1 MNKTYN
7 IIWNAARG
15 MYIVTSELARSGS
28 RAIVS
33 VSASCAVTL
42 LAMDAA
48 PAVAEETRVSIPSQT
63 TTYTLSGATPFV
75 VETGNTVAT
84 DTATSAA
91 IVGDNSNDWDLLIE
105 SGAVVGS
112 SLTDSQAMNL
122 DSSTGATSVH
132 NQGTITGSNEDGT
145 IMLQN
150 GGSVINDAR
159 IENNAT
165 YEHDPEDIPQEYAGV
180 YMLNG
185 GSYVS
190 SESGVLEGVSG
201 VIVQSGEAHITN
213 GGMINSDGSWRSYG
227 VEFRDGTYGTIVNTG
242 TIITTASDGSGKI
255 EDAAIYVHTLND
267 MAVSGSVSV
276 DNSGLM
282 QSDFITVAL
291 YYGSHFE
298 VVNRVGGVITAGNS
312 SLVGIK
318 STAMELKVGVDNL
331 VTNDGTISAYGTAN
345 TYGIHYGESTSGGV
359 ITNTGSITT
368 TGGGSG
374 DASVYVHGNG
384 DGTVVNNSGTMSSTV
399 YGVYLDSA
407 RSKGH
412 TLNNQAGGA
421 ISANT
426 AVAINGNGNTISN
439 QGKMTGVSDGL
450 VLSGNNNI
458 VTTSGGEISG
468 KNGIRVSKGSGN
480 QITAKSG
487 SKITATSTGIS
498 IAGGNNQVTT
508 ESGSTIVAKDNGILI
523 NSGANNVTNGGSI
536 TATGSSISYGIQYNS
551 GTSGTIT
558 NTGTITTTG
567 KGAGDASVYAHG
579 GAVTI
584 NNSGTMDSSVFGVYV
599 TTGHTLNNLAGGS
612 ITANTAVQLNGN
624 NNTLANAGAILGD
637 TNGVTING
645 SGNTLTSQGKITG
658 GTNAILINSGSKN
671 NTLTLNTGTEISG
684 SITDDN
690 NSASANN
697 NLILDGE
704 GTLGSSISGL
714 NSVTSSGDWTLS
726 GATMNLSGTTNSALW
741 VKSGT
746 LILNGA
752 MTAKGATVD
761 SGTTLQIGNG
771 GTLGAFNG
779 DIVDNGTLTFNRS
792 DAAAYGSVI
801 SGSGNVI
808 KQGGGELTLSNN
820 NSYSGGTTI
829 AEGTLTA
836 TAGGALGSGNID
848 NRAYLKL
855 DAANASDP
863 FIVADLTTHSGA
875 TVEIGAGSTLQA
887 NTLTQQDGST
897 LTADLTATSGPAIRA
912 KNVNLDGTLNVASPA
927 SQEPIRST
935 DDLISLALI
944 ESDNA
949 ISGDFDGITINGN
962 AMNPDAFITVVGQK
976 NVNDT
981 HYDLVETLTWYA
993 DRYNAAIDA
1002 HGTFNLA
1009 DADDSFTVNTVL
1021 ENVDANSG
1029 WNGQSLTKTGAGT
1042 LILNA
1047 ENTYTGGT
1055 TISDGTLVATNVEA
1069 LGTGNVT
1076 DNATLE
1082 LNTGGDFDNA
1092 ISGSGQVVKSGDETL
1107 TLSGS
1112 NTYTGGTII
1121 SGGTLVATNVEALG
1135 TGDVTDN
1142 ATLELNTGG
1151 DFDNAIG
1158 GTGSVVKSGDKT
1170 LTLSGAN
1177 SYTGGTTIS
1186 GGTLVASNVEA
1197 LGSGDVTDNATLEL
1211 NTGGDFANNIGGT
1224 GSVVKSG
1231 DKTLTL
1237 SGTNSYTGGT
1247 TISGGT
1253 LVANNVEALGTGDV
1267 TNNATLELNT
1277 GGDFDNAISGSGQV
1291 VKSGDETLTLSGANS
1306 YTGGTTISGGTL
1318 VATNVEAL
1326 GTGDITDNATLELN
1340 AGGDFTNNIGGT
1352 GSVEK
1357 SGDKTL
1363 TLSGTNTYRGG
1374 TLISGGTLVASNV
1387 EALGSGDVTD
1397 NATLEMNTGGDF
1409 ANNIGGTGSVVKS
1422 GDKTLTLSGAN
1433 SYTGGTTISGGTLV
1447 ASNVEAL
1454 GTGNVTDNATL
1465 ELNTGG
1471 DFDNAISGSGQV
1483 VKSGDGALTLSGA
1496 NSYSGATTISGG
1508 TLIAANVNALGTGAI
1523 DNRASL
1529 LLDASG
1535 QFTVTDLTTESGGN
1549 TEIGAGSTLQAT
1561 TLTQKSDSTLTI
1573 NLNSNTVDPVI
1584 HAASQVSLA
1593 GTLDI
1598 TGVGD
1603 VLDSDPASTDDL
1615 DTFTLIAS
1623 DKTIAGDFEK
1633 LTVAGMD
1640 ADLADFITVDGRID
1654 DTGKQYELTT
1664 ALTWYADR
1672 DDAVTDAH
1680 GTFNLTNADGS
1691 FAVNTVLENVD
1702 ATLDPASATGWDG
1715 TSLIKQGAGTL
1726 ILNAEN
1732 TYTGGTTISGGT
1744 LVATNVDALGSGD
1757 VTDDAT
1763 LELNTGGTF
1772 DNAIS
1777 GSGQVVK
1784 SGDDVLT
1791 LSGAN
1796 SYSGGTLISDGTL
1809 VASNVDALG
1818 SGDVTNN
1825 ATLEMNTGGDFI
1837 NNIGGTGRVEKSGD
1851 DTLTLSGSNT
1861 YTGGTLISDGTLV
1874 ASNVEALGTGDVT
1887 NNATLELNTGGTFD
1901 NAISGS
1907 GQVVKSGD
1915 DVLTLSGAN
1924 SYSGGTLISGGTLVA
1939 NNVEALGTGDVTD
1952 NATLEMN
1959 TGGDFIN
1966 NIGGTGRVEKSG
1978 DDALTLSGSNTYTGG
1993 TTIND
1998 GTLIATSVD
2007 ALGSGDVTNNAVL
2020 ELNTGGDFI
2029 NNIGGTGRVE
2039 KSGDET
2045 LTLSG
2050 SNTYTG
2056 GTLIS
2061 GGTLVATNVEALGT
2075 GDVTDNAVLEL
2086 NTGGDFINNI
2096 GGTGRVEKSGDDTL
2110 TLSGSNSY
2118 TGGTLISSGTLVAT
2132 NVDALGSGDVTDNA
2146 TLELNTGG
2154 DFTNNI
2160 SGSGQVVKSGDETL
2174 TLSGSNTY
2182 TGGTTIN
2189 DGTLVAT
2196 SVEALGSGDVTNDAV
2211 LALNTGGDFANNIG
2225 GTGSVVKSGDET
2237 LTLSGTNSYTGGT
2250 TISGGTLVAT
2260 NVEALGTGDVTN
2272 NATLELNTGGDFTNN
2287 ISGNGQVVK
2296 SGDDTLTF
2304 SGSNTYTGGTT
2315 INDGTLVATSVEA
2328 LGSGDVTNDAVLA
2341 LNTGGDFANNI
2352 GGTGSVVKSG
2362 DETLTLSGSNTYTG
2376 STLISSGTLVAN
2388 DVNALGTGD
2397 VTDNATLMLNTGGD
2411 FINNIGGTG
2420 RVEKS
2425 GDDTLTLSGSNS
2437 YTGGT
2442 LISSGTL
2449 VATNV
2454 DALGSGDVTD
2464 NATLELN
2471 TGGTFDNAISGSGQV
2486 VKSGDETLTLSGANS
2501 YTGGTLIS
2509 SGTLVANDVNALGTG
2524 DVTDNAVL
2532 ELNTG
2537 GDFDNAISGSGQVV
2551 KSGDETLTLSGAN
2564 SYTGG
2569 TTISGGTLVASNVEA
2584 LGSGDIDNYA
2594 SLQLNA
2600 SGQFVTANLTT
2611 HDNAITAIGAGSAL
2625 RANTLTQEANSTLAV
2640 HLIDSNSGAIVTADH
2655 ANLGGTLDITGIG
2668 NVAKSWTR
2676 DAYAYTL
2683 IDTDSA
2689 INSDFAQ
2696 FTVAGMDAKQVDFLT
2711 VDGRVN
2717 ADDDTRY
2724 DVTASLSWYADSDN
2738 AATDA
2743 HGTFTLSE
2751 QGHSFTLN
2759 TALTDVDATLNPDS
2773 ATYWDGK
2780 SLIKR
2785 GAGTLI
2791 LGAQNTYSGD
2801 TDVQEGALWLAE
2813 TATIGSAGSAQAVNI
2828 AANAAFGGHNST
2840 VNGHVNNQ
2848 GSLYFVDTFT
2858 VNGDVVNSSAMISGS
2873 DQPNNTLTIAGNYTG
2888 NDGHLYLNTQ
2898 LGDDSSPTDKL
2909 IVTGDTAGSTTL
2921 HITNVNGLGAQT
2933 VNGIEVIEVG
2943 GQSDGDFRL
2952 YKGHVDINAWTYTLK
2967 QDGGDWYLR
2976 SESDDVPDDGGEV
2989 TPPDDGGEVTPPDDG
3004 GEVTPP
3010 DDGGEVTPPD
3020 DGGEVTP
3027 PDDDGEVTPPDDGG
3041 DITPPDD
3048 GGDITPPDGG
3058 DVTPVAPQYRAD
3070 IGVYLGN
3077 QWMARNLQ
3085 MQTLYDREGSQY
3097 RSADGSIWMRFKAG
3111 KAESQAVN
3119 GNVDIDSDYS
3129 QFQLGGDILTWS
3141 DGAQSVTVGLMGSYI
3156 NASTDST
3163 GNRGA
3168 DGSQFSANG
3177 SVDGYNLGLYATWF
3191 ADAQSHRGAY
3201 IDSWY
3206 QYGAYNNSVD
3216 NDGLSASR
3224 YDSAAHAVSL
3234 ETGYRYDIA
3243 LSNRNTVSLTPQAQ
3257 VTWQRYS
3264 ADTVIDDGGTRISG
3278 QNDDSWTTRLGVRVD
3293 GKLYKESGRIQP
3305 FMEVNWL
3312 HASDNASATF
3322 GDTKV
3327 SQDLPNDR
3335 VEVKVGIQANVS
3347 ERLSV
3352 YAQAAGQKGK
3362 NDYGDASFSLNMR
3375 YNW

>member
-75 VETGNTVAT
+75 VEAGNTIAT
-84 DTATSAA
+84 DTAASAA

-112 SLTDSQAMNL
+112 SLIDSQAMNL
-122 DSSTGATSVH
+122 DSLTGATSVH
-132 NQGTITGSNEDGT
+132 NQGTITGSSADGT
-145 IMLQN
+145 ILLQN
-150 GGSVINDAR
+150 GGSVINDGR
-159 IENNAT
+159 IENSAIYVHNLDLGA
-165 YEHDPEDIPQEYAGV
+165 PEIDAAI

-190 SESGVLEGVSG
+190 SENGVLKGVSG
-201 VIVQSGEAHITN
+201 VIVQSGEVHITN
-213 GGMINSDGSWRSYG
+213 GGTINSDGSWRSYG
-227 VEFRDGTYGTIVNTG
+227 VELRGGAYGTIVNTG
-242 TIITTASDGSGKI
+242 TIITTASDGSGEI
-255 EDAAIYVHTLND
+255 EDAAIYAHTFD
-267 MAVSGSVSV
+267 DIAAGDYVSV
-276 DNSGLM
+276 DNSGLL
-282 QSDFITVAL
+282 QSDFIAVAL
-291 YYGSHFE
+291 YHGAHFE
-298 VVNRVGGVITAGNS
+298 VINRAGGVITAGNS
-312 SLVGIK
+312 SLVGIQ
-318 STAMELKVGVDNL
+318 SAAMELKAGANNL

-368 TGGGSG
+368 TGGGAG

-426 AVAINGNGNTISN
+426 AVAINGNGNTITN

-450 VLSGNNNI
+450 LISGNNNI

-487 SKITATSTGIS
+487 SKITTTSTGIS
-498 IAGGNNQVTT
+498 IAGGNNQITT
-508 ESGSTIVAKDNGILI
+508 ESGSAIVAKDNGILI

-536 TATGSSISYGIQYNS
+536 TATGSSISYGIHYYS

-612 ITANTAVQLNGN
+612 ITANTAVQFHGN

-637 TNGVTING
+637 TNGVTISG
-645 SGNTLTSQGKITG
+645 SGNTLTNQGKITG

-761 SGTTLQIGNG
+761 SGTTLQIGNS
-771 GTLGAFNG
+771 GTLGTFNG

-801 SGSGNVI
+801 SGSGNVV

-855 DAANASDP
+855 DAASASDP

-1055 TISDGTLVATNVEA
+1055 TISEGTLVANNVEA

-1092 ISGSGQVVKSGDETL
+1092 ISGSGQVVKSGDKTL
-1107 TLSGS
+1107 TLSGANS
-1112 NTYTGGTII
+1112 YTGGTTI

-1135 TGDVTDN
+1135 SGDVTDN

-1151 DFDNAIG
+1151 TFDNVIS
-1158 GTGSVVKSGDKT
+1158 GSGQVVKSGDEM

-1211 NTGGDFANNIGGT
+1211 NTGGDFDNAIS
-1224 GSVVKSG
+1224 GSGQVVKSG
-1231 DKTLTL
+1231 DDALTL
-1237 SGTNSYTGGT
+1237 SGNNSYTGGT
-1247 TISGGT
+1247 LISDGT
-1253 LVANNVEALGTGDV
+1253 LVASNVEALGSGDV
-1267 TNNATLELNT
+1267 TNDAVLELNT
-1277 GGDFDNAISGSGQV
+1277 GGDFDNAISGSGQ
-1291 VKSGDETLTLSGANS
+1291 
-1306 YTGGTTISGGTL
+1306 
-1318 VATNVEAL
+1318 
-1326 GTGDITDNATLELN
+1326 
-1340 AGGDFTNNIGGT
+1340 
-1352 GSVEK
+1352 
-1357 SGDKTL
+1357 
-1363 TLSGTNTYRGG
+1363 
-1374 TLISGGTLVASNV
+1374 
-1387 EALGSGDVTD
+1387 
-1397 NATLEMNTGGDF
+1397 
-1409 ANNIGGTGSVVKS
+1409 VVKS

-1454 GTGNVTDNATL
+1454 GSGDITDNATL

-1483 VKSGDGALTLSGA
+1483 VKSGDETLTLSGT
-1496 NSYSGATTISGG
+1496 NTYTGGTTISGG
-1508 TLIAANVNALGTGAI
+1508 TLIATHVNALGTGAI

-1535 QFTVTDLTTESGGN
+1535 QFAVTDLTTESGGN

-1573 NLNSNTVDPVI
+1573 NLNSNTADPVI

-1702 ATLDPASATGWDG
+1702 ATLDPDSATGWDG

-1732 TYTGGTTISGGT
+1732 TYTVGTTISGGT

-1784 SGDDVLT
+1784 SGDKMLT
-1791 LSGAN
+1791 LSGTN
-1796 SYSGGTLISDGTL
+1796 SYSGGTLISGGTL
-1809 VASNVDALG
+1809 VATNVDALG
-1818 SGDVTNN
+1818 SGDVT
-1825 ATLEMNTGGDFI
+1825 
-1837 NNIGGTGRVEKSGD
+1837 D
-1851 DTLTLSGSNT
+1851 D
-1861 YTGGTLISDGTLV
+1861 
-1874 ASNVEALGTGDVT
+1874 
-1887 NNATLELNTGGTFD
+1887 ATLELNTGGTFD

-1915 DVLTLSGAN
+1915 DT
-1924 SYSGGTLISGGTLVA
+1924 
-1939 NNVEALGTGDVTD
+1939 
-1952 NATLEMN
+1952 
-1959 TGGDFIN
+1959 
-1966 NIGGTGRVEKSG
+1966 
-1978 DDALTLSGSNTYTGG
+1978 LTLSGSNTYTGG
-1993 TTIND
+1993 TIISG
-1998 GTLIATSVD
+1998 GTLVASNVE
-2007 ALGSGDVTNNAVL
+2007 ALGTGDVTNDAVL
-2020 ELNTGGDFI
+2020 ELNTGGDFDNAI
-2029 NNIGGTGRVE
+2029 SGSGQVV

-2061 GGTLVATNVEALGT
+2061 GGTLVASNVEALGSGDVTNDAVLELNTGGDFTNAISGSGQVVKSGDETLTLSGANSYTGGTLISGGTLIASNVEALGT

-2086 NTGGDFINNI
+2086 NTGGDF
-2096 GGTGRVEKSGDDTL
+2096 
-2110 TLSGSNSY
+2110 
-2118 TGGTLISSGTLVAT
+2118 
-2132 NVDALGSGDVTDNA
+2132 
-2146 TLELNTGG
+2146 
-2154 DFTNNI
+2154 
-2160 SGSGQVVKSGDETL
+2160 
-2174 TLSGSNTY
+2174 
-2182 TGGTTIN
+2182 
-2189 DGTLVAT
+2189 
-2196 SVEALGSGDVTNDAV
+2196 
-2211 LALNTGGDFANNIG
+2211 
-2225 GTGSVVKSGDET
+2225 
-2237 LTLSGTNSYTGGT
+2237 
-2250 TISGGTLVAT
+2250 
-2260 NVEALGTGDVTN
+2260 
-2272 NATLELNTGGDFTNN
+2272 
-2287 ISGNGQVVK
+2287 
-2296 SGDDTLTF
+2296 
-2304 SGSNTYTGGTT
+2304 
-2315 INDGTLVATSVEA
+2315 
-2328 LGSGDVTNDAVLA
+2328 
-2341 LNTGGDFANNI
+2341 
-2352 GGTGSVVKSG
+2352 
-2362 DETLTLSGSNTYTG
+2362 
-2376 STLISSGTLVAN
+2376 
-2388 DVNALGTGD
+2388 
-2397 VTDNATLMLNTGGD
+2397 
-2411 FINNIGGTG
+2411 
-2420 RVEKS
+2420 
-2425 GDDTLTLSGSNS
+2425 
-2437 YTGGT
+2437 
-2442 LISSGTL
+2442 
-2449 VATNV
+2449 
-2454 DALGSGDVTD
+2454 
-2464 NATLELN
+2464 
-2471 TGGTFDNAISGSGQV
+2471 DNAISGSGQV
-2486 VKSGDETLTLSGANS
+2486 EKSGDETLTLSGANS

-2537 GDFDNAISGSGQVV
+2537 GTFDNAISGSGQVV
-2551 KSGDETLTLSGAN
+2551 KSGDETLTLSGSN
-2564 SYTGG
+2564 TYTGG
-2569 TTISGGTLVASNVEA
+2569 TTINDGTLIATSVDA
-2584 LGSGDIDNYA
+2584 LGSGD
-2594 SLQLNA
+2594 
-2600 SGQFVTANLTT
+2600 VT
-2611 HDNAITAIGAGSAL
+2611 DNAVL
-2625 RANTLTQEANSTLAV
+2625 E
-2640 HLIDSNSGAIVTADH
+2640 
-2655 ANLGGTLDITGIG
+2655 
-2668 NVAKSWTR
+2668 
-2676 DAYAYTL
+2676 
-2683 IDTDSA
+2683 
-2689 INSDFAQ
+2689 
-2696 FTVAGMDAKQVDFLT
+2696 
-2711 VDGRVN
+2711 
-2717 ADDDTRY
+2717 
-2724 DVTASLSWYADSDN
+2724 
-2738 AATDA
+2738 
-2743 HGTFTLSE
+2743 
-2751 QGHSFTLN
+2751 LN
-2759 TALTDVDATLNPDS
+2759 
-2773 ATYWDGK
+2773 
-2780 SLIKR
+2780 
-2785 GAGTLI
+2785 
-2791 LGAQNTYSGD
+2791 
-2801 TDVQEGALWLAE
+2801 
-2813 TATIGSAGSAQAVNI
+2813 
-2828 AANAAFGGHNST
+2828 
-2840 VNGHVNNQ
+2840 
-2848 GSLYFVDTFT
+2848 
-2858 VNGDVVNSSAMISGS
+2858 
-2873 DQPNNTLTIAGNYTG
+2873 
-2888 NDGHLYLNTQ
+2888 
-2898 LGDDSSPTDKL
+2898 
-2909 IVTGDTAGSTTL
+2909 
-2921 HITNVNGLGAQT
+2921 
-2933 VNGIEVIEVG
+2933 
-2943 GQSDGDFRL
+2943 
-2952 YKGHVDINAWTYTLK
+2952 
-2967 QDGGDWYLR
+2967 
-2976 SESDDVPDDGGEV
+2976 
-2989 TPPDDGGEVTPPDDG
+2989 
-3004 GEVTPP
+3004 
-3010 DDGGEVTPPD
+3010 
-3020 DGGEVTP
+3020 
-3027 PDDDGEVTPPDDGG
+3027 
-3041 DITPPDD
+3041 
-3048 GGDITPPDGG
+3048 
-3058 DVTPVAPQYRAD
+3058 
-3070 IGVYLGN
+3070 
-3077 QWMARNLQ
+3077 
-3085 MQTLYDREGSQY
+3085 
-3097 RSADGSIWMRFKAG
+3097 
-3111 KAESQAVN
+3111 
-3119 GNVDIDSDYS
+3119 
-3129 QFQLGGDILTWS
+3129 
-3141 DGAQSVTVGLMGSYI
+3141 
-3156 NASTDST
+3156 
-3163 GNRGA
+3163 
-3168 DGSQFSANG
+3168 
-3177 SVDGYNLGLYATWF
+3177 
-3191 ADAQSHRGAY
+3191 
-3201 IDSWY
+3201 
-3206 QYGAYNNSVD
+3206 
-3216 NDGLSASR
+3216 
-3224 YDSAAHAVSL
+3224 
-3234 ETGYRYDIA
+3234 
-3243 LSNRNTVSLTPQAQ
+3243 
-3257 VTWQRYS
+3257 
-3264 ADTVIDDGGTRISG
+3264 
-3278 QNDDSWTTRLGVRVD
+3278 
-3293 GKLYKESGRIQP
+3293 
-3305 FMEVNWL
+3305 
-3312 HASDNASATF
+3312 
-3322 GDTKV
+3322 
-3327 SQDLPNDR
+3327 
-3335 VEVKVGIQANVS
+3335 
-3347 ERLSV
+3347 
-3352 YAQAAGQKGK
+3352 
-3362 NDYGDASFSLNMR
+3362 
-3375 YNW
+3375 

>member
-132 NQGTITGSNEDGT
+132 NQGTITGSNEDGA

-159 IENNAT
+159 IENSAT

-213 GGMINSDGSWRSYG
+213 GGMISSDGSWRSYG

-242 TIITTASDGSGKI
+242 TIITTASDGSNKI

-291 YYGSHFE
+291 YHGSHFE

-368 TGGGSG
+368 TGGGAG

-412 TLNNQAGGA
+412 TLNNQAGSA

-450 VLSGNNNI
+450 LISGNNNI

-487 SKITATSTGIS
+487 SKITTTSTGIS
-498 IAGGNNQVTT
+498 IAGGNNQITT
-508 ESGSTIVAKDNGILI
+508 ESGSAIVAKDNGILI

-536 TATGSSISYGIQYNS
+536 TATGSNMSYGIQYNS
-551 GTSGTIT
+551 GASGTIT

-612 ITANTAVQLNGN
+612 ISANTAVQFHGN
-624 NNTLANAGAILGD
+624 NNKLANAGAILGD

-658 GTNAILINSGSKN
+658 GINAILINSGSKN

-801 SGSGNVI
+801 SGSGNVV

-855 DAANASDP
+855 DAASASDP

-949 ISGDFDGITINGN
+949 ISGDFDDITINGN

-993 DRYNAAIDA
+993 DRDNAAIDA

-1047 ENTYTGGT
+1047 ENTYTGST
-1055 TISDGTLVATNVEA
+1055 TISEGTLIATNVEA
-1069 LGTGNVT
+1069 LGTGNVTDNATLEMNTGGDFDNAISGSGQVVKSGDETLTLSGANSYTGGTTISGGTLVASNVEALGTGDITDNATLELNAGGDFANNIGGTGSVVKSGDKTLTLSGSNTYTGGTTISGGTLVASNVEALGSGDVTDNATLEMNTGGDFANNIGGTGSVVKSGDETLTLSGANSYTGGTTISGGTLVASNVEALGTGDVT

-1092 ISGSGQVVKSGDETL
+1092 ISGSGQVVKSGDKTL
-1107 TLSGS
+1107 TLSGINS
-1112 NTYTGGTII
+1112 YTGGTTI
-1121 SGGTLVATNVEALG
+1121 SGGTLVASNVDALG
-1135 TGDVTDN
+1135 SGDVTDN

-1291 VKSGDETLTLSGANS
+1291 VKSGD
-1306 YTGGTTISGGTL
+1306 
-1318 VATNVEAL
+1318 
-1326 GTGDITDNATLELN
+1326 
-1340 AGGDFTNNIGGT
+1340 
-1352 GSVEK
+1352 
-1357 SGDKTL
+1357 KT
-1363 TLSGTNTYRGG
+1363 
-1374 TLISGGTLVASNV
+1374 
-1387 EALGSGDVTD
+1387 
-1397 NATLEMNTGGDF
+1397 
-1409 ANNIGGTGSVVKS
+1409 
-1422 GDKTLTLSGAN
+1422 
-1433 SYTGGTTISGGTLV
+1433 
-1447 ASNVEAL
+1447 
-1454 GTGNVTDNATL
+1454 
-1465 ELNTGG
+1465 
-1471 DFDNAISGSGQV
+1471 
-1483 VKSGDGALTLSGA
+1483 LTLSGA

-1508 TLIAANVNALGTGAI
+1508 TLIATHVNALGTGAI

-1573 NLNSNTVDPVI
+1573 NLDSNTADPVI

-1763 LELNTGGTF
+1763 LELNTGG
-1772 DNAIS
+1772 
-1777 GSGQVVK
+1777 
-1784 SGDDVLT
+1784 
-1791 LSGAN
+1791 
-1796 SYSGGTLISDGTL
+1796 
-1809 VASNVDALG
+1809 
-1818 SGDVTNN
+1818 
-1825 ATLEMNTGGDFI
+1825 DFI

-1851 DTLTLSGSNT
+1851 DKLTLSGSNT
-1861 YTGGTLISDGTLV
+1861 YTGG
-1874 ASNVEALGTGDVT
+1874 
-1887 NNATLELNTGGTFD
+1887 
-1901 NAISGS
+1901 
-1907 GQVVKSGD
+1907 
-1915 DVLTLSGAN
+1915 
-1924 SYSGGTLISGGTLVA
+1924 
-1939 NNVEALGTGDVTD
+1939 
-1952 NATLEMN
+1952 
-1959 TGGDFIN
+1959 
-1966 NIGGTGRVEKSG
+1966 
-1978 DDALTLSGSNTYTGG
+1978 
-1993 TTIND
+1993 
-1998 GTLIATSVD
+1998 
-2007 ALGSGDVTNNAVL
+2007 
-2020 ELNTGGDFI
+2020 
-2029 NNIGGTGRVE
+2029 
-2039 KSGDET
+2039 
-2045 LTLSG
+2045 
-2050 SNTYTG
+2050 
-2056 GTLIS
+2056 
-2061 GGTLVATNVEALGT
+2061 
-2075 GDVTDNAVLEL
+2075 
-2086 NTGGDFINNI
+2086 
-2096 GGTGRVEKSGDDTL
+2096 
-2110 TLSGSNSY
+2110 
-2118 TGGTLISSGTLVAT
+2118 
-2132 NVDALGSGDVTDNA
+2132 
-2146 TLELNTGG
+2146 
-2154 DFTNNI
+2154 
-2160 SGSGQVVKSGDETL
+2160 
-2174 TLSGSNTY
+2174 
-2182 TGGTTIN
+2182 
-2189 DGTLVAT
+2189 
-2196 SVEALGSGDVTNDAV
+2196 
-2211 LALNTGGDFANNIG
+2211 
-2225 GTGSVVKSGDET
+2225 
-2237 LTLSGTNSYTGGT
+2237 
-2250 TISGGTLVAT
+2250 
-2260 NVEALGTGDVTN
+2260 
-2272 NATLELNTGGDFTNN
+2272 
-2287 ISGNGQVVK
+2287 
-2296 SGDDTLTF
+2296 
-2304 SGSNTYTGGTT
+2304 
-2315 INDGTLVATSVEA
+2315 
-2328 LGSGDVTNDAVLA
+2328 
-2341 LNTGGDFANNI
+2341 
-2352 GGTGSVVKSG
+2352 
-2362 DETLTLSGSNTYTG
+2362 
-2376 STLISSGTLVAN
+2376 TLISSGTLVAN

-2411 FINNIGGTG
+2411 FTNNIGGTG

-2425 GDDTLTLSGSNS
+2425 GDDALTLSGSNTYTGGTLISGGTLVANDVNALGTGDITDNATLALNAVGDFDNAISGSGKVEKSGDDALTLSGSNTYTGGTLISSGTLVASNVEALGTGDVTDNATLELNTSGTFDNAISGSGQVVKSGDKMLTLSGANSYSGGTLISDGTLVASNVESLGTGDVTNNATLELNTGGDFTNNISGSGQVVKSGDDALALSGANS

-2486 VKSGDETLTLSGANS
+2486 VKSGDKTLTLSGSNTYTGGTLISDGTLVASNVEALGTGDVTDNATLELNTSGTFDNVISGSGQVVKSGDDALTLSGSNTYRGGTTISGGTLVATSVEALGTGDVTDNATLALNTGGDFINNIGGTGRVEKSGDQTLTLSGANS

-2509 SGTLVANDVNALGTG
+2509 SGTLVASNVNALGSG

-2537 GDFDNAISGSGQVV
+2537 GTFDNAISGSGQVE
-2551 KSGDETLTLSGAN
+2551 KSGDGTLTLSGSN
-2564 SYTGG
+2564 TYTGG
-2569 TTISGGTLVASNVEA
+2569 TLISDGTLVASNVEA

-2611 HDNAITAIGAGSAL
+2611 HDNATTAIGAGSAL

-2773 ATYWDGK
+2773 ATDWDGK

-2828 AANAAFGGHNST
+2828 AANAAFGGHNAT
-2840 VNGHVNNQ
+2840 VNGHVNNL
-2848 GSLYFVDTFT
+2848 GNLYFVDTFT

-3004 GEVTPP
+3004 GDVTPPDDGGDVTPP

-3027 PDDDGEVTPPDDGG
+3027 PDDGGDVTPPDDGG
-3041 DITPPDD
+3041 DVTPPDD

-3335 VEVKVGIQANVS
+3335 LEVKVGIQANVS

>member
-1 MNKTYN
+1 DKT
-7 IIWNAARG
+7 
-15 MYIVTSELARSGS
+15 L
-28 RAIVS
+28 
-33 VSASCAVTL
+33 
-42 LAMDAA
+42 
-48 PAVAEETRVSIPSQT
+48 
-63 TTYTLSGATPFV
+63 TLSGA
-75 VETGNTVAT
+75 
-84 DTATSAA
+84 
-91 IVGDNSNDWDLLIE
+91 NS
-105 SGAVVGS
+105 
-112 SLTDSQAMNL
+112 
-122 DSSTGATSVH
+122 
-132 NQGTITGSNEDGT
+132 
-145 IMLQN
+145 
-150 GGSVINDAR
+150 
-159 IENNAT
+159 
-165 YEHDPEDIPQEYAGV
+165 
-180 YMLNG
+180 
-185 GSYVS
+185 
-190 SESGVLEGVSG
+190 
-201 VIVQSGEAHITN
+201 
-213 GGMINSDGSWRSYG
+213 
-227 VEFRDGTYGTIVNTG
+227 
-242 TIITTASDGSGKI
+242 
-255 EDAAIYVHTLND
+255 
-267 MAVSGSVSV
+267 
-276 DNSGLM
+276 
-282 QSDFITVAL
+282 
-291 YYGSHFE
+291 
-298 VVNRVGGVITAGNS
+298 
-312 SLVGIK
+312 
-318 STAMELKVGVDNL
+318 
-331 VTNDGTISAYGTAN
+331 
-345 TYGIHYGESTSGGV
+345 
-359 ITNTGSITT
+359 
-368 TGGGSG
+368 
-374 DASVYVHGNG
+374 
-384 DGTVVNNSGTMSSTV
+384 
-399 YGVYLDSA
+399 
-407 RSKGH
+407 
-412 TLNNQAGGA
+412 
-421 ISANT
+421 
-426 AVAINGNGNTISN
+426 
-439 QGKMTGVSDGL
+439 
-450 VLSGNNNI
+450 
-458 VTTSGGEISG
+458 
-468 KNGIRVSKGSGN
+468 
-480 QITAKSG
+480 
-487 SKITATSTGIS
+487 
-498 IAGGNNQVTT
+498 
-508 ESGSTIVAKDNGILI
+508 
-523 NSGANNVTNGGSI
+523 
-536 TATGSSISYGIQYNS
+536 
-551 GTSGTIT
+551 
-558 NTGTITTTG
+558 
-567 KGAGDASVYAHG
+567 
-579 GAVTI
+579 
-584 NNSGTMDSSVFGVYV
+584 
-599 TTGHTLNNLAGGS
+599 
-612 ITANTAVQLNGN
+612 
-624 NNTLANAGAILGD
+624 
-637 TNGVTING
+637 
-645 SGNTLTSQGKITG
+645 
-658 GTNAILINSGSKN
+658 
-671 NTLTLNTGTEISG
+671 
-684 SITDDN
+684 
-690 NSASANN
+690 
-697 NLILDGE
+697 
-704 GTLGSSISGL
+704 
-714 NSVTSSGDWTLS
+714 
-726 GATMNLSGTTNSALW
+726 
-741 VKSGT
+741 
-746 LILNGA
+746 
-752 MTAKGATVD
+752 
-761 SGTTLQIGNG
+761 
-771 GTLGAFNG
+771 
-779 DIVDNGTLTFNRS
+779 
-792 DAAAYGSVI
+792 
-801 SGSGNVI
+801 
-808 KQGGGELTLSNN
+808 
-820 NSYSGGTTI
+820 
-829 AEGTLTA
+829 
-836 TAGGALGSGNID
+836 
-848 NRAYLKL
+848 
-855 DAANASDP
+855 
-863 FIVADLTTHSGA
+863 
-875 TVEIGAGSTLQA
+875 
-887 NTLTQQDGST
+887 
-897 LTADLTATSGPAIRA
+897 
-912 KNVNLDGTLNVASPA
+912 
-927 SQEPIRST
+927 
-935 DDLISLALI
+935 
-944 ESDNA
+944 
-949 ISGDFDGITINGN
+949 
-962 AMNPDAFITVVGQK
+962 
-976 NVNDT
+976 
-981 HYDLVETLTWYA
+981 
-993 DRYNAAIDA
+993 
-1002 HGTFNLA
+1002 
-1009 DADDSFTVNTVL
+1009 
-1021 ENVDANSG
+1021 
-1029 WNGQSLTKTGAGT
+1029 
-1042 LILNA
+1042 
-1047 ENTYTGGT
+1047 YTGGT
-1055 TISDGTLVATNVEA
+1055 T
-1069 LGTGNVT
+1069 
-1076 DNATLE
+1076 
-1082 LNTGGDFDNA
+1082 
-1092 ISGSGQVVKSGDETL
+1092 
-1107 TLSGS
+1107 
-1112 NTYTGGTII
+1112 I

-1135 TGDVTDN
+1135 SGDVTDN

-1151 DFDNAIG
+1151 TFDNVIS
-1158 GTGSVVKSGDKT
+1158 GSGQVVKSGDEM

-1211 NTGGDFANNIGGT
+1211 NTGGDFDNAIS
-1224 GSVVKSG
+1224 GSGQVVKSG
-1231 DKTLTL
+1231 DDALTL
-1237 SGTNSYTGGT
+1237 SGNNSYTGGT
-1247 TISGGT
+1247 LISDGT
-1253 LVANNVEALGTGDV
+1253 LVASNVEALGSGDV
-1267 TNNATLELNT
+1267 TNDAVLELNT
-1277 GGDFDNAISGSGQV
+1277 GGDFDNAISGSGQ
-1291 VKSGDETLTLSGANS
+1291 
-1306 YTGGTTISGGTL
+1306 
-1318 VATNVEAL
+1318 
-1326 GTGDITDNATLELN
+1326 
-1340 AGGDFTNNIGGT
+1340 
-1352 GSVEK
+1352 
-1357 SGDKTL
+1357 
-1363 TLSGTNTYRGG
+1363 
-1374 TLISGGTLVASNV
+1374 
-1387 EALGSGDVTD
+1387 
-1397 NATLEMNTGGDF
+1397 
-1409 ANNIGGTGSVVKS
+1409 VVKS

-1454 GTGNVTDNATL
+1454 GSGDITDNATL

-1483 VKSGDGALTLSGA
+1483 VKSGDETLTLSGT
-1496 NSYSGATTISGG
+1496 NTYTGGTTISGG
-1508 TLIAANVNALGTGAI
+1508 TLIATHVNALGTGAI

-1535 QFTVTDLTTESGGN
+1535 QFAVTDLTTESGGN

-1573 NLNSNTVDPVI
+1573 NLNSNTADPVI

-1702 ATLDPASATGWDG
+1702 ATLDPDSATGWDG

-1732 TYTGGTTISGGT
+1732 TYTVGTTISGGT

-1784 SGDDVLT
+1784 SGDKMLT
-1791 LSGAN
+1791 LSGTN
-1796 SYSGGTLISDGTL
+1796 SYSGGTLISGGTL
-1809 VASNVDALG
+1809 VATNVDALG
-1818 SGDVTNN
+1818 SGDVT
-1825 ATLEMNTGGDFI
+1825 
-1837 NNIGGTGRVEKSGD
+1837 D
-1851 DTLTLSGSNT
+1851 D
-1861 YTGGTLISDGTLV
+1861 
-1874 ASNVEALGTGDVT
+1874 
-1887 NNATLELNTGGTFD
+1887 ATLELNTGGTFD

-1915 DVLTLSGAN
+1915 DT
-1924 SYSGGTLISGGTLVA
+1924 
-1939 NNVEALGTGDVTD
+1939 
-1952 NATLEMN
+1952 
-1959 TGGDFIN
+1959 
-1966 NIGGTGRVEKSG
+1966 
-1978 DDALTLSGSNTYTGG
+1978 LTLSGSNTYTGG
-1993 TTIND
+1993 TIISG
-1998 GTLIATSVD
+1998 GTLVASNVE
-2007 ALGSGDVTNNAVL
+2007 ALGTGDVTNDAVL
-2020 ELNTGGDFI
+2020 ELNTGGDFDNAI
-2029 NNIGGTGRVE
+2029 SGSGQVV

-2061 GGTLVATNVEALGT
+2061 GGTLVASNVEALGSGDVTNDAVLELNTGGDFTNAISGSGQVVKSGDETLTLSGANSYTGGTLISGGTLIASNVEALGT

-2086 NTGGDFINNI
+2086 NTGGDF
-2096 GGTGRVEKSGDDTL
+2096 
-2110 TLSGSNSY
+2110 
-2118 TGGTLISSGTLVAT
+2118 
-2132 NVDALGSGDVTDNA
+2132 
-2146 TLELNTGG
+2146 
-2154 DFTNNI
+2154 
-2160 SGSGQVVKSGDETL
+2160 
-2174 TLSGSNTY
+2174 
-2182 TGGTTIN
+2182 
-2189 DGTLVAT
+2189 
-2196 SVEALGSGDVTNDAV
+2196 
-2211 LALNTGGDFANNIG
+2211 
-2225 GTGSVVKSGDET
+2225 
-2237 LTLSGTNSYTGGT
+2237 
-2250 TISGGTLVAT
+2250 
-2260 NVEALGTGDVTN
+2260 
-2272 NATLELNTGGDFTNN
+2272 
-2287 ISGNGQVVK
+2287 
-2296 SGDDTLTF
+2296 
-2304 SGSNTYTGGTT
+2304 
-2315 INDGTLVATSVEA
+2315 
-2328 LGSGDVTNDAVLA
+2328 
-2341 LNTGGDFANNI
+2341 
-2352 GGTGSVVKSG
+2352 
-2362 DETLTLSGSNTYTG
+2362 
-2376 STLISSGTLVAN
+2376 
-2388 DVNALGTGD
+2388 
-2397 VTDNATLMLNTGGD
+2397 
-2411 FINNIGGTG
+2411 
-2420 RVEKS
+2420 
-2425 GDDTLTLSGSNS
+2425 
-2437 YTGGT
+2437 
-2442 LISSGTL
+2442 
-2449 VATNV
+2449 
-2454 DALGSGDVTD
+2454 
-2464 NATLELN
+2464 
-2471 TGGTFDNAISGSGQV
+2471 DNAISGSGQV
-2486 VKSGDETLTLSGANS
+2486 EKSGDETLTLSGANS

-2537 GDFDNAISGSGQVV
+2537 GTFDNAISGSGQVVKSGDETLTLSGSNTYTGGTTINDGTLIATSVDALGSGDVTDNAVLELNTGGDFDNAISGSGQVV
-2551 KSGDETLTLSGAN
+2551 KSGDETLTLSGTN
-2564 SYTGG
+2564 SYTDGTLISGGTLVATNLEALGTGDVTNNATLELNTGGTFDNAISGSGQVVKSGDDALTLSGSNTYTGG
-2569 TTISGGTLVASNVEA
+2569 TTISGGTLIATSVDALGSGDVTDNAVLELNTGGTFDNAISGSGQVVKSGDKTLTLSGSNTYTGGTTISGGTLIASNVEA
-2584 LGSGDIDNYA
+2584 LGSGNIDNYA

-2611 HDNAITAIGAGSAL
+2611 HDNATTAIGAGSTL

-2640 HLIDSNSGAIVTADH
+2640 HLTDSNSGAIVTADH

-2717 ADDDTRY
+2717 AADDTRY

-2773 ATYWDGK
+2773 ATDWDGK

-2828 AANAAFGGHNST
+2828 AANAAFGGHNAT
-2840 VNGHVNNQ
+2840 VNGHVNNL

-2943 GQSDGDFRL
+2943 GQSDGDFTL

-2976 SESDDVPDDGGEV
+2976 SESDDVPDDGG
-2989 TPPDDGGEVTPPDDG
+2989 D
-3004 GEVTPP
+3004 
-3010 DDGGEVTPPD
+3010 
-3020 DGGEVTP
+3020 
-3027 PDDDGEVTPPDDGG
+3027 VTPPDDGG
-3041 DITPPDD
+3041 DVTPPDD
-3048 GGDITPPDGG
+3048 GGDVTPPDDGGDVTPPDDGGDVTPPDDDGDITPPDGG

-3097 RSADGSIWMRFKAG
+3097 RSADGSVWMRFKAG

-3278 QNDDSWTTRLGVRVD
+3278 QNDDSWTTRLGMRVD

>member
-1 MNKTYN
+1 
-7 IIWNAARG
+7 
-15 MYIVTSELARSGS
+15 S
-28 RAIVS
+28 
-33 VSASCAVTL
+33 
-42 LAMDAA
+42 
-48 PAVAEETRVSIPSQT
+48 
-63 TTYTLSGATPFV
+63 
-75 VETGNTVAT
+75 
-84 DTATSAA
+84 
-91 IVGDNSNDWDLLIE
+91 
-105 SGAVVGS
+105 
-112 SLTDSQAMNL
+112 
-122 DSSTGATSVH
+122 
-132 NQGTITGSNEDGT
+132 
-145 IMLQN
+145 
-150 GGSVINDAR
+150 
-159 IENNAT
+159 
-165 YEHDPEDIPQEYAGV
+165 
-180 YMLNG
+180 
-185 GSYVS
+185 
-190 SESGVLEGVSG
+190 
-201 VIVQSGEAHITN
+201 
-213 GGMINSDGSWRSYG
+213 
-227 VEFRDGTYGTIVNTG
+227 
-242 TIITTASDGSGKI
+242 
-255 EDAAIYVHTLND
+255 
-267 MAVSGSVSV
+267 
-276 DNSGLM
+276 
-282 QSDFITVAL
+282 
-291 YYGSHFE
+291 
-298 VVNRVGGVITAGNS
+298 
-312 SLVGIK
+312 
-318 STAMELKVGVDNL
+318 
-331 VTNDGTISAYGTAN
+331 
-345 TYGIHYGESTSGGV
+345 
-359 ITNTGSITT
+359 
-368 TGGGSG
+368 
-374 DASVYVHGNG
+374 
-384 DGTVVNNSGTMSSTV
+384 
-399 YGVYLDSA
+399 
-407 RSKGH
+407 
-412 TLNNQAGGA
+412 
-421 ISANT
+421 
-426 AVAINGNGNTISN
+426 
-439 QGKMTGVSDGL
+439 
-450 VLSGNNNI
+450 
-458 VTTSGGEISG
+458 
-468 KNGIRVSKGSGN
+468 
-480 QITAKSG
+480 
-487 SKITATSTGIS
+487 
-498 IAGGNNQVTT
+498 
-508 ESGSTIVAKDNGILI
+508 
-523 NSGANNVTNGGSI
+523 
-536 TATGSSISYGIQYNS
+536 
-551 GTSGTIT
+551 
-558 NTGTITTTG
+558 
-567 KGAGDASVYAHG
+567 
-579 GAVTI
+579 
-584 NNSGTMDSSVFGVYV
+584 
-599 TTGHTLNNLAGGS
+599 
-612 ITANTAVQLNGN
+612 
-624 NNTLANAGAILGD
+624 
-637 TNGVTING
+637 
-645 SGNTLTSQGKITG
+645 
-658 GTNAILINSGSKN
+658 
-671 NTLTLNTGTEISG
+671 
-684 SITDDN
+684 
-690 NSASANN
+690 
-697 NLILDGE
+697 
-704 GTLGSSISGL
+704 
-714 NSVTSSGDWTLS
+714 
-726 GATMNLSGTTNSALW
+726 
-741 VKSGT
+741 
-746 LILNGA
+746 
-752 MTAKGATVD
+752 
-761 SGTTLQIGNG
+761 
-771 GTLGAFNG
+771 
-779 DIVDNGTLTFNRS
+779 
-792 DAAAYGSVI
+792 
-801 SGSGNVI
+801 
-808 KQGGGELTLSNN
+808 
-820 NSYSGGTTI
+820 
-829 AEGTLTA
+829 
-836 TAGGALGSGNID
+836 
-848 NRAYLKL
+848 
-855 DAANASDP
+855 
-863 FIVADLTTHSGA
+863 
-875 TVEIGAGSTLQA
+875 
-887 NTLTQQDGST
+887 
-897 LTADLTATSGPAIRA
+897 
-912 KNVNLDGTLNVASPA
+912 
-927 SQEPIRST
+927 
-935 DDLISLALI
+935 
-944 ESDNA
+944 
-949 ISGDFDGITINGN
+949 
-962 AMNPDAFITVVGQK
+962 
-976 NVNDT
+976 
-981 HYDLVETLTWYA
+981 
-993 DRYNAAIDA
+993 
-1002 HGTFNLA
+1002 
-1009 DADDSFTVNTVL
+1009 
-1021 ENVDANSG
+1021 
-1029 WNGQSLTKTGAGT
+1029 
-1042 LILNA
+1042 
-1047 ENTYTGGT
+1047 
-1055 TISDGTLVATNVEA
+1055 NVEA
-1069 LGTGNVT
+1069 LG
-1076 DNATLE
+1076 
-1082 LNTGGDFDNA
+1082 
-1092 ISGSGQVVKSGDETL
+1092 S
-1107 TLSGS
+1107 
-1112 NTYTGGTII
+1112 
-1121 SGGTLVATNVEALG
+1121 
-1135 TGDVTDN
+1135 GDVTDN

-1151 DFDNAIG
+1151 DFDNNIG

-1170 LTLSGAN
+1170 LTLSGANSYTGGTTISGGTLVATNVEALGSGDVTDNATLELNTGGTFDNVISGSGQVVKSGDEMLTLSGAN

-1211 NTGGDFANNIGGT
+1211 NTGGDFDNAIS
-1224 GSVVKSG
+1224 GSGQVVKSG
-1231 DKTLTL
+1231 DDALTL
-1237 SGTNSYTGGT
+1237 SGNNSYTGGT
-1247 TISGGT
+1247 LISDGT
-1253 LVANNVEALGTGDV
+1253 LVASNVEALGSGDV
-1267 TNNATLELNT
+1267 TNDAVLELNT
-1277 GGDFDNAISGSGQV
+1277 GGDFDNAISGSGQ
-1291 VKSGDETLTLSGANS
+1291 
-1306 YTGGTTISGGTL
+1306 
-1318 VATNVEAL
+1318 
-1326 GTGDITDNATLELN
+1326 
-1340 AGGDFTNNIGGT
+1340 
-1352 GSVEK
+1352 
-1357 SGDKTL
+1357 
-1363 TLSGTNTYRGG
+1363 
-1374 TLISGGTLVASNV
+1374 
-1387 EALGSGDVTD
+1387 
-1397 NATLEMNTGGDF
+1397 
-1409 ANNIGGTGSVVKS
+1409 VVKS

-1454 GTGNVTDNATL
+1454 GSGDITDNATL

-1483 VKSGDGALTLSGA
+1483 VKSGDETLTLSGT
-1496 NSYSGATTISGG
+1496 NTYTGGTTISGG
-1508 TLIAANVNALGTGAI
+1508 TLIATHVNALGTGAI

-1535 QFTVTDLTTESGGN
+1535 QFAVTDLTTESGGN

-1573 NLNSNTVDPVI
+1573 NLNSNTADPVI

-1702 ATLDPASATGWDG
+1702 ATLDPDSATGWDG

-1732 TYTGGTTISGGT
+1732 TYTVGTTISGGT

-1784 SGDDVLT
+1784 SGDKMLT
-1791 LSGAN
+1791 LSGTN
-1796 SYSGGTLISDGTL
+1796 SYSGGTLISGGTL
-1809 VASNVDALG
+1809 VATNVDALG
-1818 SGDVTNN
+1818 SGDVT
-1825 ATLEMNTGGDFI
+1825 
-1837 NNIGGTGRVEKSGD
+1837 D
-1851 DTLTLSGSNT
+1851 D
-1861 YTGGTLISDGTLV
+1861 
-1874 ASNVEALGTGDVT
+1874 
-1887 NNATLELNTGGTFD
+1887 ATLELNTGGTFD

-1915 DVLTLSGAN
+1915 DT
-1924 SYSGGTLISGGTLVA
+1924 
-1939 NNVEALGTGDVTD
+1939 
-1952 NATLEMN
+1952 
-1959 TGGDFIN
+1959 
-1966 NIGGTGRVEKSG
+1966 
-1978 DDALTLSGSNTYTGG
+1978 LTLSGSNTYTGG
-1993 TTIND
+1993 TIISG
-1998 GTLIATSVD
+1998 GTLVASNVE
-2007 ALGSGDVTNNAVL
+2007 ALGTGDVTNDAVL
-2020 ELNTGGDFI
+2020 ELNTGGDFDNAI
-2029 NNIGGTGRVE
+2029 SGSGQVV

-2061 GGTLVATNVEALGT
+2061 GGTLVASNVEALGSGDVTNDAVLELNTGGDFTNAISGSGQVVKSGDETLTLSGANSYTGGTLISGGTLIASNVEALGT

-2086 NTGGDFINNI
+2086 NTGGDF
-2096 GGTGRVEKSGDDTL
+2096 
-2110 TLSGSNSY
+2110 
-2118 TGGTLISSGTLVAT
+2118 
-2132 NVDALGSGDVTDNA
+2132 
-2146 TLELNTGG
+2146 
-2154 DFTNNI
+2154 
-2160 SGSGQVVKSGDETL
+2160 
-2174 TLSGSNTY
+2174 
-2182 TGGTTIN
+2182 
-2189 DGTLVAT
+2189 
-2196 SVEALGSGDVTNDAV
+2196 
-2211 LALNTGGDFANNIG
+2211 
-2225 GTGSVVKSGDET
+2225 
-2237 LTLSGTNSYTGGT
+2237 
-2250 TISGGTLVAT
+2250 
-2260 NVEALGTGDVTN
+2260 
-2272 NATLELNTGGDFTNN
+2272 
-2287 ISGNGQVVK
+2287 
-2296 SGDDTLTF
+2296 
-2304 SGSNTYTGGTT
+2304 
-2315 INDGTLVATSVEA
+2315 
-2328 LGSGDVTNDAVLA
+2328 
-2341 LNTGGDFANNI
+2341 
-2352 GGTGSVVKSG
+2352 
-2362 DETLTLSGSNTYTG
+2362 
-2376 STLISSGTLVAN
+2376 
-2388 DVNALGTGD
+2388 
-2397 VTDNATLMLNTGGD
+2397 
-2411 FINNIGGTG
+2411 
-2420 RVEKS
+2420 
-2425 GDDTLTLSGSNS
+2425 
-2437 YTGGT
+2437 
-2442 LISSGTL
+2442 
-2449 VATNV
+2449 
-2454 DALGSGDVTD
+2454 
-2464 NATLELN
+2464 
-2471 TGGTFDNAISGSGQV
+2471 DNAISGSGQV
-2486 VKSGDETLTLSGANS
+2486 EKSGDETLTLSGANS

-2537 GDFDNAISGSGQVV
+2537 GTFDNAISGSGQVVKSGDETLTLSGSNTYTGGTTINDGTLIATSVDALGSGDVTDNAVLELNTGGDFDNAISGSGQVV
-2551 KSGDETLTLSGAN
+2551 KSGDETLTLSGTN
-2564 SYTGG
+2564 SYTDGTLISGGTLVATNLEALGTGDVTNNATLELNTGGTFDNAISGSGQVVKSGDDALTLSGSNTYTGG
-2569 TTISGGTLVASNVEA
+2569 TTISGGTLIATSVDALGSGDVTDNAVLELNTGGTFDNAISGSGQVVKSGDKTLTLSGSNTYTGGTTISGGTLIASNVEA
-2584 LGSGDIDNYA
+2584 LGSGNIDNYA

-2611 HDNAITAIGAGSAL
+2611 HDNATTAIGAGSTL

-2640 HLIDSNSGAIVTADH
+2640 HLTDSNSGAIVTADH

-2717 ADDDTRY
+2717 AADDTRY

-2773 ATYWDGK
+2773 ATDWDGK

-2828 AANAAFGGHNST
+2828 AANAAFGGHNAT
-2840 VNGHVNNQ
+2840 VNGHVNNL

-2943 GQSDGDFRL
+2943 GQSDGDFTL

-2976 SESDDVPDDGGEV
+2976 SESDDVPDDGG
-2989 TPPDDGGEVTPPDDG
+2989 D
-3004 GEVTPP
+3004 
-3010 DDGGEVTPPD
+3010 
-3020 DGGEVTP
+3020 
-3027 PDDDGEVTPPDDGG
+3027 VTPPDDGG
-3041 DITPPDD
+3041 DVIPPDDGGDVTPPDD
-3048 GGDITPPDGG
+3048 GGDVTPPDDGGDVTPPDDGGDVTPPDDGGDVTPPDDDGDITPPDGG

-3097 RSADGSIWMRFKAG
+3097 RSADGSVWMRFKAG

-3278 QNDDSWTTRLGVRVD
+3278 QNDDSWTTRLGMRVD

>member
-75 VETGNTVAT
+75 VETDNTIAT
-84 DTATSAA
+84 DTAASAA

-145 IMLQN
+145 ILLQN
-150 GGSVINDAR
+150 GGSVVNDAL
-159 IENNAT
+159 IENSAT
-165 YEHDPEDIPQEYAGV
+165 YVHEPQDIPQEYAGV

-426 AVAINGNGNTISN
+426 AVAINGNGNTITN

-450 VLSGNNNI
+450 LISGNNNI

-487 SKITATSTGIS
+487 SKITTTSTGIS
-498 IAGGNNQVTT
+498 IAGGNNQITT
-508 ESGSTIVAKDNGILI
+508 ESGSAIVAKDNGILI
-523 NSGANNVTNGGSI
+523 NSGTNNVTNGGSI

-658 GTNAILINSGSKN
+658 GTNAILISSGSKN

-746 LILNGA
+746 LIVNGA

-771 GTLGAFNG
+771 GTLGTFNG

-855 DAANASDP
+855 DAASASDP

-949 ISGDFDGITINGN
+949 ISGDFDDITINGN

-1055 TISDGTLVATNVEA
+1055 TISEGTLIAN
-1069 LGTGNVT
+1069 
-1076 DNATLE
+1076 
-1082 LNTGGDFDNA
+1082 
-1092 ISGSGQVVKSGDETL
+1092 
-1107 TLSGS
+1107 
-1112 NTYTGGTII
+1112 
-1121 SGGTLVATNVEALG
+1121 NVEALG

-1142 ATLELNTGG
+1142 AVLELNTGG
-1151 DFDNAIG
+1151 DFDNNIG

-1231 DKTLTL
+1231 DETLTL
-1237 SGTNSYTGGT
+1237 SGANSYTGGT

-1267 TNNATLELNT
+1267 TNNAVLELNT

-1291 VKSGDETLTLSGANS
+1291 VKSGD
-1306 YTGGTTISGGTL
+1306 
-1318 VATNVEAL
+1318 
-1326 GTGDITDNATLELN
+1326 
-1340 AGGDFTNNIGGT
+1340 
-1352 GSVEK
+1352 
-1357 SGDKTL
+1357 KT
-1363 TLSGTNTYRGG
+1363 
-1374 TLISGGTLVASNV
+1374 
-1387 EALGSGDVTD
+1387 
-1397 NATLEMNTGGDF
+1397 
-1409 ANNIGGTGSVVKS
+1409 
-1422 GDKTLTLSGAN
+1422 
-1433 SYTGGTTISGGTLV
+1433 
-1447 ASNVEAL
+1447 
-1454 GTGNVTDNATL
+1454 
-1465 ELNTGG
+1465 
-1471 DFDNAISGSGQV
+1471 
-1483 VKSGDGALTLSGA
+1483 LTLSGA

-1508 TLIAANVNALGTGAI
+1508 TLIATHVNALGTGAI

-1744 LVATNVDALGSGD
+1744 LVATNVEALGSGD

-1784 SGDDVLT
+1784 SGDETLT
-1791 LSGAN
+1791 LSGTN
-1796 SYSGGTLISDGTL
+1796 TYSGGTLISGGTL
-1809 VASNVDALG
+1809 VASNVEALGTGDVTNDATLELNTSGTFDNVISGSGQVVKSGDDTLTLSGSNTYTGGTTINDGTLVATSVDALG
-1818 SGDVTNN
+1818 SGDVTDN
-1825 ATLEMNTGGDFI
+1825 ATLELNTSGTFDNAISGSGNVVKSGDGTLTLSGSNTYTGGTLISGGTLVANDVNALGTGDVTDNAALMLNTGGDFI

-1851 DTLTLSGSNT
+1851 ETLTLSGANSYTGGTLISGGTLVASNVEALGSGDVTDNAVLELNTGGDFDNAISGSGQVVKSGDETLTLSGSNT
-1861 YTGGTLISDGTLV
+1861 YTGGTLISGGTLV

-1887 NNATLELNTGGTFD
+1887 DNAVLEL
-1901 NAISGS
+1901 
-1907 GQVVKSGD
+1907 
-1915 DVLTLSGAN
+1915 
-1924 SYSGGTLISGGTLVA
+1924 
-1939 NNVEALGTGDVTD
+1939 
-1952 NATLEMN
+1952 N

-2007 ALGSGDVTNNAVL
+2007 ALGSGDVT
-2020 ELNTGGDFI
+2020 
-2029 NNIGGTGRVE
+2029 
-2039 KSGDET
+2039 
-2045 LTLSG
+2045 
-2050 SNTYTG
+2050 
-2056 GTLIS
+2056 
-2061 GGTLVATNVEALGT
+2061 
-2075 GDVTDNAVLEL
+2075 
-2086 NTGGDFINNI
+2086 
-2096 GGTGRVEKSGDDTL
+2096 
-2110 TLSGSNSY
+2110 
-2118 TGGTLISSGTLVAT
+2118 
-2132 NVDALGSGDVTDNA
+2132 DNA
-2146 TLELNTGG
+2146 TLELNTSGTF
-2154 DFTNNI
+2154 DNVI
-2160 SGSGQVVKSGDETL
+2160 SGSGQVVKSGDDAL
-2174 TLSGSNTY
+2174 TLSGANT
-2182 TGGTTIN
+2182 
-2189 DGTLVAT
+2189 
-2196 SVEALGSGDVTNDAV
+2196 
-2211 LALNTGGDFANNIG
+2211 
-2225 GTGSVVKSGDET
+2225 
-2237 LTLSGTNSYTGGT
+2237 YTGGT
-2250 TISGGTLVAT
+2250 TISGGTLLAS

-2272 NATLELNTGGDFTNN
+2272 NATLELNTGGDF
-2287 ISGNGQVVK
+2287 
-2296 SGDDTLTF
+2296 
-2304 SGSNTYTGGTT
+2304 
-2315 INDGTLVATSVEA
+2315 
-2328 LGSGDVTNDAVLA
+2328 
-2341 LNTGGDFANNI
+2341 
-2352 GGTGSVVKSG
+2352 
-2362 DETLTLSGSNTYTG
+2362 
-2376 STLISSGTLVAN
+2376 
-2388 DVNALGTGD
+2388 
-2397 VTDNATLMLNTGGD
+2397 
-2411 FINNIGGTG
+2411 
-2420 RVEKS
+2420 
-2425 GDDTLTLSGSNS
+2425 
-2437 YTGGT
+2437 
-2442 LISSGTL
+2442 
-2449 VATNV
+2449 
-2454 DALGSGDVTD
+2454 
-2464 NATLELN
+2464 
-2471 TGGTFDNAISGSGQV
+2471 DNAISGSGQV
-2486 VKSGDETLTLSGANS
+2486 VKSGGDTLTLSGNNS

-2509 SGTLVANDVNALGTG
+2509 D
-2524 DVTDNAVL
+2524 
-2532 ELNTG
+2532 
-2537 GDFDNAISGSGQVV
+2537 
-2551 KSGDETLTLSGAN
+2551 
-2564 SYTGG
+2564 
-2569 TTISGGTLVASNVEA
+2569 GTLVASNVEA
-2584 LGSGDIDNYA
+2584 LGSGNIDNYA

-2611 HDNAITAIGAGSAL
+2611 HDNATTAIGAGSAL

-2640 HLIDSNSGAIVTADH
+2640 HLTDSNSDAIVTADH

-2683 IDTDSA
+2683 IDSDSA

-2813 TATIGSAGSAQAVNI
+2813 TATIGSEGSAQAVNI
-2828 AANAAFGGHNST
+2828 AANAAFGGHNAT
-2840 VNGHVNNQ
+2840 VNGHVNNL

-2943 GQSDGDFRL
+2943 GQSDGDFTL

-3027 PDDDGEVTPPDDGG
+3027 PDDGGEVTPPDDDGEVTPPDDGG
-3041 DITPPDD
+3041 DV
-3048 GGDITPPDGG
+3048 TPPDGG
-3058 DVTPVAPQYRAD
+3058 DVTPVTPQYRAD

-3097 RSADGSIWMRFKAG
+3097 RSADGSVWMRFKAG

-3156 NASTDST
+3156 NANTDST

-3206 QYGAYNNSVD
+3206 QYGVYNNSVD

-3293 GKLYKESGRIQP
+3293 GKLYKDSGRIQP

>member
-165 YEHDPEDIPQEYAGV
+165 YEHDPQDIPQEYAGV

-242 TIITTASDGSGKI
+242 TIITTASDGSNKI

-291 YYGSHFE
+291 YHGSHFE

-368 TGGGSG
+368 TGGGAG

-384 DGTVVNNSGTMSSTV
+384 DGTVVNNSGTMSSSV

-412 TLNNQAGGA
+412 TLNNQAGSA

-426 AVAINGNGNTISN
+426 AVAINGNGNIITN

-450 VLSGNNNI
+450 LISGNNNI

-487 SKITATSTGIS
+487 SKITTTSTGIS
-498 IAGGNNQVTT
+498 IAGGNNQITT
-508 ESGSTIVAKDNGILI
+508 ESGSVIVAKDNGILI

-536 TATGSSISYGIQYNS
+536 TATGSNMSYGIQYNS
-551 GTSGTIT
+551 GASGTIT

-612 ITANTAVQLNGN
+612 ISANTAVQFHGN
-624 NNTLANAGAILGD
+624 NNKLANAGAILGD
-637 TNGVTING
+637 TNGVTISG

-658 GTNAILINSGSKN
+658 GTNAVLINSGSKN
-671 NTLTLNTGTEISG
+671 NTITLNTGTEISG

-801 SGSGNVI
+801 SGSGNVV

-855 DAANASDP
+855 DAASASDP

-949 ISGDFDGITINGN
+949 ISGDFDDITINGN

-993 DRYNAAIDA
+993 DHDNAAIDA

-1055 TISDGTLVATNVEA
+1055 TISEGTL
-1069 LGTGNVT
+1069 
-1076 DNATLE
+1076 
-1082 LNTGGDFDNA
+1082 
-1092 ISGSGQVVKSGDETL
+1092 I
-1107 TLSGS
+1107 
-1112 NTYTGGTII
+1112 
-1121 SGGTLVATNVEALG
+1121 ATNVEALG

-1197 LGSGDVTDNATLEL
+1197 LGTGDITDNATLEL

-1291 VKSGDETLTLSGANS
+1291 VKSGD
-1306 YTGGTTISGGTL
+1306 
-1318 VATNVEAL
+1318 
-1326 GTGDITDNATLELN
+1326 
-1340 AGGDFTNNIGGT
+1340 
-1352 GSVEK
+1352 
-1357 SGDKTL
+1357 KT
-1363 TLSGTNTYRGG
+1363 
-1374 TLISGGTLVASNV
+1374 
-1387 EALGSGDVTD
+1387 
-1397 NATLEMNTGGDF
+1397 
-1409 ANNIGGTGSVVKS
+1409 
-1422 GDKTLTLSGAN
+1422 
-1433 SYTGGTTISGGTLV
+1433 
-1447 ASNVEAL
+1447 
-1454 GTGNVTDNATL
+1454 
-1465 ELNTGG
+1465 
-1471 DFDNAISGSGQV
+1471 
-1483 VKSGDGALTLSGA
+1483 LTLSGA

-1508 TLIAANVNALGTGAI
+1508 TLIATHVNALGTGAI

-1573 NLNSNTVDPVI
+1573 NLNGNTVDPVI

-1809 VASNVDALG
+1809 VASNVEALG
-1818 SGDVTNN
+1818 SGDVTDN
-1825 ATLEMNTGGDFI
+1825 ATLELNTGGTFDNAI
-1837 NNIGGTGRVEKSGD
+1837 SGSGKVEKSGD
-1851 DTLTLSGSNT
+1851 DALTLSGANT

-1887 NNATLELNTGGTFD
+1887 DNAVLELNTGGDFDNAISGSGQVEKSGDGTLTLSGSNTYTGGTTINGGTLVASNVEALGSGDVTDNATLALNTGGTFD

-1924 SYSGGTLISGGTLVA
+1924 SYSGGTLISDGTLVA
-1939 NNVEALGTGDVTD
+1939 SNVE
-1952 NATLEMN
+1952 
-1959 TGGDFIN
+1959 
-1966 NIGGTGRVEKSG
+1966 
-1978 DDALTLSGSNTYTGG
+1978 
-1993 TTIND
+1993 
-1998 GTLIATSVD
+1998 
-2007 ALGSGDVTNNAVL
+2007 
-2020 ELNTGGDFI
+2020 
-2029 NNIGGTGRVE
+2029 
-2039 KSGDET
+2039 
-2045 LTLSG
+2045 
-2050 SNTYTG
+2050 
-2056 GTLIS
+2056 
-2061 GGTLVATNVEALGT
+2061 
-2075 GDVTDNAVLEL
+2075 
-2086 NTGGDFINNI
+2086 
-2096 GGTGRVEKSGDDTL
+2096 
-2110 TLSGSNSY
+2110 
-2118 TGGTLISSGTLVAT
+2118 
-2132 NVDALGSGDVTDNA
+2132 ALGSGDVTDDA

-2154 DFTNNI
+2154 TFDNAI

-2174 TLSGSNTY
+2174 TLSGTNTY
-2182 TGGTTIN
+2182 SGGTLISG
-2189 DGTLVAT
+2189 GTLVA
-2196 SVEALGSGDVTNDAV
+2196 SNVEALGTGDVTNDAV
-2211 LALNTGGDFANNIG
+2211 LELNTGGTFDNAIS
-2225 GTGSVVKSGDET
+2225 GSGQVVKSGDKM
-2237 LTLSGTNSYTGGT
+2237 LTLSGANSY
-2250 TISGGTLVAT
+2250 SGGTLISDGTLVAS

-2287 ISGNGQVVK
+2287 ISGSGQVVK
-2296 SGDDTLTF
+2296 SGDKMLTL

-2315 INDGTLVATSVEA
+2315 INDGMLVATSVEA

-2376 STLISSGTLVAN
+2376 GTLISSGTLVAN

-2425 GDDTLTLSGSNS
+2425 GDDTLTLSGTNS

-2442 LISSGTL
+2442 TISGGTL

-2454 DALGSGDVTD
+2454 EALGTGDVTN

-2471 TGGTFDNAISGSGQV
+2471 TGGDFTNNISGSGQV

-2569 TTISGGTLVASNVEA
+2569 TLISGGTLVASNVNA

-2611 HDNAITAIGAGSAL
+2611 HDNATTAIGAGSAL

-2640 HLIDSNSGAIVTADH
+2640 HLIGSNSGAIVTADH

-2773 ATYWDGK
+2773 ATDWDGK

-2976 SESDDVPDDGGEV
+2976 SESDDV
-2989 TPPDDGGEVTPPDDG
+2989 PDDGGEVTPPDDG

-3335 VEVKVGIQANVS
+3335 MEVKVGIQANVS

>member
-75 VETGNTVAT
+75 VETGNTIAT
-84 DTATSAA
+84 DTAASAA

-112 SLTDSQAMNL
+112 SLIDSQAMNL
-122 DSSTGATSVH
+122 DSLTGATSVH
-132 NQGTITGSNEDGT
+132 NQGTIIGSSADGT
-145 IMLQN
+145 ILLQN
-150 GGSVINDAR
+150 GGSVINDGR
-159 IENNAT
+159 IENSAIYVHNLDLGA
-165 YEHDPEDIPQEYAGV
+165 PEIDAAI

-190 SESGVLEGVSG
+190 SENGVLKGVSG
-201 VIVQSGEAHITN
+201 VIVQSGEVHITN
-213 GGMINSDGSWRSYG
+213 GGTINSDGSWRSYG
-227 VEFRDGTYGTIVNTG
+227 VELRGGAYGTIVNTG
-242 TIITTASDGSGKI
+242 TIITTASDGSGEI
-255 EDAAIYVHTLND
+255 EDAAIYAHTFD
-267 MAVSGSVSV
+267 DIAAGDYVSV
-276 DNSGLM
+276 DNSGLL
-282 QSDFITVAL
+282 QSDFIAVAL
-291 YYGSHFE
+291 YHGAHFE
-298 VVNRVGGVITAGNS
+298 VINRAGGVITAGNS
-312 SLVGIK
+312 SLVGIQ
-318 STAMELKVGVDNL
+318 SAAMELKAGANNL

-368 TGGGSG
+368 TGGGAG

-426 AVAINGNGNTISN
+426 AVAINGNGNTITN

-450 VLSGNNNI
+450 LISGNNNI

-498 IAGGNNQVTT
+498 IASGNNQVTT
-508 ESGSTIVAKDNGILI
+508 ESGSAIVAKDNGILI

-637 TNGVTING
+637 TNGVTISG
-645 SGNTLTSQGKITG
+645 SGNTLTNQGKITG
-658 GTNAILINSGSKN
+658 GTNAVLINSGSKN
-671 NTLTLNTGTEISG
+671 NTLTLNTGTEMSG
-684 SITDDN
+684 SITDGN

-792 DAAAYGSVI
+792 DAAVYGSVI
-801 SGSGNVI
+801 SGSGNVV

-855 DAANASDP
+855 DAASASDP

-949 ISGDFDGITINGN
+949 ISGDFDDITINGN

-993 DRYNAAIDA
+993 DRDNAAIDA

-1055 TISDGTLVATNVEA
+1055 TISDGTLVANNVEA
-1069 LGTGNVT
+1069 LGTGNVTDNATLELNTGGTFDNVISGSGQVVKSGDEMLTLSGANSYTGGTTISGGTLVVSNVEALGSGDVT

-1092 ISGSGQVVKSGDETL
+1092 ISGSGQVVKSG
-1107 TLSGS
+1107 G
-1112 NTYTGGTII
+1112 
-1121 SGGTLVATNVEALG
+1121 
-1135 TGDVTDN
+1135 
-1142 ATLELNTGG
+1142 
-1151 DFDNAIG
+1151 
-1158 GTGSVVKSGDKT
+1158 
-1170 LTLSGAN
+1170 
-1177 SYTGGTTIS
+1177 
-1186 GGTLVASNVEA
+1186 
-1197 LGSGDVTDNATLEL
+1197 
-1211 NTGGDFANNIGGT
+1211 
-1224 GSVVKSG
+1224 
-1231 DKTLTL
+1231 
-1237 SGTNSYTGGT
+1237 
-1247 TISGGT
+1247 
-1253 LVANNVEALGTGDV
+1253 
-1267 TNNATLELNT
+1267 
-1277 GGDFDNAISGSGQV
+1277 
-1291 VKSGDETLTLSGANS
+1291 
-1306 YTGGTTISGGTL
+1306 
-1318 VATNVEAL
+1318 
-1326 GTGDITDNATLELN
+1326 
-1340 AGGDFTNNIGGT
+1340 
-1352 GSVEK
+1352 
-1357 SGDKTL
+1357 
-1363 TLSGTNTYRGG
+1363 
-1374 TLISGGTLVASNV
+1374 
-1387 EALGSGDVTD
+1387 
-1397 NATLEMNTGGDF
+1397 
-1409 ANNIGGTGSVVKS
+1409 
-1422 GDKTLTLSGAN
+1422 
-1433 SYTGGTTISGGTLV
+1433 
-1447 ASNVEAL
+1447 
-1454 GTGNVTDNATL
+1454 
-1465 ELNTGG
+1465 
-1471 DFDNAISGSGQV
+1471 
-1483 VKSGDGALTLSGA
+1483 
-1496 NSYSGATTISGG
+1496 
-1508 TLIAANVNALGTGAI
+1508 
-1523 DNRASL
+1523 
-1529 LLDASG
+1529 
-1535 QFTVTDLTTESGGN
+1535 
-1549 TEIGAGSTLQAT
+1549 
-1561 TLTQKSDSTLTI
+1561 
-1573 NLNSNTVDPVI
+1573 
-1584 HAASQVSLA
+1584 
-1593 GTLDI
+1593 
-1598 TGVGD
+1598 
-1603 VLDSDPASTDDL
+1603 
-1615 DTFTLIAS
+1615 
-1623 DKTIAGDFEK
+1623 
-1633 LTVAGMD
+1633 
-1640 ADLADFITVDGRID
+1640 
-1654 DTGKQYELTT
+1654 
-1664 ALTWYADR
+1664 
-1672 DDAVTDAH
+1672 
-1680 GTFNLTNADGS
+1680 
-1691 FAVNTVLENVD
+1691 
-1702 ATLDPASATGWDG
+1702 
-1715 TSLIKQGAGTL
+1715 
-1726 ILNAEN
+1726 
-1732 TYTGGTTISGGT
+1732 
-1744 LVATNVDALGSGD
+1744 
-1757 VTDDAT
+1757 
-1763 LELNTGGTF
+1763 
-1772 DNAIS
+1772 
-1777 GSGQVVK
+1777 
-1784 SGDDVLT
+1784 
-1791 LSGAN
+1791 
-1796 SYSGGTLISDGTL
+1796 
-1809 VASNVDALG
+1809 
-1818 SGDVTNN
+1818 
-1825 ATLEMNTGGDFI
+1825 
-1837 NNIGGTGRVEKSGD
+1837 
-1851 DTLTLSGSNT
+1851 DTLTLSGNNS

-1874 ASNVEALGTGDVT
+1874 AT
-1887 NNATLELNTGGTFD
+1887 
-1901 NAISGS
+1901 
-1907 GQVVKSGD
+1907 
-1915 DVLTLSGAN
+1915 
-1924 SYSGGTLISGGTLVA
+1924 
-1939 NNVEALGTGDVTD
+1939 
-1952 NATLEMN
+1952 
-1959 TGGDFIN
+1959 
-1966 NIGGTGRVEKSG
+1966 
-1978 DDALTLSGSNTYTGG
+1978 
-1993 TTIND
+1993 
-1998 GTLIATSVD
+1998 
-2007 ALGSGDVTNNAVL
+2007 
-2020 ELNTGGDFI
+2020 
-2029 NNIGGTGRVE
+2029 
-2039 KSGDET
+2039 
-2045 LTLSG
+2045 
-2050 SNTYTG
+2050 
-2056 GTLIS
+2056 
-2061 GGTLVATNVEALGT
+2061 
-2075 GDVTDNAVLEL
+2075 
-2086 NTGGDFINNI
+2086 
-2096 GGTGRVEKSGDDTL
+2096 
-2110 TLSGSNSY
+2110 
-2118 TGGTLISSGTLVAT
+2118 
-2132 NVDALGSGDVTDNA
+2132 
-2146 TLELNTGG
+2146 
-2154 DFTNNI
+2154 
-2160 SGSGQVVKSGDETL
+2160 
-2174 TLSGSNTY
+2174 
-2182 TGGTTIN
+2182 
-2189 DGTLVAT
+2189 
-2196 SVEALGSGDVTNDAV
+2196 
-2211 LALNTGGDFANNIG
+2211 
-2225 GTGSVVKSGDET
+2225 
-2237 LTLSGTNSYTGGT
+2237 
-2250 TISGGTLVAT
+2250 
-2260 NVEALGTGDVTN
+2260 
-2272 NATLELNTGGDFTNN
+2272 
-2287 ISGNGQVVK
+2287 
-2296 SGDDTLTF
+2296 
-2304 SGSNTYTGGTT
+2304 
-2315 INDGTLVATSVEA
+2315 
-2328 LGSGDVTNDAVLA
+2328 
-2341 LNTGGDFANNI
+2341 
-2352 GGTGSVVKSG
+2352 
-2362 DETLTLSGSNTYTG
+2362 
-2376 STLISSGTLVAN
+2376 
-2388 DVNALGTGD
+2388 
-2397 VTDNATLMLNTGGD
+2397 
-2411 FINNIGGTG
+2411 
-2420 RVEKS
+2420 
-2425 GDDTLTLSGSNS
+2425 
-2437 YTGGT
+2437 
-2442 LISSGTL
+2442 
-2449 VATNV
+2449 
-2454 DALGSGDVTD
+2454 
-2464 NATLELN
+2464 
-2471 TGGTFDNAISGSGQV
+2471 
-2486 VKSGDETLTLSGANS
+2486 
-2501 YTGGTLIS
+2501 
-2509 SGTLVANDVNALGTG
+2509 
-2524 DVTDNAVL
+2524 
-2532 ELNTG
+2532 
-2537 GDFDNAISGSGQVV
+2537 
-2551 KSGDETLTLSGAN
+2551 
-2564 SYTGG
+2564 
-2569 TTISGGTLVASNVEA
+2569 NVEA

-2611 HDNAITAIGAGSAL
+2611 HDNATTAIGAGSAL

-2640 HLIDSNSGAIVTADH
+2640 HLTNSNSGAIVTADR

-2683 IDTDSA
+2683 IDSDSA
-2689 INSDFAQ
+2689 IDSDFAQ

-2801 TDVQEGALWLAE
+2801 TDVQEGVLWLAE

-2828 AANAAFGGHNST
+2828 AANAAFGGHNAT

-2848 GSLYFVDTFT
+2848 GSLYFIDTFT

-2943 GQSDGDFRL
+2943 GQSDGDFTL

-2989 TPPDDGGEVTPPDDG
+2989 TPPDDGGDVTPPDDGGDVTPPDDG

-3010 DDGGEVTPPD
+3010 DDGGD
-3020 DGGEVTP
+3020 
-3027 PDDDGEVTPPDDGG
+3027 VTPPDDGG
-3041 DITPPDD
+3041 DVTPPDD
-3048 GGDITPPDGG
+3048 GGDVTPPDDGGDVTPPDDDGDITPPDGG

-3156 NASTDST
+3156 NANTDST

-3278 QNDDSWTTRLGVRVD
+3278 QNDDSWTTRLGMRVD

-3312 HASDNASATF
+3312 HASDNASSTF

-3327 SQDLPNDR
+3327 SQDLPNGR

>member
-122 DSSTGATSVH
+122 DSLTGATSVH

-145 IMLQN
+145 ILLQN
-150 GGSVINDAR
+150 GGSVINDGR
-159 IENNAT
+159 IENSAIYVHNLDYGA
-165 YEHDPEDIPQEYAGV
+165 PEIDAAI

-190 SESGVLEGVSG
+190 SENGVLKGVSG
-201 VIVQSGEAHITN
+201 VIVQSGEVHITN
-213 GGMINSDGSWRSYG
+213 GGTINSDGSWRSYG
-227 VEFRDGTYGTIVNTG
+227 VELRGGAYGTIVNTG
-242 TIITTASDGSGKI
+242 TIITTASDGSNKI
-255 EDAAIYVHTLND
+255 EDAAIYAHTFD
-267 MAVSGSVSV
+267 DIAAGDSVSV
-276 DNSGLM
+276 DNSGLL
-282 QSDFITVAL
+282 QSDFIAVAL
-291 YYGSHFE
+291 YHGAHFE
-298 VVNRVGGVITAGNS
+298 VFNRAGGVITAGNS
-312 SLVGIK
+312 SLVGIQ
-318 STAMELKVGVDNL
+318 SAAMELKAGADNL

-368 TGGGSG
+368 TGGGAG

-384 DGTVVNNSGTMSSTV
+384 DGTVVNNSGTMSSSV

-426 AVAINGNGNTISN
+426 AVAINGNGNTITN

-450 VLSGNNNI
+450 LISGNNNI

-487 SKITATSTGIS
+487 SKITTTSTGIS

-508 ESGSTIVAKDNGILI
+508 ESGSAIVAKDNGILI

-551 GTSGTIT
+551 GASGTIT

-637 TNGVTING
+637 TDGVTISG

-658 GTNAILINSGSKN
+658 GTNAVLINSGSKN
-671 NTLTLNTGTEISG
+671 NTITLNTGTEISG

-761 SGTTLQIGNG
+761 SGTTLQIGNS

-801 SGSGNVI
+801 SGSGNVV

-829 AEGTLTA
+829 AEGALTA

-855 DAANASDP
+855 DAASASDP

-897 LTADLTATSGPAIRA
+897 LTTDLTATSGPAIRA

-993 DRYNAAIDA
+993 DRDNAAIDA

-1055 TISDGTLVATNVEA
+1055 TISDGTLVANNVEA

-1076 DNATLE
+1076 DNAR
-1082 LNTGGDFDNA
+1082 
-1092 ISGSGQVVKSGDETL
+1092 
-1107 TLSGS
+1107 
-1112 NTYTGGTII
+1112 
-1121 SGGTLVATNVEALG
+1121 
-1135 TGDVTDN
+1135 
-1142 ATLELNTGG
+1142 
-1151 DFDNAIG
+1151 
-1158 GTGSVVKSGDKT
+1158 
-1170 LTLSGAN
+1170 
-1177 SYTGGTTIS
+1177 
-1186 GGTLVASNVEA
+1186 
-1197 LGSGDVTDNATLEL
+1197 
-1211 NTGGDFANNIGGT
+1211 
-1224 GSVVKSG
+1224 
-1231 DKTLTL
+1231 
-1237 SGTNSYTGGT
+1237 
-1247 TISGGT
+1247 
-1253 LVANNVEALGTGDV
+1253 
-1267 TNNATLELNT
+1267 LELNT

-1318 VATNVEAL
+1318 VASNVEAL
-1326 GTGDITDNATLELN
+1326 GT
-1340 AGGDFTNNIGGT
+1340 
-1352 GSVEK
+1352 
-1357 SGDKTL
+1357 
-1363 TLSGTNTYRGG
+1363 
-1374 TLISGGTLVASNV
+1374 
-1387 EALGSGDVTD
+1387 GDVTD
-1397 NATLEMNTGGDF
+1397 NATLELNTGGTFD
-1409 ANNIGGTGSVVKS
+1409 NVISGSGQVVKS
-1422 GDKTLTLSGAN
+1422 GDETLTLSGAN

-1454 GTGNVTDNATL
+1454 GTGDITDNATLELNAGGDFANNIGGTGSVVKSGDKTLTLSGTNTYTGGTTISGGTLVASNVNALGSGNVTDNATLELSTGGDFANNIGGTGSVVKSGDETLTLSGANSYTGGTTISGGTLVASNVEALGTGDVTDNATL

-1483 VKSGDGALTLSGA
+1483 VKSGDKTLTLSGA

-1508 TLIAANVNALGTGAI
+1508 TLIATHVNALGTGAI

-1573 NLNSNTVDPVI
+1573 NLNSNTADPVI

-1924 SYSGGTLISGGTLVA
+1924 SYSGGTLISDGTLVA
-1939 NNVEALGTGDVTD
+1939 SNVEALGTGDVTD
-1952 NATLEMN
+1952 DAT
-1959 TGGDFIN
+1959 
-1966 NIGGTGRVEKSG
+1966 
-1978 DDALTLSGSNTYTGG
+1978 
-1993 TTIND
+1993 
-1998 GTLIATSVD
+1998 
-2007 ALGSGDVTNNAVL
+2007 L
-2020 ELNTGGDFI
+2020 ELNTGGTFD
-2029 NNIGGTGRVE
+2029 NAIGGSGNVV
-2039 KSGDET
+2039 KSGADT

-2050 SNTYTG
+2050 SNSYTG
-2056 GTLIS
+2056 GTTIS
-2061 GGTLVATNVEALGT
+2061 GGTLVASNVEALGT
-2075 GDVTDNAVLEL
+2075 GDVTNNATLEL

-2110 TLSGSNSY
+2110 TLSGSNTY
-2118 TGGTLISSGTLVAT
+2118 TGGTLINGGTLVAS
-2132 NVDALGSGDVTDNA
+2132 NVEALGTGDVTDNA
-2146 TLELNTGG
+2146 TLALNTGG
-2154 DFTNNI
+2154 TFDNAI
-2160 SGSGQVVKSGDETL
+2160 SGSGQ
-2174 TLSGSNTY
+2174 
-2182 TGGTTIN
+2182 
-2189 DGTLVAT
+2189 
-2196 SVEALGSGDVTNDAV
+2196 
-2211 LALNTGGDFANNIG
+2211 
-2225 GTGSVVKSGDET
+2225 VVKSGDET

-2260 NVEALGTGDVTN
+2260 NVEALG
-2272 NATLELNTGGDFTNN
+2272 
-2287 ISGNGQVVK
+2287 
-2296 SGDDTLTF
+2296 
-2304 SGSNTYTGGTT
+2304 
-2315 INDGTLVATSVEA
+2315 
-2328 LGSGDVTNDAVLA
+2328 
-2341 LNTGGDFANNI
+2341 
-2352 GGTGSVVKSG
+2352 
-2362 DETLTLSGSNTYTG
+2362 
-2376 STLISSGTLVAN
+2376 
-2388 DVNALGTGD
+2388 
-2397 VTDNATLMLNTGGD
+2397 
-2411 FINNIGGTG
+2411 
-2420 RVEKS
+2420 
-2425 GDDTLTLSGSNS
+2425 
-2437 YTGGT
+2437 
-2442 LISSGTL
+2442 
-2449 VATNV
+2449 
-2454 DALGSGDVTD
+2454 SGDVTD
-2464 NATLELN
+2464 DATLELN

-2486 VKSGDETLTLSGANS
+2486 VKSGDKMLTLSGANS
-2501 YTGGTLIS
+2501 YSGGTLISDGTLVASNVEALGTGDVTNNATLELNTGGDFTNNISGSGQVEKSGDDALTLSGANSYSGGTLISDGTLVASNVEALGTGDVTDDATLELNTGGDFDNAISGSGQVVKSGDETLTLSGSNTYTGGTLIS

-2524 DVTDNAVL
+2524 DVTDNAVLELNTGGDFINSIGGTGRVEKSGDETLTLSGSNTYTGGTTINDGTLVATSVDALGSGDVTDNATLELNTGGDFTNNIGGTGRVEKSGDGTLTLSGSNTYTGGTTINDGTLVATSVDALGTGDVTDDATL

-2611 HDNAITAIGAGSAL
+2611 HDNATTAIGAGSAL

-2640 HLIDSNSGAIVTADH
+2640 HLTDSNSGAIVTADH

-2683 IDTDSA
+2683 IDTDST

-2717 ADDDTRY
+2717 AADDTRY

-2801 TDVQEGALWLAE
+2801 TDVQEGTLWLAE

-2828 AANAAFGGHNST
+2828 AANAAFGGHNAT
-2840 VNGHVNNQ
+2840 VNGHVNNL
-2848 GSLYFVDTFT
+2848 GNLYFVDTFT

-2943 GQSDGDFRL
+2943 GQSDGDFTL

-2976 SESDDVPDDGGEV
+2976 SESDDVPDDGGDV
-2989 TPPDDGGEVTPPDDG
+2989 TPPDDGGDVTPPDDG
-3004 GEVTPP
+3004 GDVTPP
-3010 DDGGEVTPPD
+3010 DDGGDITPPD
-3020 DGGEVTP
+3020 GGG
-3027 PDDDGEVTPPDDGG
+3027 DVTPPDDGG

-3352 YAQAAGQKGK
+3352 YAQAVGQKGK

>member
-75 VETGNTVAT
+75 VETGNTIAT
-84 DTATSAA
+84 DTAASAA

-122 DSSTGATSVH
+122 DSLTGATSVH

-145 IMLQN
+145 ILLQN
-150 GGSVINDAR
+150 GGSVINDGR
-159 IENNAT
+159 IENSAIYVHNLDLGA
-165 YEHDPEDIPQEYAGV
+165 PEIDAAI

-190 SESGVLEGVSG
+190 SENGVLKGVSG
-201 VIVQSGEAHITN
+201 VIVQSGEVHITN
-213 GGMINSDGSWRSYG
+213 GGTINSDGSWRSYG
-227 VEFRDGTYGTIVNTG
+227 VELRGGAYGTIVNTG
-242 TIITTASDGSGKI
+242 TIITTASDGSGEI
-255 EDAAIYVHTLND
+255 EDAAIYAHTFD
-267 MAVSGSVSV
+267 DIAAGDYVSV
-276 DNSGLM
+276 DNSGLL
-282 QSDFITVAL
+282 QSDFIAVAL
-291 YYGSHFE
+291 YHGAHFE
-298 VVNRVGGVITAGNS
+298 VINRAGGVITAGNS
-312 SLVGIK
+312 SLVGIQ
-318 STAMELKVGVDNL
+318 SAAMELKAGANNL

-368 TGGGSG
+368 TGGGAG

-426 AVAINGNGNTISN
+426 AVAINGNGNTITN

-450 VLSGNNNI
+450 LISGNNNI

-498 IAGGNNQVTT
+498 IASGNNQVTT
-508 ESGSTIVAKDNGILI
+508 ESGSAIVAKDNGILI

-658 GTNAILINSGSKN
+658 GTNAILISSGSKN

-761 SGTTLQIGNG
+761 SGTTLQIGNS

-792 DAAAYGSVI
+792 DAAVYGSVI
-801 SGSGNVI
+801 SGSGNVV

-855 DAANASDP
+855 DAASASDP

-949 ISGDFDGITINGN
+949 ISGDFDDITINGN

-993 DRYNAAIDA
+993 DRDNAAIDA

-1055 TISDGTLVATNVEA
+1055 TISDGTLVANNVEA

-1076 DNATLE
+1076 D
-1082 LNTGGDFDNA
+1082 
-1092 ISGSGQVVKSGDETL
+1092 
-1107 TLSGS
+1107 
-1112 NTYTGGTII
+1112 
-1121 SGGTLVATNVEALG
+1121 
-1135 TGDVTDN
+1135 
-1142 ATLELNTGG
+1142 
-1151 DFDNAIG
+1151 
-1158 GTGSVVKSGDKT
+1158 
-1170 LTLSGAN
+1170 
-1177 SYTGGTTIS
+1177 
-1186 GGTLVASNVEA
+1186 
-1197 LGSGDVTDNATLEL
+1197 
-1211 NTGGDFANNIGGT
+1211 
-1224 GSVVKSG
+1224 
-1231 DKTLTL
+1231 
-1237 SGTNSYTGGT
+1237 
-1247 TISGGT
+1247 
-1253 LVANNVEALGTGDV
+1253 
-1267 TNNATLELNT
+1267 NATLELNT

-1326 GTGDITDNATLELN
+1326 GSGDVTDNATLELN
-1340 AGGDFTNNIGGT
+1340 TGGT
-1352 GSVEK
+1352 FDNVISGSGQVVK
-1357 SGDKTL
+1357 SGDEML
-1363 TLSGTNTYRGG
+1363 TLSGANSYTGG
-1374 TLISGGTLVASNV
+1374 TTISGGTLVVSNV

-1397 NATLEMNTGGDF
+1397 NATLELNTGGDF
-1409 ANNIGGTGSVVKS
+1409 DNNIGGTGSVVKS

-1447 ASNVEAL
+1447 ATSVEALGSGDVTDNAVLELNTGGTFDNVISGSGQVVKSGDEMLTLSGANSYTGGTTISGGTLVATNVEALGSGDVTDNATLELNTGGTFDNVISGSGQVVKSGDDALTLSGNNSYTGGTLISDGTLVASNVEAL
-1454 GTGNVTDNATL
+1454 GSGDVTNDAVLELNTGGDFDNAISGSGQVVKSGDKTLTLSGANSYTGGTTISGGTLVATNVDALGTGDVIDNATL

-1483 VKSGDGALTLSGA
+1483 VKSGDKTLTLSGA

-1549 TEIGAGSTLQAT
+1549 TEIGAGSTLQTT

-1573 NLNSNTVDPVI
+1573 NLNSNTADPVI

-1784 SGDDVLT
+1784 SGDETLTLSGTNTYSGGTLISGGTLVASNVEALGTGDVTNDAVLELNTGGTFDNAISGSGQVEKSGDDVLT

-1809 VASNVDALG
+1809 VAS
-1818 SGDVTNN
+1818 
-1825 ATLEMNTGGDFI
+1825 
-1837 NNIGGTGRVEKSGD
+1837 
-1851 DTLTLSGSNT
+1851 
-1861 YTGGTLISDGTLV
+1861 
-1874 ASNVEALGTGDVT
+1874 
-1887 NNATLELNTGGTFD
+1887 
-1901 NAISGS
+1901 
-1907 GQVVKSGD
+1907 
-1915 DVLTLSGAN
+1915 
-1924 SYSGGTLISGGTLVA
+1924 
-1939 NNVEALGTGDVTD
+1939 NVEALGTGDVTD

-2050 SNTYTG
+2050 ANSYTG
-2056 GTLIS
+2056 GTTIS
-2061 GGTLVATNVEALGT
+2061 GGTLVATSVDALGT
-2075 GDVTDNAVLEL
+2075 GDVTDNATLAL
-2086 NTGGDFINNI
+2086 N
-2096 GGTGRVEKSGDDTL
+2096 
-2110 TLSGSNSY
+2110 
-2118 TGGTLISSGTLVAT
+2118 A
-2132 NVDALGSGDVTDNA
+2132 
-2146 TLELNTGG
+2146 GG

-2160 SGSGQVVKSGDETL
+2160 SGSGQVVKSGDDTL

-2182 TGGTTIN
+2182 TGGT
-2189 DGTLVAT
+2189 L
-2196 SVEALGSGDVTNDAV
+2196 
-2211 LALNTGGDFANNIG
+2211 
-2225 GTGSVVKSGDET
+2225 
-2237 LTLSGTNSYTGGT
+2237 
-2250 TISGGTLVAT
+2250 ISGGTLVAS
-2260 NVEALGTGDVTN
+2260 NVE
-2272 NATLELNTGGDFTNN
+2272 
-2287 ISGNGQVVK
+2287 
-2296 SGDDTLTF
+2296 
-2304 SGSNTYTGGTT
+2304 
-2315 INDGTLVATSVEA
+2315 
-2328 LGSGDVTNDAVLA
+2328 
-2341 LNTGGDFANNI
+2341 
-2352 GGTGSVVKSG
+2352 
-2362 DETLTLSGSNTYTG
+2362 
-2376 STLISSGTLVAN
+2376 
-2388 DVNALGTGD
+2388 
-2397 VTDNATLMLNTGGD
+2397 
-2411 FINNIGGTG
+2411 
-2420 RVEKS
+2420 
-2425 GDDTLTLSGSNS
+2425 
-2437 YTGGT
+2437 
-2442 LISSGTL
+2442 
-2449 VATNV
+2449 
-2454 DALGSGDVTD
+2454 
-2464 NATLELN
+2464 
-2471 TGGTFDNAISGSGQV
+2471 
-2486 VKSGDETLTLSGANS
+2486 
-2501 YTGGTLIS
+2501 
-2509 SGTLVANDVNALGTG
+2509 ALGTG

-2551 KSGDETLTLSGAN
+2551 KSGDETLTLSGTNSYTDGTLISGGTLVATNLEALGTGDVTNNATLELNTGGDFTNNISGSGQVVKTGDETLTLSGANSYTGGTTISGGTLVASNVEALGSGDVTDNATLEMNTGGDFDNAISGSGQVVKSGDKTLTLSGAN

-2611 HDNAITAIGAGSAL
+2611 HDNATTAIGAGSAL
-2625 RANTLTQEANSTLAV
+2625 RANTLTQEANGTLAV
-2640 HLIDSNSGAIVTADH
+2640 HLTDSNSGAIVTADH

-2689 INSDFAQ
+2689 IDSDFAQ

-2828 AANAAFGGHNST
+2828 AANAAFGGHNAT
-2840 VNGHVNNQ
+2840 VNGHVNNL

-2943 GQSDGDFRL
+2943 GQSDGDFTL

-2976 SESDDVPDDGGEV
+2976 SESDDVPDDGGDVTPPDDGGDVTPPDDGGDV

-3004 GEVTPP
+3004 G
-3010 DDGGEVTPPD
+3010 D
-3020 DGGEVTP
+3020 
-3027 PDDDGEVTPPDDGG
+3027 VTPPDDGG
-3041 DITPPDD
+3041 DVTPPDD
-3048 GGDITPPDGG
+3048 GGDVTPPDDGGDVTPPDDDGDITPPDGG

-3097 RSADGSIWMRFKAG
+3097 RSADGSVWMRFKAG

-3278 QNDDSWTTRLGVRVD
+3278 QNDDSWTTRLGMRVD

-3335 VEVKVGIQANVS
+3335 AEVKVGIQANVS

>member
-122 DSSTGATSVH
+122 DSLTGATSVH

-145 IMLQN
+145 ILLQN

-159 IENNAT
+159 IENSAT
-165 YEHDPEDIPQEYAGV
+165 YEHDPQDIPQEYAGV

-190 SESGVLEGVSG
+190 SESGVLEGISG

-242 TIITTASDGSGKI
+242 TIITTASDGSNKI

-291 YYGSHFE
+291 YHGSHFE

-368 TGGGSG
+368 TGGGAG

-426 AVAINGNGNTISN
+426 AVAINGNGNTITN

-658 GTNAILINSGSKN
+658 GTNAIFINSGSKN

-684 SITDDN
+684 SITDGN

-746 LILNGA
+746 LIVNGA

-779 DIVDNGTLTFNRS
+779 NIVDNGTLTFNRS

-801 SGSGNVI
+801 SGSGNVV

-855 DAANASDP
+855 DAASASDP

-912 KNVNLDGTLNVASPA
+912 KNVNLNGTLNVASPA

-949 ISGDFDGITINGN
+949 ISGDFDDITINGN

-993 DRYNAAIDA
+993 DRDNAAIDA

-1055 TISDGTLVATNVEA
+1055 TISDGTLIATNVEA

-1076 DNATLE
+1076 D
-1082 LNTGGDFDNA
+1082 
-1092 ISGSGQVVKSGDETL
+1092 
-1107 TLSGS
+1107 
-1112 NTYTGGTII
+1112 
-1121 SGGTLVATNVEALG
+1121 
-1135 TGDVTDN
+1135 
-1142 ATLELNTGG
+1142 
-1151 DFDNAIG
+1151 
-1158 GTGSVVKSGDKT
+1158 
-1170 LTLSGAN
+1170 
-1177 SYTGGTTIS
+1177 
-1186 GGTLVASNVEA
+1186 
-1197 LGSGDVTDNATLEL
+1197 
-1211 NTGGDFANNIGGT
+1211 
-1224 GSVVKSG
+1224 
-1231 DKTLTL
+1231 
-1237 SGTNSYTGGT
+1237 
-1247 TISGGT
+1247 
-1253 LVANNVEALGTGDV
+1253 
-1267 TNNATLELNT
+1267 NATLELNT

-1326 GTGDITDNATLELN
+1326 GSGDVTNNAVLELN
-1340 AGGDFTNNIGGT
+1340 TGGT
-1352 GSVEK
+1352 FDNAISGSGQVVK
-1357 SGDKTL
+1357 SGDETL
-1363 TLSGTNTYRGG
+1363 TLSGANSYTGG

-1387 EALGSGDVTD
+1387 EALGTGDVTDNAVLELNTGGDFDNAISGSGQVVKSGDETLTLSGSNTYTGGTLISGGTLVASNVEALGTGDVTNDAVLELNTGGDFDNAISGSGKVEKSGDGTLTLSGSNTYRGGTTISGGTLVATNVEALGSGDVTDNATLELNTGGTFDNAISGSGQVVKSGDDALTLSGNNSYTGGTLISDGTLVASNVDALGSGDVTD

-1409 ANNIGGTGSVVKS
+1409 DNAISGSGQVVKS
-1422 GDKTLTLSGAN
+1422 GDETLTLSGAN

-1447 ASNVEAL
+1447 ANNVEAL
-1454 GTGNVTDNATL
+1454 GTGDVTNNATL

-1483 VKSGDGALTLSGA
+1483 VKSGDKTLTLSGA

-1508 TLIAANVNALGTGAI
+1508 TLIATHVNALGTGAI

-1573 NLNSNTVDPVI
+1573 NLDSNTADPVI

-1809 VASNVDALG
+1809 VASNV
-1818 SGDVTNN
+1818 
-1825 ATLEMNTGGDFI
+1825 E
-1837 NNIGGTGRVEKSGD
+1837 
-1851 DTLTLSGSNT
+1851 
-1861 YTGGTLISDGTLV
+1861 
-1874 ASNVEALGTGDVT
+1874 
-1887 NNATLELNTGGTFD
+1887 
-1901 NAISGS
+1901 
-1907 GQVVKSGD
+1907 
-1915 DVLTLSGAN
+1915 
-1924 SYSGGTLISGGTLVA
+1924 
-1939 NNVEALGTGDVTD
+1939 
-1952 NATLEMN
+1952 
-1959 TGGDFIN
+1959 
-1966 NIGGTGRVEKSG
+1966 
-1978 DDALTLSGSNTYTGG
+1978 
-1993 TTIND
+1993 
-1998 GTLIATSVD
+1998 
-2007 ALGSGDVTNNAVL
+2007 
-2020 ELNTGGDFI
+2020 
-2029 NNIGGTGRVE
+2029 
-2039 KSGDET
+2039 
-2045 LTLSG
+2045 
-2050 SNTYTG
+2050 
-2056 GTLIS
+2056 
-2061 GGTLVATNVEALGT
+2061 
-2075 GDVTDNAVLEL
+2075 
-2086 NTGGDFINNI
+2086 
-2096 GGTGRVEKSGDDTL
+2096 
-2110 TLSGSNSY
+2110 
-2118 TGGTLISSGTLVAT
+2118 
-2132 NVDALGSGDVTDNA
+2132 
-2146 TLELNTGG
+2146 
-2154 DFTNNI
+2154 
-2160 SGSGQVVKSGDETL
+2160 
-2174 TLSGSNTY
+2174 
-2182 TGGTTIN
+2182 
-2189 DGTLVAT
+2189 
-2196 SVEALGSGDVTNDAV
+2196 
-2211 LALNTGGDFANNIG
+2211 
-2225 GTGSVVKSGDET
+2225 
-2237 LTLSGTNSYTGGT
+2237 
-2250 TISGGTLVAT
+2250 
-2260 NVEALGTGDVTN
+2260 
-2272 NATLELNTGGDFTNN
+2272 
-2287 ISGNGQVVK
+2287 
-2296 SGDDTLTF
+2296 
-2304 SGSNTYTGGTT
+2304 
-2315 INDGTLVATSVEA
+2315 
-2328 LGSGDVTNDAVLA
+2328 
-2341 LNTGGDFANNI
+2341 
-2352 GGTGSVVKSG
+2352 
-2362 DETLTLSGSNTYTG
+2362 
-2376 STLISSGTLVAN
+2376 
-2388 DVNALGTGD
+2388 
-2397 VTDNATLMLNTGGD
+2397 
-2411 FINNIGGTG
+2411 
-2420 RVEKS
+2420 
-2425 GDDTLTLSGSNS
+2425 
-2437 YTGGT
+2437 
-2442 LISSGTL
+2442 
-2449 VATNV
+2449 
-2454 DALGSGDVTD
+2454 
-2464 NATLELN
+2464 
-2471 TGGTFDNAISGSGQV
+2471 
-2486 VKSGDETLTLSGANS
+2486 
-2501 YTGGTLIS
+2501 
-2509 SGTLVANDVNALGTG
+2509 ALGTG

-2551 KSGDETLTLSGAN
+2551 KSGDETLTLSGTNSYTGGTLISGGTLVASNVEALGSGDVTDNATLELNTDGDFANNIGGTGSVVKSGDETLTLSGANSYTGGTTISGGTLVANDVNALGTGDVTDNATLELNTGGDFDNAIGGSGNVVKSGADTLTLSGSN

-2611 HDNAITAIGAGSAL
+2611 HDNATTAIGAGSAL
-2625 RANTLTQEANSTLAV
+2625 RANTLTQEANGTLAV
-2640 HLIDSNSGAIVTADH
+2640 HLTDSNSGAIVTADR
-2655 ANLGGTLDITGIG
+2655 ADLGGTLDITGIG
-2668 NVAKSWTR
+2668 NVTKSWTR

-2689 INSDFAQ
+2689 IDSDFAQ

-2773 ATYWDGK
+2773 ATDWDGK

-2828 AANAAFGGHNST
+2828 AANAAFGGHNAT

-2943 GQSDGDFRL
+2943 GQSDGDFTL

-2976 SESDDVPDDGGEV
+2976 SESDDVPDDGGDVTPPDDGGDV

-3010 DDGGEVTPPD
+3010 DDGGD
-3020 DGGEVTP
+3020 
-3027 PDDDGEVTPPDDGG
+3027 VTPPDDGG
-3041 DITPPDD
+3041 DVSPPDDGGDVTPPDD
-3048 GGDITPPDGG
+3048 GGDVTPPDDDGDITPPDGG

-3097 RSADGSIWMRFKAG
+3097 RSADGSVWMRFKAG

-3156 NASTDST
+3156 NANTDST

-3206 QYGAYNNSVD
+3206 QYGVYNNSVD

-3278 QNDDSWTTRLGVRVD
+3278 QNDDSWTTRLGMRVD
-3293 GKLYKESGRIQP
+3293 GELYKESGRIQP

>member
-75 VETGNTVAT
+75 VETGNTIAT
-84 DTATSAA
+84 DTAASAA

-122 DSSTGATSVH
+122 DSLTGATSVH

-145 IMLQN
+145 ILLQN
-150 GGSVINDAR
+150 GGSVINDGR
-159 IENNAT
+159 IENSAIYVHNLDLGA
-165 YEHDPEDIPQEYAGV
+165 PEIDAAI

-190 SESGVLEGVSG
+190 SENGVLKGVSG
-201 VIVQSGEAHITN
+201 VIVQSGEVHITN
-213 GGMINSDGSWRSYG
+213 GGTINSDGSWRSYG
-227 VEFRDGTYGTIVNTG
+227 VELRGGAYGTIVNTG
-242 TIITTASDGSGKI
+242 TIITTASDGSGEI
-255 EDAAIYVHTLND
+255 EDAAIYAHTFD
-267 MAVSGSVSV
+267 DIAAGDYVSV
-276 DNSGLM
+276 DNSGLL
-282 QSDFITVAL
+282 QSDFIAVAL
-291 YYGSHFE
+291 YHGAHFE
-298 VVNRVGGVITAGNS
+298 VINRAGGVITAGNS
-312 SLVGIK
+312 SLVGIQ
-318 STAMELKVGVDNL
+318 SAAMELKAGVDNL

-368 TGGGSG
+368 TGGGAG

-426 AVAINGNGNTISN
+426 AVAINGNGNTITN

-450 VLSGNNNI
+450 LISGNNNI

-498 IAGGNNQVTT
+498 IASGNNQVTT
-508 ESGSTIVAKDNGILI
+508 ESGSAIVAKDNGILI

-551 GTSGTIT
+551 GASGTIT

-637 TNGVTING
+637 TNGVTISG
-645 SGNTLTSQGKITG
+645 SGNTLTNQGKITG
-658 GTNAILINSGSKN
+658 GTNAVLINSGSKN

-684 SITDDN
+684 SITDGN

-746 LILNGA
+746 LIVNGA

-779 DIVDNGTLTFNRS
+779 NIVDNGTLTFNRS

-801 SGSGNVI
+801 SGSGNVV

-855 DAANASDP
+855 EAANAGDP

-993 DRYNAAIDA
+993 DRDNAAIDA

-1107 TLSGS
+1107 TLSG
-1112 NTYTGGTII
+1112 
-1121 SGGTLVATNVEALG
+1121 
-1135 TGDVTDN
+1135 
-1142 ATLELNTGG
+1142 
-1151 DFDNAIG
+1151 
-1158 GTGSVVKSGDKT
+1158 
-1170 LTLSGAN
+1170 AN

-1186 GGTLVASNVEA
+1186 GGTLVATNVEA

-1211 NTGGDFANNIGGT
+1211 NTGGTFDNVIS
-1224 GSVVKSG
+1224 GSGQVVKSG
-1231 DKTLTL
+1231 DDALTLSGNNSYTGGTLISGGTLVASNVDALGSGDVTDNATLEMNTGGDFDNAISGSGQVVKSGDETLTL
-1237 SGTNSYTGGT
+1237 SGANSYTGGT

-1291 VKSGDETLTLSGANS
+1291 VKSGD
-1306 YTGGTTISGGTL
+1306 
-1318 VATNVEAL
+1318 
-1326 GTGDITDNATLELN
+1326 
-1340 AGGDFTNNIGGT
+1340 
-1352 GSVEK
+1352 
-1357 SGDKTL
+1357 
-1363 TLSGTNTYRGG
+1363 
-1374 TLISGGTLVASNV
+1374 
-1387 EALGSGDVTD
+1387 
-1397 NATLEMNTGGDF
+1397 
-1409 ANNIGGTGSVVKS
+1409 
-1422 GDKTLTLSGAN
+1422 KTLTLSGAN
-1433 SYTGGTTISGGTLV
+1433 SYTGGTTISGGTLI
-1447 ASNVEAL
+1447 
-1454 GTGNVTDNATL
+1454 AT
-1465 ELNTGG
+1465 
-1471 DFDNAISGSGQV
+1471 
-1483 VKSGDGALTLSGA
+1483 
-1496 NSYSGATTISGG
+1496 
-1508 TLIAANVNALGTGAI
+1508 NVNALGTGAI

-1702 ATLDPASATGWDG
+1702 ATLDPDSATGWDG

-1796 SYSGGTLISDGTL
+1796 SYSGGSL
-1809 VASNVDALG
+1809 
-1818 SGDVTNN
+1818 
-1825 ATLEMNTGGDFI
+1825 
-1837 NNIGGTGRVEKSGD
+1837 
-1851 DTLTLSGSNT
+1851 
-1861 YTGGTLISDGTLV
+1861 
-1874 ASNVEALGTGDVT
+1874 
-1887 NNATLELNTGGTFD
+1887 
-1901 NAISGS
+1901 
-1907 GQVVKSGD
+1907 
-1915 DVLTLSGAN
+1915 
-1924 SYSGGTLISGGTLVA
+1924 
-1939 NNVEALGTGDVTD
+1939 
-1952 NATLEMN
+1952 
-1959 TGGDFIN
+1959 
-1966 NIGGTGRVEKSG
+1966 
-1978 DDALTLSGSNTYTGG
+1978 
-1993 TTIND
+1993 
-1998 GTLIATSVD
+1998 
-2007 ALGSGDVTNNAVL
+2007 
-2020 ELNTGGDFI
+2020 
-2029 NNIGGTGRVE
+2029 
-2039 KSGDET
+2039 
-2045 LTLSG
+2045 
-2050 SNTYTG
+2050 
-2056 GTLIS
+2056 
-2061 GGTLVATNVEALGT
+2061 
-2075 GDVTDNAVLEL
+2075 
-2086 NTGGDFINNI
+2086 
-2096 GGTGRVEKSGDDTL
+2096 
-2110 TLSGSNSY
+2110 
-2118 TGGTLISSGTLVAT
+2118 
-2132 NVDALGSGDVTDNA
+2132 
-2146 TLELNTGG
+2146 
-2154 DFTNNI
+2154 
-2160 SGSGQVVKSGDETL
+2160 
-2174 TLSGSNTY
+2174 
-2182 TGGTTIN
+2182 
-2189 DGTLVAT
+2189 
-2196 SVEALGSGDVTNDAV
+2196 
-2211 LALNTGGDFANNIG
+2211 
-2225 GTGSVVKSGDET
+2225 
-2237 LTLSGTNSYTGGT
+2237 
-2250 TISGGTLVAT
+2250 ISGGTLVAT

-2272 NATLELNTGGDFTNN
+2272 NA
-2287 ISGNGQVVK
+2287 V
-2296 SGDDTLTF
+2296 
-2304 SGSNTYTGGTT
+2304 
-2315 INDGTLVATSVEA
+2315 
-2328 LGSGDVTNDAVLA
+2328 
-2341 LNTGGDFANNI
+2341 
-2352 GGTGSVVKSG
+2352 
-2362 DETLTLSGSNTYTG
+2362 
-2376 STLISSGTLVAN
+2376 
-2388 DVNALGTGD
+2388 
-2397 VTDNATLMLNTGGD
+2397 
-2411 FINNIGGTG
+2411 
-2420 RVEKS
+2420 
-2425 GDDTLTLSGSNS
+2425 
-2437 YTGGT
+2437 
-2442 LISSGTL
+2442 
-2449 VATNV
+2449 
-2454 DALGSGDVTD
+2454 
-2464 NATLELN
+2464 LELN

-2509 SGTLVANDVNALGTG
+2509 GGTLVASNVEALGTG
-2524 DVTDNAVL
+2524 DVTDNATL

-2551 KSGDETLTLSGAN
+2551 KSGDETLTLSGSNTYTGGTLISGGTLVATNVEALGSGDVTDDATLELNTGGTFDNAISGSGQVVKSGDDVLTLSGANSYSGGSLISGGTLVATNVEALGTGDVTNNAVLELNTGGTFDNAISGSGQVVKSGDETLTLSGAN

-2569 TTISGGTLVASNVEA
+2569 TLISGGTLVASNVEA
-2584 LGSGDIDNYA
+2584 LGTGDVTDNATLELNTGGDFDNAISGSGQVVKSGDETLTLSGSNTYTGGTLISGGTLVASNVEALGTGDVTNDAVLELNTGGDFDNAISGSGKVEKSGDGTLTLSGSNTYRGGTTISGGTLLASNVEALGTGDVTNNATLELNTGGDFDNAISGSGQVVKSGGDTLTLSGNNSYTGGTLISDGTLVASNVEALGSGNIDNYA

-2611 HDNAITAIGAGSAL
+2611 HDNATTAIGAGSAL

-2640 HLIDSNSGAIVTADH
+2640 HLTDSNSDAIVTADH

-2683 IDTDSA
+2683 IDSDSA

-2773 ATYWDGK
+2773 ATGWDGK

-2801 TDVQEGALWLAE
+2801 TDVQEGTLWLAE

-2828 AANAAFGGHNST
+2828 AANAAFGGHNAT

-2943 GQSDGDFRL
+2943 GQSDGDFTL

-2976 SESDDVPDDGGEV
+2976 SESDDVPDDGGDVIPPDDGGDV
-2989 TPPDDGGEVTPPDDG
+2989 TPPDDGGD
-3004 GEVTPP
+3004 VTPP

-3027 PDDDGEVTPPDDGG
+3027 PDDDGDVTPPDDGG
-3041 DITPPDD
+3041 DVTPPDD
-3048 GGDITPPDGG
+3048 DGDITPPDGG
-3058 DVTPVAPQYRAD
+3058 DVTPVTPQYRAD

>member
-75 VETGNTVAT
+75 VETGNTIAT
-84 DTATSAA
+84 DTAASAA

-122 DSSTGATSVH
+122 DSLTGATSVH

-145 IMLQN
+145 ILLKN
-150 GGSVINDAR
+150 GGSVINDAL
-159 IENNAT
+159 IENSAT

-384 DGTVVNNSGTMSSTV
+384 DGTVVNNSGTMSSSV
-399 YGVYLDSA
+399 YGVYLDST

-426 AVAINGNGNTISN
+426 AVAINGNGNTITN
-439 QGKMTGVSDGL
+439 LGKMTGVSDGL
-450 VLSGNNNI
+450 LISGNNNI

-487 SKITATSTGIS
+487 SKITTTSTGIS

-508 ESGSTIVAKDNGILI
+508 ESGSAIVAKDNGILI

-612 ITANTAVQLNGN
+612 ISANTAVQFNGN
-624 NNTLANAGAILGD
+624 NNKLANAGAISGD
-637 TNGVTING
+637 TNGVTISG
-645 SGNTLTSQGKITG
+645 SGNTLTNQGKITG
-658 GTNAILINSGSKN
+658 GTNAVLINSGSKN
-671 NTLTLNTGTEISG
+671 NTLTLNTGTEMSG
-684 SITDDN
+684 SITDGN

-761 SGTTLQIGNG
+761 SGTTLQIGNS

-792 DAAAYGSVI
+792 DAAVYGSVI
-801 SGSGNVI
+801 SGSGNVV

-855 DAANASDP
+855 DAASASDP

-949 ISGDFDGITINGN
+949 ISGDFDDITINGN

-993 DRYNAAIDA
+993 DRDNAAIDA

-1029 WNGQSLTKTGAGT
+1029 WDGQSLTKTGAGT

-1047 ENTYTGGT
+1047 ENTYTGDT
-1055 TISDGTLVATNVEA
+1055 TISDGTLIANNVEA
-1069 LGTGNVT
+1069 LGSGDVT

-1092 ISGSGQVVKSGDETL
+1092 ISGSGQVVKSGDKTL
-1107 TLSGS
+1107 TLSGANS
-1112 NTYTGGTII
+1112 YTGGTTI
-1121 SGGTLVATNVEALG
+1121 SGATLVASNVDALG
-1135 TGDVTDN
+1135 SGDVTDN

-1151 DFDNAIG
+1151 DFANNIG
-1158 GTGSVVKSGDKT
+1158 GTGSVVKSGDET
-1170 LTLSGAN
+1170 LTLSGTN
-1177 SYTGGTTIS
+1177 TYRGGTTIS

-1211 NTGGDFANNIGGT
+1211 NTGGDFDNNIGGT

-1231 DKTLTL
+1231 DETLTL
-1237 SGTNSYTGGT
+1237 SGANSYTGGT
-1247 TISGGT
+1247 TISNGT

-1291 VKSGDETLTLSGANS
+1291 VKSGD
-1306 YTGGTTISGGTL
+1306 
-1318 VATNVEAL
+1318 
-1326 GTGDITDNATLELN
+1326 
-1340 AGGDFTNNIGGT
+1340 
-1352 GSVEK
+1352 
-1357 SGDKTL
+1357 KT
-1363 TLSGTNTYRGG
+1363 
-1374 TLISGGTLVASNV
+1374 
-1387 EALGSGDVTD
+1387 
-1397 NATLEMNTGGDF
+1397 
-1409 ANNIGGTGSVVKS
+1409 
-1422 GDKTLTLSGAN
+1422 
-1433 SYTGGTTISGGTLV
+1433 
-1447 ASNVEAL
+1447 
-1454 GTGNVTDNATL
+1454 
-1465 ELNTGG
+1465 
-1471 DFDNAISGSGQV
+1471 
-1483 VKSGDGALTLSGA
+1483 LTLSGA

-1508 TLIAANVNALGTGAI
+1508 TLIATHVNALGTGAI

-1784 SGDDVLT
+1784 SGD
-1791 LSGAN
+1791 
-1796 SYSGGTLISDGTL
+1796 
-1809 VASNVDALG
+1809 
-1818 SGDVTNN
+1818 
-1825 ATLEMNTGGDFI
+1825 
-1837 NNIGGTGRVEKSGD
+1837 K
-1851 DTLTLSGSNT
+1851 TLTLSGSNT
-1861 YTGGTLISDGTLV
+1861 YTGGTTISDGTLV

-1887 NNATLELNTGGTFD
+1887 DNAVLELNTGGDFD

-1907 GQVVKSGD
+1907 GQVV
-1915 DVLTLSGAN
+1915 
-1924 SYSGGTLISGGTLVA
+1924 
-1939 NNVEALGTGDVTD
+1939 
-1952 NATLEMN
+1952 
-1959 TGGDFIN
+1959 
-1966 NIGGTGRVEKSG
+1966 
-1978 DDALTLSGSNTYTGG
+1978 
-1993 TTIND
+1993 
-1998 GTLIATSVD
+1998 
-2007 ALGSGDVTNNAVL
+2007 
-2020 ELNTGGDFI
+2020 
-2029 NNIGGTGRVE
+2029 

-2096 GGTGRVEKSGDDTL
+2096 GGSGRVEKSGDD
-2110 TLSGSNSY
+2110 
-2118 TGGTLISSGTLVAT
+2118 
-2132 NVDALGSGDVTDNA
+2132 
-2146 TLELNTGG
+2146 
-2154 DFTNNI
+2154 
-2160 SGSGQVVKSGDETL
+2160 TL

-2189 DGTLVAT
+2189 DGTLIAT
-2196 SVEALGSGDVTNDAV
+2196 SVDALGSGDVTDNAT
-2211 LALNTGGDFANNIG
+2211 LALNTGGDFDNA
-2225 GTGSVVKSGDET
+2225 
-2237 LTLSGTNSYTGGT
+2237 
-2250 TISGGTLVAT
+2250 ISG
-2260 NVEALGTGDVTN
+2260 
-2272 NATLELNTGGDFTNN
+2272 
-2287 ISGNGQVVK
+2287 SGQVVK
-2296 SGDDTLTF
+2296 SGD
-2304 SGSNTYTGGTT
+2304 
-2315 INDGTLVATSVEA
+2315 
-2328 LGSGDVTNDAVLA
+2328 
-2341 LNTGGDFANNI
+2341 
-2352 GGTGSVVKSG
+2352 K
-2362 DETLTLSGSNTYTG
+2362 TLTLSGSNTYTG
-2376 STLISSGTLVAN
+2376 GTLISGGTLVAN

-2397 VTDNATLMLNTGGD
+2397 VTDNATLELNTGGD
-2411 FINNIGGTG
+2411 FTNNIGGTG
-2420 RVEKS
+2420 HVE
-2425 GDDTLTLSGSNS
+2425 
-2437 YTGGT
+2437 
-2442 LISSGTL
+2442 
-2449 VATNV
+2449 
-2454 DALGSGDVTD
+2454 
-2464 NATLELN
+2464 
-2471 TGGTFDNAISGSGQV
+2471 
-2486 VKSGDETLTLSGANS
+2486 KSGDETLTLSGANS

-2509 SGTLVANDVNALGTG
+2509 GGTLVANDVNALGTG
-2524 DVTDNAVL
+2524 DVTDNATL
-2532 ELNTG
+2532 ELNTGGDFTNNIGGTGRVEKSGDGTLTLSGSNTYRGGTTISSGTLVASNVEALGTGDVTDNATLALNTG
-2537 GDFDNAISGSGQVV
+2537 GDFDNAISGSGNVV
-2551 KSGDETLTLSGAN
+2551 KSGADTLTLSGSN
-2564 SYTGG
+2564 TYTGG

-2584 LGSGDIDNYA
+2584 LGSGNIDNYA

-2640 HLIDSNSGAIVTADH
+2640 HLTDSNSGAIVTADR

-2683 IDTDSA
+2683 IDSDSA
-2689 INSDFAQ
+2689 IDSDFAQ

-2801 TDVQEGALWLAE
+2801 TDVQEGVLWLAE

-2828 AANAAFGGHNST
+2828 AANAAFGGHNAT

-2943 GQSDGDFRL
+2943 GQSDGDFTL

-2976 SESDDVPDDGGEV
+2976 SESDDAPDDGGDVTPPDDGDVTPPDDGGGDVTPPDDGGDV

-3020 DGGEVTP
+3020 DGGDVTP
-3027 PDDDGEVTPPDDGG
+3027 PDDD
-3041 DITPPDD
+3041 
-3048 GGDITPPDGG
+3048 GDITPPDGG

-3156 NASTDST
+3156 NANTDST

-3278 QNDDSWTTRLGVRVD
+3278 QNDDSWTTRLGMRVD

>member
-15 MYIVTSELARSGS
+15 IYIVTSELARSGS

-150 GGSVINDAR
+150 GGSVINDAL

-242 TIITTASDGSGKI
+242 TIITTASDGSNKI

-291 YYGSHFE
+291 YHGSHFE

-368 TGGGSG
+368 TGGGAG

-412 TLNNQAGGA
+412 TLNNQAGSA

-426 AVAINGNGNTISN
+426 AVAINGNGNTITN

-450 VLSGNNNI
+450 LISGNNNI

-487 SKITATSTGIS
+487 SKITTTSTGIS
-498 IAGGNNQVTT
+498 IAGGNNQITT
-508 ESGSTIVAKDNGILI
+508 ESGSAIVAKDNGILI

-536 TATGSSISYGIQYNS
+536 TATGSSISYGIHYYS

-801 SGSGNVI
+801 SGSGNVV

-855 DAANASDP
+855 DAASASDP

-897 LTADLTATSGPAIRA
+897 LTADLTETSGPVIRA

-949 ISGDFDGITINGN
+949 ISGDFDDITINGN

-993 DRYNAAIDA
+993 DRDNAAIDA

-1021 ENVDANSG
+1021 EDVDANSG

-1047 ENTYTGGT
+1047 ENTYTGST
-1055 TISDGTLVATNVEA
+1055 TISEGTLIATNVEA

-1082 LNTGGDFDNA
+1082 MNTGGDFDNA

-1107 TLSGS
+1107 TLSGANS
-1112 NTYTGGTII
+1112 YTGGTTI
-1121 SGGTLVATNVEALG
+1121 SGGTLVASNVEALG
-1135 TGDVTDN
+1135 TGDITDN
-1142 ATLELNTGG
+1142 ATLELNAGG
-1151 DFDNAIG
+1151 DFANNIG

-1170 LTLSGAN
+1170 LTLSGSN
-1177 SYTGGTTIS
+1177 TYTGGTTIS

-1211 NTGGDFANNIGGT
+1211 STGGDFANNIGGT

-1277 GGDFDNAISGSGQV
+1277 GGDFTNAISGSGQ
-1291 VKSGDETLTLSGANS
+1291 
-1306 YTGGTTISGGTL
+1306 
-1318 VATNVEAL
+1318 
-1326 GTGDITDNATLELN
+1326 
-1340 AGGDFTNNIGGT
+1340 
-1352 GSVEK
+1352 
-1357 SGDKTL
+1357 
-1363 TLSGTNTYRGG
+1363 
-1374 TLISGGTLVASNV
+1374 
-1387 EALGSGDVTD
+1387 
-1397 NATLEMNTGGDF
+1397 
-1409 ANNIGGTGSVVKS
+1409 VVKS

-1447 ASNVEAL
+1447 ANDVNALGTGDVTDNATLALNAVGDFNNAIGGSGKVEKSGDDTLTLSGSNTYTGGTLINGGTLVASNVEAL
-1454 GTGNVTDNATL
+1454 GTGDVTDDATL

-1483 VKSGDGALTLSGA
+1483 VKSGD
-1496 NSYSGATTISGG
+1496 
-1508 TLIAANVNALGTGAI
+1508 
-1523 DNRASL
+1523 
-1529 LLDASG
+1529 
-1535 QFTVTDLTTESGGN
+1535 
-1549 TEIGAGSTLQAT
+1549 
-1561 TLTQKSDSTLTI
+1561 
-1573 NLNSNTVDPVI
+1573 
-1584 HAASQVSLA
+1584 
-1593 GTLDI
+1593 
-1598 TGVGD
+1598 
-1603 VLDSDPASTDDL
+1603 
-1615 DTFTLIAS
+1615 
-1623 DKTIAGDFEK
+1623 
-1633 LTVAGMD
+1633 
-1640 ADLADFITVDGRID
+1640 
-1654 DTGKQYELTT
+1654 
-1664 ALTWYADR
+1664 
-1672 DDAVTDAH
+1672 
-1680 GTFNLTNADGS
+1680 
-1691 FAVNTVLENVD
+1691 
-1702 ATLDPASATGWDG
+1702 
-1715 TSLIKQGAGTL
+1715 
-1726 ILNAEN
+1726 
-1732 TYTGGTTISGGT
+1732 
-1744 LVATNVDALGSGD
+1744 
-1757 VTDDAT
+1757 
-1763 LELNTGGTF
+1763 
-1772 DNAIS
+1772 
-1777 GSGQVVK
+1777 
-1784 SGDDVLT
+1784 
-1791 LSGAN
+1791 
-1796 SYSGGTLISDGTL
+1796 
-1809 VASNVDALG
+1809 
-1818 SGDVTNN
+1818 
-1825 ATLEMNTGGDFI
+1825 
-1837 NNIGGTGRVEKSGD
+1837 
-1851 DTLTLSGSNT
+1851 
-1861 YTGGTLISDGTLV
+1861 
-1874 ASNVEALGTGDVT
+1874 
-1887 NNATLELNTGGTFD
+1887 
-1901 NAISGS
+1901 
-1907 GQVVKSGD
+1907 
-1915 DVLTLSGAN
+1915 
-1924 SYSGGTLISGGTLVA
+1924 
-1939 NNVEALGTGDVTD
+1939 
-1952 NATLEMN
+1952 
-1959 TGGDFIN
+1959 
-1966 NIGGTGRVEKSG
+1966 
-1978 DDALTLSGSNTYTGG
+1978 
-1993 TTIND
+1993 
-1998 GTLIATSVD
+1998 
-2007 ALGSGDVTNNAVL
+2007 
-2020 ELNTGGDFI
+2020 
-2029 NNIGGTGRVE
+2029 
-2039 KSGDET
+2039 ET

-2050 SNTYTG
+2050 SNT
-2056 GTLIS
+2056 
-2061 GGTLVATNVEALGT
+2061 
-2075 GDVTDNAVLEL
+2075 
-2086 NTGGDFINNI
+2086 
-2096 GGTGRVEKSGDDTL
+2096 
-2110 TLSGSNSY
+2110 
-2118 TGGTLISSGTLVAT
+2118 
-2132 NVDALGSGDVTDNA
+2132 
-2146 TLELNTGG
+2146 
-2154 DFTNNI
+2154 
-2160 SGSGQVVKSGDETL
+2160 
-2174 TLSGSNTY
+2174 
-2182 TGGTTIN
+2182 
-2189 DGTLVAT
+2189 
-2196 SVEALGSGDVTNDAV
+2196 
-2211 LALNTGGDFANNIG
+2211 
-2225 GTGSVVKSGDET
+2225 
-2237 LTLSGTNSYTGGT
+2237 
-2250 TISGGTLVAT
+2250 
-2260 NVEALGTGDVTN
+2260 
-2272 NATLELNTGGDFTNN
+2272 
-2287 ISGNGQVVK
+2287 
-2296 SGDDTLTF
+2296 
-2304 SGSNTYTGGTT
+2304 
-2315 INDGTLVATSVEA
+2315 
-2328 LGSGDVTNDAVLA
+2328 
-2341 LNTGGDFANNI
+2341 
-2352 GGTGSVVKSG
+2352 
-2362 DETLTLSGSNTYTG
+2362 
-2376 STLISSGTLVAN
+2376 
-2388 DVNALGTGD
+2388 
-2397 VTDNATLMLNTGGD
+2397 
-2411 FINNIGGTG
+2411 
-2420 RVEKS
+2420 
-2425 GDDTLTLSGSNS
+2425 
-2437 YTGGT
+2437 
-2442 LISSGTL
+2442 
-2449 VATNV
+2449 
-2454 DALGSGDVTD
+2454 
-2464 NATLELN
+2464 
-2471 TGGTFDNAISGSGQV
+2471 
-2486 VKSGDETLTLSGANS
+2486 

-2537 GDFDNAISGSGQVV
+2537 GDFINSIGGTGRVEKSGDETLTLSGSNTYTGGTTINDGTLVATSVDALGSGDVTDNATLELNTGGDFANNIGGTGSVVKSGDKTLTLSGTNSYTGGTTINDGTLVATSVDALGTGDVTNNATLELNTGGDFTNAISGSGQVVKSGDKTLTLSGANSYTGGTTISGGTLVANDVNALGTGDVTDNATLALNAVGDFNNAIGGSGKVEKSGDDTLTLSGSNTYTGGTLINGGTLVASNVEALGTGDVTDDATLELNTGGDFDNAISGSGQVV
-2551 KSGDETLTLSGAN
+2551 KSGDETLTLSGSNTYTGGTLISSGTLVANDVNALGTGDVTDNAVLELNTGGDFINSIGGTGRVEKSGDKTLTLSGTNSYTGGTTINDGTLVATSVDALGSGDVTDNATLELNTSGTFDNVISGSGQVVKSGDDALTLSGAN

-2611 HDNAITAIGAGSAL
+2611 HDNATTAIGAGSAL

-2640 HLIDSNSGAIVTADH
+2640 HLTDSNSGAIVTADR

-2668 NVAKSWTR
+2668 NVTKSWTR
-2676 DAYAYTL
+2676 DAYSYTL

-2689 INSDFAQ
+2689 IDSDFAQ
-2696 FTVAGMDAKQVDFLT
+2696 FTVAGIDAKQVDFLT

-2738 AATDA
+2738 AATNA

-2785 GAGTLI
+2785 GAGTLT

-2828 AANAAFGGHNST
+2828 AANAAFGGHNAT
-2840 VNGHVNNQ
+2840 VNGHVNNL
-2848 GSLYFVDTFT
+2848 GNLYFVDTFT

-2921 HITNVNGLGAQT
+2921 HITNVNGLGAKT

-2943 GQSDGDFRL
+2943 GQSDGDFTL

-2989 TPPDDGGEVTPPDDG
+2989 TPPDDGGDITPPDDG

>member
-122 DSSTGATSVH
+122 DSLTGATSVH
-132 NQGTITGSNEDGT
+132 NQGTITGSSADGT
-145 IMLQN
+145 ILLQN
-150 GGSVINDAR
+150 GGSVINDGR
-159 IENNAT
+159 IENSAIYVHNLDYGA
-165 YEHDPEDIPQEYAGV
+165 PEIDAAI

-190 SESGVLEGVSG
+190 SENGVLKGVSG
-201 VIVQSGEAHITN
+201 VIVQSGEVHITN
-213 GGMINSDGSWRSYG
+213 GGTINSDGSWRSYG
-227 VEFRDGTYGTIVNTG
+227 VELRGGAYGTIVNTG
-242 TIITTASDGSGKI
+242 TIITTASDGSNKI
-255 EDAAIYVHTLND
+255 EDAAIYAHTFD
-267 MAVSGSVSV
+267 DIAAGDSVSV
-276 DNSGLM
+276 DNSGLL
-282 QSDFITVAL
+282 QSDFIAVAL
-291 YYGSHFE
+291 YHGAHFE
-298 VVNRVGGVITAGNS
+298 VFNRAGGVITAGNS
-312 SLVGIK
+312 SLVGIQ
-318 STAMELKVGVDNL
+318 SAAMELKAGADNL

-345 TYGIHYGESTSGGV
+345 TYGIHYGENTSGGV

-384 DGTVVNNSGTMSSTV
+384 DGTVVNNSGTMSSSV
-399 YGVYLDSA
+399 YGVYLDST

-426 AVAINGNGNTISN
+426 AVAINGNGNTITN

-450 VLSGNNNI
+450 LISGNNNI

-498 IAGGNNQVTT
+498 IASGNNQVTT
-508 ESGSTIVAKDNGILI
+508 ESGSAIVAKDNGILI

-536 TATGSSISYGIQYNS
+536 TATGSSNSYGIQYNS
-551 GTSGTIT
+551 GASGTIT

-567 KGAGDASVYAHG
+567 KGVGDASVYAHG

-612 ITANTAVQLNGN
+612 ISANTAVQFHGN
-624 NNTLANAGAILGD
+624 NNKLANAGAISGD
-637 TNGVTING
+637 TNGVTISG
-645 SGNTLTSQGKITG
+645 SGNTLTNQGKITG

-801 SGSGNVI
+801 SGSGNVV

-855 DAANASDP
+855 DAASASDP

-1055 TISDGTLVATNVEA
+1055 LISDGTLVASNVEA
-1069 LGTGNVT
+1069 LGTGDIT
-1076 DNATLE
+1076 DNAVLE

-1291 VKSGDETLTLSGANS
+1291 VKSGD
-1306 YTGGTTISGGTL
+1306 
-1318 VATNVEAL
+1318 
-1326 GTGDITDNATLELN
+1326 
-1340 AGGDFTNNIGGT
+1340 
-1352 GSVEK
+1352 
-1357 SGDKTL
+1357 KT
-1363 TLSGTNTYRGG
+1363 
-1374 TLISGGTLVASNV
+1374 
-1387 EALGSGDVTD
+1387 
-1397 NATLEMNTGGDF
+1397 
-1409 ANNIGGTGSVVKS
+1409 
-1422 GDKTLTLSGAN
+1422 
-1433 SYTGGTTISGGTLV
+1433 
-1447 ASNVEAL
+1447 
-1454 GTGNVTDNATL
+1454 
-1465 ELNTGG
+1465 
-1471 DFDNAISGSGQV
+1471 
-1483 VKSGDGALTLSGA
+1483 LTLSGA

-1508 TLIAANVNALGTGAI
+1508 TLIATHVNALGTGAI

-1573 NLNSNTVDPVI
+1573 NLNGNTVDPVI

-1772 DNAIS
+1772 DNAIG
-1777 GSGQVVK
+1777 GSGNVVK
-1784 SGDDVLT
+1784 SGADTLT
-1791 LSGAN
+1791 LSGSN
-1796 SYSGGTLISDGTL
+1796 SYTGGTTISGGTL
-1809 VASNVDALG
+1809 VASNVEALG
-1818 SGDVTNN
+1818 TGDVTNN
-1825 ATLEMNTGGDFI
+1825 ATLELNTGGDFI

-1861 YTGGTLISDGTLV
+1861 YTGGTLINGGTLV
-1874 ASNVEALGTGDVT
+1874 ASNVEALGT
-1887 NNATLELNTGGTFD
+1887 
-1901 NAISGS
+1901 
-1907 GQVVKSGD
+1907 
-1915 DVLTLSGAN
+1915 
-1924 SYSGGTLISGGTLVA
+1924 
-1939 NNVEALGTGDVTD
+1939 
-1952 NATLEMN
+1952 
-1959 TGGDFIN
+1959 
-1966 NIGGTGRVEKSG
+1966 
-1978 DDALTLSGSNTYTGG
+1978 
-1993 TTIND
+1993 
-1998 GTLIATSVD
+1998 
-2007 ALGSGDVTNNAVL
+2007 
-2020 ELNTGGDFI
+2020 
-2029 NNIGGTGRVE
+2029 
-2039 KSGDET
+2039 
-2045 LTLSG
+2045 
-2050 SNTYTG
+2050 
-2056 GTLIS
+2056 
-2061 GGTLVATNVEALGT
+2061 
-2075 GDVTDNAVLEL
+2075 
-2086 NTGGDFINNI
+2086 
-2096 GGTGRVEKSGDDTL
+2096 
-2110 TLSGSNSY
+2110 
-2118 TGGTLISSGTLVAT
+2118 
-2132 NVDALGSGDVTDNA
+2132 
-2146 TLELNTGG
+2146 
-2154 DFTNNI
+2154 
-2160 SGSGQVVKSGDETL
+2160 
-2174 TLSGSNTY
+2174 
-2182 TGGTTIN
+2182 
-2189 DGTLVAT
+2189 
-2196 SVEALGSGDVTNDAV
+2196 
-2211 LALNTGGDFANNIG
+2211 
-2225 GTGSVVKSGDET
+2225 
-2237 LTLSGTNSYTGGT
+2237 
-2250 TISGGTLVAT
+2250 
-2260 NVEALGTGDVTN
+2260 
-2272 NATLELNTGGDFTNN
+2272 
-2287 ISGNGQVVK
+2287 
-2296 SGDDTLTF
+2296 
-2304 SGSNTYTGGTT
+2304 
-2315 INDGTLVATSVEA
+2315 
-2328 LGSGDVTNDAVLA
+2328 
-2341 LNTGGDFANNI
+2341 
-2352 GGTGSVVKSG
+2352 
-2362 DETLTLSGSNTYTG
+2362 
-2376 STLISSGTLVAN
+2376 
-2388 DVNALGTGD
+2388 
-2397 VTDNATLMLNTGGD
+2397 
-2411 FINNIGGTG
+2411 
-2420 RVEKS
+2420 
-2425 GDDTLTLSGSNS
+2425 
-2437 YTGGT
+2437 
-2442 LISSGTL
+2442 
-2449 VATNV
+2449 
-2454 DALGSGDVTD
+2454 GDVTD

-2486 VKSGDETLTLSGANS
+2486 VKSGDETLTLSGTNSYTGGTTISGGTLVATNVEALGSGDVTDDATLELNTGGTFDNAISGSGQVVKSGDKMLTLSGANSYSGGTLISDGTLVASNVEALGTGDVTNNATLALNTGGDFTNNISGSGQVVKSGDDTLTLSGANS
-2501 YTGGTLIS
+2501 YTGGTTISGGTLVATNVDALGTGDVTNSSTLELNTGGTFDNAISGSGQVVKSGDETLTLSGSNTYTGGTLIS
-2509 SGTLVANDVNALGTG
+2509 GGTLVATNVEALGSGDVTDDATLELNTGGTFDNAISGSGQVVKSGDKMLTLSGANSYSGGTLISDGTLVASNVEALGTGDVTNNATLELNTGGDFTNNISGSGQVVKSGDDTLTLSGANSYTGGTTISGGTLVATNVEALGSGDVTNNAVLELNTGGTFDNAISGSGQVVKSGDKTLTLSGANSYTGGTTINDGTLVANDVNALGTG

-2569 TTISGGTLVASNVEA
+2569 TLISGGTLVATSVEALGSGDVTDNAVLELNTGGTFDNAISGSGQVVKSGDKTLTLSGANSYTGGTTISGGTLVASNVNA

-2611 HDNAITAIGAGSAL
+2611 HDNATTAIGAGSAL

-2640 HLIDSNSGAIVTADH
+2640 HLTDSNSGAIVTADH

-2717 ADDDTRY
+2717 AADDTRY

-2801 TDVQEGALWLAE
+2801 TDVQEGVLWLAE

-2828 AANAAFGGHNST
+2828 AANAAFGGHNAT
-2840 VNGHVNNQ
+2840 VNGHVNNL
-2848 GSLYFVDTFT
+2848 GNLYFVDTFT

-2976 SESDDVPDDGGEV
+2976 SESDDVPDDGGDV
-2989 TPPDDGGEVTPPDDG
+2989 IPPDDGGD
-3004 GEVTPP
+3004 
-3010 DDGGEVTPPD
+3010 
-3020 DGGEVTP
+3020 
-3027 PDDDGEVTPPDDGG
+3027 VTPPDDGG

-3048 GGDITPPDGG
+3048 GGDITPPDDGGDVTPPDDGGDITPPDDSGDITPPDGG

-3097 RSADGSIWMRFKAG
+3097 RSADGSVWMRFKAG
-3111 KAESQAVN
+3111 KAESLAVN

-3156 NASTDST
+3156 NANTDST

-3206 QYGAYNNSVD
+3206 QYGVYNNSVD

>member
-48 PAVAEETRVSIPSQT
+48 PAVAEETRVSIPTQT

-145 IMLQN
+145 ILLQN
-150 GGSVINDAR
+150 GGSVINDAL
-159 IENNAT
+159 IENSAT
-165 YEHDPEDIPQEYAGV
+165 YEHDPQDIPQEYAGV

-242 TIITTASDGSGKI
+242 TIITTASDGSNKI

-291 YYGSHFE
+291 YHGSHFE

-368 TGGGSG
+368 TGGGAG

-412 TLNNQAGGA
+412 TLNNQAGSA

-450 VLSGNNNI
+450 LISGNNNI

-498 IAGGNNQVTT
+498 IASGNNQVTT
-508 ESGSTIVAKDNGILI
+508 ESGSAIVAKDNGILI

-584 NNSGTMDSSVFGVYV
+584 NNSGTMDSSVYGVYV

-637 TNGVTING
+637 TNGVTISG

-801 SGSGNVI
+801 SGSGNVV

-855 DAANASDP
+855 DAASASDP

-949 ISGDFDGITINGN
+949 ISGDFDDITINGN

-993 DRYNAAIDA
+993 DRDNAAIDA

-1055 TISDGTLVATNVEA
+1055 TISDGTLIANNVEA

-1082 LNTGGDFDNA
+1082 LNTGGDF
-1092 ISGSGQVVKSGDETL
+1092 
-1107 TLSGS
+1107 
-1112 NTYTGGTII
+1112 
-1121 SGGTLVATNVEALG
+1121 
-1135 TGDVTDN
+1135 
-1142 ATLELNTGG
+1142 
-1151 DFDNAIG
+1151 
-1158 GTGSVVKSGDKT
+1158 
-1170 LTLSGAN
+1170 
-1177 SYTGGTTIS
+1177 
-1186 GGTLVASNVEA
+1186 
-1197 LGSGDVTDNATLEL
+1197 
-1211 NTGGDFANNIGGT
+1211 
-1224 GSVVKSG
+1224 
-1231 DKTLTL
+1231 
-1237 SGTNSYTGGT
+1237 
-1247 TISGGT
+1247 
-1253 LVANNVEALGTGDV
+1253 
-1267 TNNATLELNT
+1267 TNN
-1277 GGDFDNAISGSGQV
+1277 ISGSGQV

-1318 VATNVEAL
+1318 VASNVEAL

-1340 AGGDFTNNIGGT
+1340 AGGDFANNIGGT
-1352 GSVEK
+1352 GSVVK

-1363 TLSGTNTYRGG
+1363 TLSGSNTYTGG
-1374 TLISGGTLVASNV
+1374 TTISGGTLVATNV
-1387 EALGSGDVTD
+1387 EALGTGNVTD
-1397 NATLEMNTGGDF
+1397 NATLELSTGGDF

-1422 GDKTLTLSGAN
+1422 GDETLTLSGAN

-1454 GTGNVTDNATL
+1454 GTGDVTDNATL

-1483 VKSGDGALTLSGA
+1483 VKSGDKTLTLSGA

-1508 TLIAANVNALGTGAI
+1508 TLIATHVNALGTGAI

-1573 NLNSNTVDPVI
+1573 NLNSNTADPVI

-1784 SGDDVLT
+1784 SGDGALT

-1809 VASNVDALG
+1809 VASNVEALG
-1818 SGDVTNN
+1818 TGDVTDN
-1825 ATLEMNTGGDFI
+1825 ATLALNTGGTFDNAI
-1837 NNIGGTGRVEKSGD
+1837 SGSGKVEKSGD
-1851 DTLTLSGSNT
+1851 DALTLSGANT

-1874 ASNVEALGTGDVT
+1874 ASNVEVLGTGDVT
-1887 NNATLELNTGGTFD
+1887 NDAVLELNTGGDFD

-1915 DVLTLSGAN
+1915 ETLTLSGAN
-1924 SYSGGTLISGGTLVA
+1924 SY
-1939 NNVEALGTGDVTD
+1939 
-1952 NATLEMN
+1952 
-1959 TGGDFIN
+1959 
-1966 NIGGTGRVEKSG
+1966 
-1978 DDALTLSGSNTYTGG
+1978 TGG
-1993 TTIND
+1993 TT
-1998 GTLIATSVD
+1998 
-2007 ALGSGDVTNNAVL
+2007 
-2020 ELNTGGDFI
+2020 
-2029 NNIGGTGRVE
+2029 
-2039 KSGDET
+2039 
-2045 LTLSG
+2045 
-2050 SNTYTG
+2050 
-2056 GTLIS
+2056 IS

-2075 GDVTDNAVLEL
+2075 GDVTN
-2086 NTGGDFINNI
+2086 
-2096 GGTGRVEKSGDDTL
+2096 
-2110 TLSGSNSY
+2110 
-2118 TGGTLISSGTLVAT
+2118 
-2132 NVDALGSGDVTDNA
+2132 NA

-2237 LTLSGTNSYTGGT
+2237 LTLSG
-2250 TISGGTLVAT
+2250 
-2260 NVEALGTGDVTN
+2260 
-2272 NATLELNTGGDFTNN
+2272 
-2287 ISGNGQVVK
+2287 
-2296 SGDDTLTF
+2296 
-2304 SGSNTYTGGTT
+2304 SNT
-2315 INDGTLVATSVEA
+2315 
-2328 LGSGDVTNDAVLA
+2328 
-2341 LNTGGDFANNI
+2341 
-2352 GGTGSVVKSG
+2352 
-2362 DETLTLSGSNTYTG
+2362 
-2376 STLISSGTLVAN
+2376 
-2388 DVNALGTGD
+2388 
-2397 VTDNATLMLNTGGD
+2397 
-2411 FINNIGGTG
+2411 
-2420 RVEKS
+2420 
-2425 GDDTLTLSGSNS
+2425 
-2437 YTGGT
+2437 
-2442 LISSGTL
+2442 
-2449 VATNV
+2449 
-2454 DALGSGDVTD
+2454 
-2464 NATLELN
+2464 
-2471 TGGTFDNAISGSGQV
+2471 
-2486 VKSGDETLTLSGANS
+2486 

-2524 DVTDNAVL
+2524 DVTDNATL
-2532 ELNTG
+2532 ALNTG
-2537 GDFDNAISGSGQVV
+2537 GDFDNAISGSGNVV
-2551 KSGDETLTLSGAN
+2551 KSGADTLTLSGNN
-2564 SYTGG
+2564 SYRGG
-2569 TTISGGTLVASNVEA
+2569 TAINDGTLIAASVNA
-2584 LGSGDIDNYA
+2584 LGSGDIDNNA

-2611 HDNAITAIGAGSAL
+2611 HDNATTGIGAGSAL

-2640 HLIDSNSGAIVTADH
+2640 HLTDSNSGAIVTADR

-2668 NVAKSWTR
+2668 NVTKSWTR

-2689 INSDFAQ
+2689 IDSDFAQ

-2717 ADDDTRY
+2717 ADDNTRY

-2759 TALTDVDATLNPDS
+2759 TALTDVDATLDPDS
-2773 ATYWDGK
+2773 ATGWDGK

-2785 GAGTLI
+2785 GAGALI

-2813 TATIGSAGSAQAVNI
+2813 TATIGSAGSAQAINI
-2828 AANAAFGGHNST
+2828 AANAAFGGHNAT

-3206 QYGAYNNSVD
+3206 QYGVYNNSVD

>member
-1 MNKTYN
+1 
-7 IIWNAARG
+7 
-15 MYIVTSELARSGS
+15 
-28 RAIVS
+28 
-33 VSASCAVTL
+33 
-42 LAMDAA
+42 
-48 PAVAEETRVSIPSQT
+48 
-63 TTYTLSGATPFV
+63 
-75 VETGNTVAT
+75 
-84 DTATSAA
+84 
-91 IVGDNSNDWDLLIE
+91 
-105 SGAVVGS
+105 
-112 SLTDSQAMNL
+112 
-122 DSSTGATSVH
+122 
-132 NQGTITGSNEDGT
+132 
-145 IMLQN
+145 
-150 GGSVINDAR
+150 
-159 IENNAT
+159 
-165 YEHDPEDIPQEYAGV
+165 
-180 YMLNG
+180 
-185 GSYVS
+185 
-190 SESGVLEGVSG
+190 
-201 VIVQSGEAHITN
+201 
-213 GGMINSDGSWRSYG
+213 
-227 VEFRDGTYGTIVNTG
+227 
-242 TIITTASDGSGKI
+242 
-255 EDAAIYVHTLND
+255 
-267 MAVSGSVSV
+267 
-276 DNSGLM
+276 
-282 QSDFITVAL
+282 
-291 YYGSHFE
+291 
-298 VVNRVGGVITAGNS
+298 
-312 SLVGIK
+312 
-318 STAMELKVGVDNL
+318 
-331 VTNDGTISAYGTAN
+331 
-345 TYGIHYGESTSGGV
+345 
-359 ITNTGSITT
+359 
-368 TGGGSG
+368 
-374 DASVYVHGNG
+374 
-384 DGTVVNNSGTMSSTV
+384 
-399 YGVYLDSA
+399 
-407 RSKGH
+407 
-412 TLNNQAGGA
+412 
-421 ISANT
+421 
-426 AVAINGNGNTISN
+426 
-439 QGKMTGVSDGL
+439 
-450 VLSGNNNI
+450 
-458 VTTSGGEISG
+458 
-468 KNGIRVSKGSGN
+468 
-480 QITAKSG
+480 
-487 SKITATSTGIS
+487 
-498 IAGGNNQVTT
+498 
-508 ESGSTIVAKDNGILI
+508 
-523 NSGANNVTNGGSI
+523 
-536 TATGSSISYGIQYNS
+536 
-551 GTSGTIT
+551 
-558 NTGTITTTG
+558 
-567 KGAGDASVYAHG
+567 
-579 GAVTI
+579 
-584 NNSGTMDSSVFGVYV
+584 
-599 TTGHTLNNLAGGS
+599 
-612 ITANTAVQLNGN
+612 
-624 NNTLANAGAILGD
+624 
-637 TNGVTING
+637 
-645 SGNTLTSQGKITG
+645 
-658 GTNAILINSGSKN
+658 
-671 NTLTLNTGTEISG
+671 
-684 SITDDN
+684 
-690 NSASANN
+690 
-697 NLILDGE
+697 
-704 GTLGSSISGL
+704 
-714 NSVTSSGDWTLS
+714 
-726 GATMNLSGTTNSALW
+726 
-741 VKSGT
+741 
-746 LILNGA
+746 
-752 MTAKGATVD
+752 
-761 SGTTLQIGNG
+761 
-771 GTLGAFNG
+771 
-779 DIVDNGTLTFNRS
+779 
-792 DAAAYGSVI
+792 
-801 SGSGNVI
+801 
-808 KQGGGELTLSNN
+808 
-820 NSYSGGTTI
+820 
-829 AEGTLTA
+829 
-836 TAGGALGSGNID
+836 
-848 NRAYLKL
+848 
-855 DAANASDP
+855 
-863 FIVADLTTHSGA
+863 
-875 TVEIGAGSTLQA
+875 
-887 NTLTQQDGST
+887 
-897 LTADLTATSGPAIRA
+897 
-912 KNVNLDGTLNVASPA
+912 
-927 SQEPIRST
+927 
-935 DDLISLALI
+935 
-944 ESDNA
+944 
-949 ISGDFDGITINGN
+949 
-962 AMNPDAFITVVGQK
+962 
-976 NVNDT
+976 
-981 HYDLVETLTWYA
+981 
-993 DRYNAAIDA
+993 
-1002 HGTFNLA
+1002 
-1009 DADDSFTVNTVL
+1009 
-1021 ENVDANSG
+1021 
-1029 WNGQSLTKTGAGT
+1029 
-1042 LILNA
+1042 
-1047 ENTYTGGT
+1047 
-1055 TISDGTLVATNVEA
+1055 
-1069 LGTGNVT
+1069 
-1076 DNATLE
+1076 
-1082 LNTGGDFDNA
+1082 TGGDFDNN
-1092 ISGSGQVVKSGDETL
+1092 IGGTGSVVKSGDKTL
-1107 TLSGS
+1107 TLSGANS
-1112 NTYTGGTII
+1112 YTGGTTI

-1135 TGDVTDN
+1135 SGDVTDN

-1151 DFDNAIG
+1151 TFDNVIS
-1158 GTGSVVKSGDKT
+1158 GSGQVVKSGDEM

-1211 NTGGDFANNIGGT
+1211 NTGGDFDNAIS
-1224 GSVVKSG
+1224 GSGQVVKSG
-1231 DKTLTL
+1231 DDALTL
-1237 SGTNSYTGGT
+1237 SGNNSYTGGT
-1247 TISGGT
+1247 LISDGT
-1253 LVANNVEALGTGDV
+1253 LVASNVEALGSGDV
-1267 TNNATLELNT
+1267 TNDAVLELNT
-1277 GGDFDNAISGSGQV
+1277 GGDFDNAISGSGQ
-1291 VKSGDETLTLSGANS
+1291 
-1306 YTGGTTISGGTL
+1306 
-1318 VATNVEAL
+1318 
-1326 GTGDITDNATLELN
+1326 
-1340 AGGDFTNNIGGT
+1340 
-1352 GSVEK
+1352 
-1357 SGDKTL
+1357 
-1363 TLSGTNTYRGG
+1363 
-1374 TLISGGTLVASNV
+1374 
-1387 EALGSGDVTD
+1387 
-1397 NATLEMNTGGDF
+1397 
-1409 ANNIGGTGSVVKS
+1409 VVKS

-1454 GTGNVTDNATL
+1454 GSGDITDNATL

-1483 VKSGDGALTLSGA
+1483 VKSGDETLTLSGT
-1496 NSYSGATTISGG
+1496 NTYTGGTTISGG
-1508 TLIAANVNALGTGAI
+1508 TLIATHVNALGTGAI

-1535 QFTVTDLTTESGGN
+1535 QFAVTDLTTESGGN

-1573 NLNSNTVDPVI
+1573 NLNSNTADPVI

-1702 ATLDPASATGWDG
+1702 ATLDPDSATGWDG

-1732 TYTGGTTISGGT
+1732 TYTVGTTISGGT

-1784 SGDDVLT
+1784 SGDKMLT
-1791 LSGAN
+1791 LSGTN
-1796 SYSGGTLISDGTL
+1796 SYSGGTLISGGTL
-1809 VASNVDALG
+1809 VATNVDALG
-1818 SGDVTNN
+1818 SGDVT
-1825 ATLEMNTGGDFI
+1825 
-1837 NNIGGTGRVEKSGD
+1837 D
-1851 DTLTLSGSNT
+1851 D
-1861 YTGGTLISDGTLV
+1861 
-1874 ASNVEALGTGDVT
+1874 
-1887 NNATLELNTGGTFD
+1887 ATLELNTGGTFD

-1915 DVLTLSGAN
+1915 DT
-1924 SYSGGTLISGGTLVA
+1924 
-1939 NNVEALGTGDVTD
+1939 
-1952 NATLEMN
+1952 
-1959 TGGDFIN
+1959 
-1966 NIGGTGRVEKSG
+1966 
-1978 DDALTLSGSNTYTGG
+1978 LTLSGSNTYTGG
-1993 TTIND
+1993 TIISG
-1998 GTLIATSVD
+1998 GTLVASNVE
-2007 ALGSGDVTNNAVL
+2007 ALGTGDVTNDAVL
-2020 ELNTGGDFI
+2020 ELNTGGDFDNAI
-2029 NNIGGTGRVE
+2029 SGSGQVV

-2061 GGTLVATNVEALGT
+2061 GGTLVASNVEALGSGDVTNDAVLELNTGGDFTNAISGSGQVVKSGDETLTLSGANSYTGGTLISGGTLIASNVEALGT

-2086 NTGGDFINNI
+2086 NTGGDF
-2096 GGTGRVEKSGDDTL
+2096 
-2110 TLSGSNSY
+2110 
-2118 TGGTLISSGTLVAT
+2118 
-2132 NVDALGSGDVTDNA
+2132 
-2146 TLELNTGG
+2146 
-2154 DFTNNI
+2154 
-2160 SGSGQVVKSGDETL
+2160 
-2174 TLSGSNTY
+2174 
-2182 TGGTTIN
+2182 
-2189 DGTLVAT
+2189 
-2196 SVEALGSGDVTNDAV
+2196 
-2211 LALNTGGDFANNIG
+2211 
-2225 GTGSVVKSGDET
+2225 
-2237 LTLSGTNSYTGGT
+2237 
-2250 TISGGTLVAT
+2250 
-2260 NVEALGTGDVTN
+2260 
-2272 NATLELNTGGDFTNN
+2272 
-2287 ISGNGQVVK
+2287 
-2296 SGDDTLTF
+2296 
-2304 SGSNTYTGGTT
+2304 
-2315 INDGTLVATSVEA
+2315 
-2328 LGSGDVTNDAVLA
+2328 
-2341 LNTGGDFANNI
+2341 
-2352 GGTGSVVKSG
+2352 
-2362 DETLTLSGSNTYTG
+2362 
-2376 STLISSGTLVAN
+2376 
-2388 DVNALGTGD
+2388 
-2397 VTDNATLMLNTGGD
+2397 
-2411 FINNIGGTG
+2411 
-2420 RVEKS
+2420 
-2425 GDDTLTLSGSNS
+2425 
-2437 YTGGT
+2437 
-2442 LISSGTL
+2442 
-2449 VATNV
+2449 
-2454 DALGSGDVTD
+2454 
-2464 NATLELN
+2464 
-2471 TGGTFDNAISGSGQV
+2471 DNAISGSGQV
-2486 VKSGDETLTLSGANS
+2486 EKSGDETLTLSGANS

-2537 GDFDNAISGSGQVV
+2537 GTFDNAISGSGQVVKSGDETLTLSGSNTYTGGTTINDGTLIATSVDALGSGDVTDNAVLELNTGGDFDNAISGSGQVV
-2551 KSGDETLTLSGAN
+2551 KSGDETLTLSGTN
-2564 SYTGG
+2564 SYTDGTLISGGTLVATNLEALGTGDVTNNATLELNTGGTFDNAISGSGQVVKSGDDALTLSGSNTYTGG
-2569 TTISGGTLVASNVEA
+2569 TTISGGTLIATSVDALGSGDVTDNAVLELNTGGTFDNAISGSGQVVKSGDKTLTLSGSNTYTGGTTISGGTLIASNVEA
-2584 LGSGDIDNYA
+2584 LGSGNIDNYA

-2611 HDNAITAIGAGSAL
+2611 HDNATTAIGAGSTL

-2640 HLIDSNSGAIVTADH
+2640 HLTDSNSGAIVTADH

-2717 ADDDTRY
+2717 AADDTRY

-2773 ATYWDGK
+2773 ATDWDGK

-2828 AANAAFGGHNST
+2828 AANAAFGGHNAT
-2840 VNGHVNNQ
+2840 VNGHVNNL

-2943 GQSDGDFRL
+2943 GQSDGDFTL

-2976 SESDDVPDDGGEV
+2976 SESDDVPDDGG
-2989 TPPDDGGEVTPPDDG
+2989 D
-3004 GEVTPP
+3004 
-3010 DDGGEVTPPD
+3010 
-3020 DGGEVTP
+3020 
-3027 PDDDGEVTPPDDGG
+3027 VTPPDDGG
-3041 DITPPDD
+3041 DVIPPDDGGDVTPPDD
-3048 GGDITPPDGG
+3048 GGDVTPPDDGGDVTPPDDGGDVTPPDDGGDVTPPDDDGDITPPDGG

-3097 RSADGSIWMRFKAG
+3097 RSADGSVWMRFKAG

-3278 QNDDSWTTRLGVRVD
+3278 QNDDSWTTRLGMRVD

>member
-28 RAIVS
+28 RAI

-122 DSSTGATSVH
+122 DSLTGATSVH

-145 IMLQN
+145 ILLQN

-159 IENNAT
+159 IENSAT
-165 YEHDPEDIPQEYAGV
+165 YEHDPQDIPQEYAGV

-190 SESGVLEGVSG
+190 SESGVLEGISG

-242 TIITTASDGSGKI
+242 TIITTASDGSNKI

-291 YYGSHFE
+291 YHGSHFE

-368 TGGGSG
+368 TGGGAG

-426 AVAINGNGNTISN
+426 AVAINGNGNTITN

-450 VLSGNNNI
+450 LISGNNNI

-480 QITAKSG
+480 QIT
-487 SKITATSTGIS
+487 
-498 IAGGNNQVTT
+498 T
-508 ESGSTIVAKDNGILI
+508 ESGSAIVAKDNGILI

-536 TATGSSISYGIQYNS
+536 TAIGSSNSYGIQYNS
-551 GTSGTIT
+551 GASGTIT

-637 TNGVTING
+637 TNGVTISG

-801 SGSGNVI
+801 SGSGNVV

-848 NRAYLKL
+848 NLAYLKL
-855 DAANASDP
+855 DAASASDP

-949 ISGDFDGITINGN
+949 ISGDFDDITINGN

-993 DRYNAAIDA
+993 DRDNAAIDA

-1047 ENTYTGGT
+1047 ENTYTGST
-1055 TISDGTLVATNVEA
+1055 TISEGTLIATNVEA

-1082 LNTGGDFDNA
+1082 M
-1092 ISGSGQVVKSGDETL
+1092 
-1107 TLSGS
+1107 
-1112 NTYTGGTII
+1112 
-1121 SGGTLVATNVEALG
+1121 
-1135 TGDVTDN
+1135 
-1142 ATLELNTGG
+1142 
-1151 DFDNAIG
+1151 
-1158 GTGSVVKSGDKT
+1158 
-1170 LTLSGAN
+1170 
-1177 SYTGGTTIS
+1177 
-1186 GGTLVASNVEA
+1186 
-1197 LGSGDVTDNATLEL
+1197 
-1211 NTGGDFANNIGGT
+1211 
-1224 GSVVKSG
+1224 
-1231 DKTLTL
+1231 
-1237 SGTNSYTGGT
+1237 
-1247 TISGGT
+1247 
-1253 LVANNVEALGTGDV
+1253 
-1267 TNNATLELNT
+1267 NT

-1318 VATNVEAL
+1318 VASNVEAL
-1326 GTGDITDNATLELN
+1326 GTGDITDNATLELST
-1340 AGGDFTNNIGGT
+1340 GGDFANNIGGT
-1352 GSVEK
+1352 GSVVK

-1363 TLSGTNTYRGG
+1363 TLSGSNTYTGG
-1374 TLISGGTLVASNV
+1374 TTISGGTLVVSNV

-1397 NATLEMNTGGDF
+1397 NATLELNTGGDF
-1409 ANNIGGTGSVVKS
+1409 DNAISGSGQVVKSGDKTLTLSGANSYTGGTTISDGTLVASNVEALGSGNVTDDATLELNTGGDFDNAISGSGQVVKS

-1447 ASNVEAL
+1447 ASNVDALGSGDVTDNATLELNTGGDFANNIGGTGSVVKSGDETLTLSGTNTYRGGTTISGGTLVASNVEAL
-1454 GTGNVTDNATL
+1454 GTGDVTDNATLELNTGGDFDNNIGGTGSVVKSGDETLTLSGANSYTGGTTISGGTLVATSVDALGSGDVTDNATL

-1483 VKSGDGALTLSGA
+1483 VKSGDKTLTLSGA

-1529 LLDASG
+1529 LLDANG

-1549 TEIGAGSTLQAT
+1549 TEIGAGSTLQAN

-1573 NLNSNTVDPVI
+1573 NLNSNTADPVI

-1702 ATLDPASATGWDG
+1702 ATLDPANATGWDG

-1784 SGDDVLT
+1784 SGD
-1791 LSGAN
+1791 
-1796 SYSGGTLISDGTL
+1796 
-1809 VASNVDALG
+1809 
-1818 SGDVTNN
+1818 
-1825 ATLEMNTGGDFI
+1825 E
-1837 NNIGGTGRVEKSGD
+1837 
-1851 DTLTLSGSNT
+1851 TLTLSGTNT
-1861 YTGGTLISDGTLV
+1861 
-1874 ASNVEALGTGDVT
+1874 
-1887 NNATLELNTGGTFD
+1887 
-1901 NAISGS
+1901 
-1907 GQVVKSGD
+1907 
-1915 DVLTLSGAN
+1915 
-1924 SYSGGTLISGGTLVA
+1924 YSGGTLISGGTLVA
-1939 NNVEALGTGDVTD
+1939 SNVEALGSDDVTD
-1952 NATLEMN
+1952 NATL
-1959 TGGDFIN
+1959 
-1966 NIGGTGRVEKSG
+1966 
-1978 DDALTLSGSNTYTGG
+1978 A
-1993 TTIND
+1993 
-1998 GTLIATSVD
+1998 
-2007 ALGSGDVTNNAVL
+2007 
-2020 ELNTGGDFI
+2020 
-2029 NNIGGTGRVE
+2029 
-2039 KSGDET
+2039 
-2045 LTLSG
+2045 
-2050 SNTYTG
+2050 
-2056 GTLIS
+2056 
-2061 GGTLVATNVEALGT
+2061 
-2075 GDVTDNAVLEL
+2075 
-2086 NTGGDFINNI
+2086 
-2096 GGTGRVEKSGDDTL
+2096 
-2110 TLSGSNSY
+2110 
-2118 TGGTLISSGTLVAT
+2118 
-2132 NVDALGSGDVTDNA
+2132 
-2146 TLELNTGG
+2146 
-2154 DFTNNI
+2154 
-2160 SGSGQVVKSGDETL
+2160 
-2174 TLSGSNTY
+2174 
-2182 TGGTTIN
+2182 
-2189 DGTLVAT
+2189 
-2196 SVEALGSGDVTNDAV
+2196 
-2211 LALNTGGDFANNIG
+2211 
-2225 GTGSVVKSGDET
+2225 
-2237 LTLSGTNSYTGGT
+2237 
-2250 TISGGTLVAT
+2250 
-2260 NVEALGTGDVTN
+2260 
-2272 NATLELNTGGDFTNN
+2272 
-2287 ISGNGQVVK
+2287 
-2296 SGDDTLTF
+2296 
-2304 SGSNTYTGGTT
+2304 
-2315 INDGTLVATSVEA
+2315 
-2328 LGSGDVTNDAVLA
+2328 
-2341 LNTGGDFANNI
+2341 
-2352 GGTGSVVKSG
+2352 
-2362 DETLTLSGSNTYTG
+2362 
-2376 STLISSGTLVAN
+2376 
-2388 DVNALGTGD
+2388 
-2397 VTDNATLMLNTGGD
+2397 
-2411 FINNIGGTG
+2411 
-2420 RVEKS
+2420 
-2425 GDDTLTLSGSNS
+2425 
-2437 YTGGT
+2437 
-2442 LISSGTL
+2442 
-2449 VATNV
+2449 
-2454 DALGSGDVTD
+2454 
-2464 NATLELN
+2464 LN

-2509 SGTLVANDVNALGTG
+2509 GGTLVATSVDALGTG
-2524 DVTDNAVL
+2524 DVTDDATL

-2537 GDFDNAISGSGQVV
+2537 GDFDNAISGSGNVVKSGADTLTLSGANSYTGGTTISGGTLVASNVEALGSGDVTDNAVLELNTGGTFDNAISGSGQVV
-2551 KSGDETLTLSGAN
+2551 KSGDKTLTLSGAN

-2743 HGTFTLSE
+2743 HGAFTLSE

-2759 TALTDVDATLNPDS
+2759 TALTDVDATLDPDS
-2773 ATYWDGK
+2773 ATGWDGK

-2801 TDVQEGALWLAE
+2801 TDVQEGVLWLAE

-2828 AANAAFGGHNST
+2828 AANAAFGGHNAT

-2943 GQSDGDFRL
+2943 GQSDGDFTL

-3335 VEVKVGIQANVS
+3335 MEVKVGIQANVS

>member
-1 MNKTYN
+1 
-7 IIWNAARG
+7 
-15 MYIVTSELARSGS
+15 
-28 RAIVS
+28 
-33 VSASCAVTL
+33 
-42 LAMDAA
+42 
-48 PAVAEETRVSIPSQT
+48 
-63 TTYTLSGATPFV
+63 
-75 VETGNTVAT
+75 
-84 DTATSAA
+84 
-91 IVGDNSNDWDLLIE
+91 
-105 SGAVVGS
+105 
-112 SLTDSQAMNL
+112 
-122 DSSTGATSVH
+122 
-132 NQGTITGSNEDGT
+132 
-145 IMLQN
+145 
-150 GGSVINDAR
+150 
-159 IENNAT
+159 
-165 YEHDPEDIPQEYAGV
+165 
-180 YMLNG
+180 
-185 GSYVS
+185 
-190 SESGVLEGVSG
+190 
-201 VIVQSGEAHITN
+201 
-213 GGMINSDGSWRSYG
+213 
-227 VEFRDGTYGTIVNTG
+227 
-242 TIITTASDGSGKI
+242 
-255 EDAAIYVHTLND
+255 
-267 MAVSGSVSV
+267 
-276 DNSGLM
+276 
-282 QSDFITVAL
+282 
-291 YYGSHFE
+291 
-298 VVNRVGGVITAGNS
+298 
-312 SLVGIK
+312 
-318 STAMELKVGVDNL
+318 
-331 VTNDGTISAYGTAN
+331 
-345 TYGIHYGESTSGGV
+345 
-359 ITNTGSITT
+359 
-368 TGGGSG
+368 
-374 DASVYVHGNG
+374 
-384 DGTVVNNSGTMSSTV
+384 
-399 YGVYLDSA
+399 
-407 RSKGH
+407 
-412 TLNNQAGGA
+412 
-421 ISANT
+421 
-426 AVAINGNGNTISN
+426 
-439 QGKMTGVSDGL
+439 
-450 VLSGNNNI
+450 
-458 VTTSGGEISG
+458 
-468 KNGIRVSKGSGN
+468 
-480 QITAKSG
+480 
-487 SKITATSTGIS
+487 
-498 IAGGNNQVTT
+498 
-508 ESGSTIVAKDNGILI
+508 
-523 NSGANNVTNGGSI
+523 
-536 TATGSSISYGIQYNS
+536 
-551 GTSGTIT
+551 
-558 NTGTITTTG
+558 
-567 KGAGDASVYAHG
+567 
-579 GAVTI
+579 
-584 NNSGTMDSSVFGVYV
+584 
-599 TTGHTLNNLAGGS
+599 
-612 ITANTAVQLNGN
+612 
-624 NNTLANAGAILGD
+624 
-637 TNGVTING
+637 
-645 SGNTLTSQGKITG
+645 
-658 GTNAILINSGSKN
+658 
-671 NTLTLNTGTEISG
+671 
-684 SITDDN
+684 
-690 NSASANN
+690 
-697 NLILDGE
+697 
-704 GTLGSSISGL
+704 
-714 NSVTSSGDWTLS
+714 
-726 GATMNLSGTTNSALW
+726 
-741 VKSGT
+741 
-746 LILNGA
+746 
-752 MTAKGATVD
+752 
-761 SGTTLQIGNG
+761 
-771 GTLGAFNG
+771 
-779 DIVDNGTLTFNRS
+779 
-792 DAAAYGSVI
+792 
-801 SGSGNVI
+801 
-808 KQGGGELTLSNN
+808 
-820 NSYSGGTTI
+820 
-829 AEGTLTA
+829 
-836 TAGGALGSGNID
+836 
-848 NRAYLKL
+848 
-855 DAANASDP
+855 
-863 FIVADLTTHSGA
+863 
-875 TVEIGAGSTLQA
+875 
-887 NTLTQQDGST
+887 
-897 LTADLTATSGPAIRA
+897 
-912 KNVNLDGTLNVASPA
+912 
-927 SQEPIRST
+927 
-935 DDLISLALI
+935 
-944 ESDNA
+944 
-949 ISGDFDGITINGN
+949 
-962 AMNPDAFITVVGQK
+962 
-976 NVNDT
+976 
-981 HYDLVETLTWYA
+981 
-993 DRYNAAIDA
+993 
-1002 HGTFNLA
+1002 
-1009 DADDSFTVNTVL
+1009 
-1021 ENVDANSG
+1021 
-1029 WNGQSLTKTGAGT
+1029 
-1042 LILNA
+1042 
-1047 ENTYTGGT
+1047 
-1055 TISDGTLVATNVEA
+1055 
-1069 LGTGNVT
+1069 
-1076 DNATLE
+1076 
-1082 LNTGGDFDNA
+1082 
-1092 ISGSGQVVKSGDETL
+1092 SGDE
-1107 TLSGS
+1107 
-1112 NTYTGGTII
+1112 
-1121 SGGTLVATNVEALG
+1121 
-1135 TGDVTDN
+1135 
-1142 ATLELNTGG
+1142 
-1151 DFDNAIG
+1151 
-1158 GTGSVVKSGDKT
+1158 T

-1211 NTGGDFANNIGGT
+1211 NTGGDFDNNIGGT

-1231 DKTLTL
+1231 DK
-1237 SGTNSYTGGT
+1237 
-1247 TISGGT
+1247 
-1253 LVANNVEALGTGDV
+1253 
-1267 TNNATLELNT
+1267 
-1277 GGDFDNAISGSGQV
+1277 
-1291 VKSGDETLTLSGANS
+1291 TLTLSGANS

-1326 GTGDITDNATLELN
+1326 G
-1340 AGGDFTNNIGGT
+1340 
-1352 GSVEK
+1352 
-1357 SGDKTL
+1357 
-1363 TLSGTNTYRGG
+1363 
-1374 TLISGGTLVASNV
+1374 
-1387 EALGSGDVTD
+1387 SGDVTD
-1397 NATLEMNTGGDF
+1397 NAVLELNTGGDF
-1409 ANNIGGTGSVVKS
+1409 TNAISGSGQVVKS

-1454 GTGNVTDNATL
+1454 GTGDITDNATLELNAGGDFANNIGGTGSVVKSGDKTLTLSGSNTYTGGTTISGGTLVATNVEALGTGNVTDNATLELSTGGDFANNIGGTGSVVKSGDETLTLSGANSYTGGTTISGGTLVASNVEALGTGDVTDNATL

-1483 VKSGDGALTLSGA
+1483 VKSGDKTLTLSGA

-1508 TLIAANVNALGTGAI
+1508 TLIATHVNALGTGAI

-1573 NLNSNTVDPVI
+1573 NLNSNTADPVI

-1784 SGDDVLT
+1784 SGDETLTLSGTNTYSGGTLISGGTLVASNVEALGTGDVTNDAVLELNTGGTFDNAISGSGQVVKSGDKMLT

-1809 VASNVDALG
+1809 VASNVEALG
-1818 SGDVTNN
+1818 SGDVTNDAVLELNTGGTFDNVISGSGKVEKSGDDALTLSGSNTYTGGTLISGGTLVASNVEALGTGDVTDN
-1825 ATLEMNTGGDFI
+1825 ATLALNAGGDFTNNIGGTGRVEKSGDQTLTLSGSNTYTGGTLISSGTLVATSVDALGTGNVTNNATLALNTGGDFINNIGGTGRVEKSGDDALTLSGSNTYTGGTLISGGTLVANDVNALGTGDVTDNAALMLNTGGDFI

-1861 YTGGTLISDGTLV
+1861 YTGGTLISGGTLVANDVNALGTGDVTDNATLALNAVGDFNNAIGGSGKVEKSGDDTLTLSGSNTYTGGTLINGGTLV

-1887 NNATLELNTGGTFD
+1887 DDATLELNTGGKFD

-1907 GQVVKSGD
+1907 GNVVKSGAD
-1915 DVLTLSGAN
+1915 
-1924 SYSGGTLISGGTLVA
+1924 
-1939 NNVEALGTGDVTD
+1939 
-1952 NATLEMN
+1952 
-1959 TGGDFIN
+1959 
-1966 NIGGTGRVEKSG
+1966 
-1978 DDALTLSGSNTYTGG
+1978 
-1993 TTIND
+1993 
-1998 GTLIATSVD
+1998 
-2007 ALGSGDVTNNAVL
+2007 
-2020 ELNTGGDFI
+2020 
-2029 NNIGGTGRVE
+2029 
-2039 KSGDET
+2039 
-2045 LTLSG
+2045 
-2050 SNTYTG
+2050 
-2056 GTLIS
+2056 
-2061 GGTLVATNVEALGT
+2061 
-2075 GDVTDNAVLEL
+2075 
-2086 NTGGDFINNI
+2086 
-2096 GGTGRVEKSGDDTL
+2096 
-2110 TLSGSNSY
+2110 
-2118 TGGTLISSGTLVAT
+2118 
-2132 NVDALGSGDVTDNA
+2132 
-2146 TLELNTGG
+2146 
-2154 DFTNNI
+2154 
-2160 SGSGQVVKSGDETL
+2160 TL

-2196 SVEALGSGDVTNDAV
+2196 SVD
-2211 LALNTGGDFANNIG
+2211 
-2225 GTGSVVKSGDET
+2225 
-2237 LTLSGTNSYTGGT
+2237 
-2250 TISGGTLVAT
+2250 
-2260 NVEALGTGDVTN
+2260 ALGTGDVTDD
-2272 NATLELNTGGDFTNN
+2272 ATLELNTGGD
-2287 ISGNGQVVK
+2287 
-2296 SGDDTLTF
+2296 
-2304 SGSNTYTGGTT
+2304 
-2315 INDGTLVATSVEA
+2315 
-2328 LGSGDVTNDAVLA
+2328 
-2341 LNTGGDFANNI
+2341 
-2352 GGTGSVVKSG
+2352 
-2362 DETLTLSGSNTYTG
+2362 
-2376 STLISSGTLVAN
+2376 
-2388 DVNALGTGD
+2388 
-2397 VTDNATLMLNTGGD
+2397 
-2411 FINNIGGTG
+2411 
-2420 RVEKS
+2420 
-2425 GDDTLTLSGSNS
+2425 
-2437 YTGGT
+2437 
-2442 LISSGTL
+2442 
-2449 VATNV
+2449 
-2454 DALGSGDVTD
+2454 
-2464 NATLELN
+2464 
-2471 TGGTFDNAISGSGQV
+2471 FDNAISGSGQV
-2486 VKSGDETLTLSGANS
+2486 VKSGDDTLTLSGSNT

-2524 DVTDNAVL
+2524 DVTDNATL

-2537 GDFDNAISGSGQVV
+2537 GDFTNNIGGTGRVE
-2551 KSGDETLTLSGAN
+2551 KSGDGTLTLSGSN
-2564 SYTGG
+2564 TYTGG
-2569 TTISGGTLVASNVEA
+2569 TLISDGTLVASNVEA

-2611 HDNAITAIGAGSAL
+2611 HDNATTAIGADSAL
-2625 RANTLTQEANSTLAV
+2625 RGNTLTQEANSTLAV
-2640 HLIDSNSGAIVTADH
+2640 HLTDSNSGAIVTADH

-2717 ADDDTRY
+2717 AADDTRY

-2751 QGHSFTLN
+2751 QGHCFTLN

-2801 TDVQEGALWLAE
+2801 TDVQEGVLWLAE

-2828 AANAAFGGHNST
+2828 AANAAFGGHNAT
-2840 VNGHVNNQ
+2840 VNGHVNNL
-2848 GSLYFVDTFT
+2848 GNLYFVDTFT

-2943 GQSDGDFRL
+2943 GQSDGDFTL

-2976 SESDDVPDDGGEV
+2976 SESDDVPDDGGDV
-2989 TPPDDGGEVTPPDDG
+2989 IPPDDGGD
-3004 GEVTPP
+3004 
-3010 DDGGEVTPPD
+3010 
-3020 DGGEVTP
+3020 
-3027 PDDDGEVTPPDDGG
+3027 VTPPDDGG
-3041 DITPPDD
+3041 DVTPPDD
-3048 GGDITPPDGG
+3048 GGDVTPPDDGGDVSPPDDGGDVTPPDDGGDVTPPDDDGDITPPDGG

>member
-132 NQGTITGSNEDGT
+132 NQGTITGSNEDGA

-159 IENNAT
+159 IENSAT

-213 GGMINSDGSWRSYG
+213 GGMISSDGSWRSYG

-242 TIITTASDGSGKI
+242 TIITTASDGSNKI

-291 YYGSHFE
+291 YHGSHFE

-368 TGGGSG
+368 TGGGAG

-412 TLNNQAGGA
+412 TLNNQAGSA

-450 VLSGNNNI
+450 LISGNNNI

-487 SKITATSTGIS
+487 SKITTTSTGIS
-498 IAGGNNQVTT
+498 IAGGNNQITT
-508 ESGSTIVAKDNGILI
+508 ESGSAIVAKDNGILI

-536 TATGSSISYGIQYNS
+536 TATGSNMSYGIQYNS
-551 GTSGTIT
+551 GASGTIT

-612 ITANTAVQLNGN
+612 ISANTAVQFHGN
-624 NNTLANAGAILGD
+624 NNKLANAGAILGD

-658 GTNAILINSGSKN
+658 GINAILINSGSKN

-801 SGSGNVI
+801 SGSGNVV

-855 DAANASDP
+855 DAASASDP

-949 ISGDFDGITINGN
+949 ISGDFDDITINGN

-993 DRYNAAIDA
+993 DRDNAAIDA

-1047 ENTYTGGT
+1047 ENTYTGST
-1055 TISDGTLVATNVEA
+1055 TISE
-1069 LGTGNVT
+1069 
-1076 DNATLE
+1076 
-1082 LNTGGDFDNA
+1082 
-1092 ISGSGQVVKSGDETL
+1092 
-1107 TLSGS
+1107 
-1112 NTYTGGTII
+1112 
-1121 SGGTLVATNVEALG
+1121 
-1135 TGDVTDN
+1135 
-1142 ATLELNTGG
+1142 
-1151 DFDNAIG
+1151 
-1158 GTGSVVKSGDKT
+1158 
-1170 LTLSGAN
+1170 
-1177 SYTGGTTIS
+1177 
-1186 GGTLVASNVEA
+1186 
-1197 LGSGDVTDNATLEL
+1197 
-1211 NTGGDFANNIGGT
+1211 
-1224 GSVVKSG
+1224 
-1231 DKTLTL
+1231 
-1237 SGTNSYTGGT
+1237 
-1247 TISGGT
+1247 
-1253 LVANNVEALGTGDV
+1253 
-1267 TNNATLELNT
+1267 
-1277 GGDFDNAISGSGQV
+1277 
-1291 VKSGDETLTLSGANS
+1291 
-1306 YTGGTTISGGTL
+1306 
-1318 VATNVEAL
+1318 
-1326 GTGDITDNATLELN
+1326 
-1340 AGGDFTNNIGGT
+1340 
-1352 GSVEK
+1352 
-1357 SGDKTL
+1357 
-1363 TLSGTNTYRGG
+1363 
-1374 TLISGGTLVASNV
+1374 
-1387 EALGSGDVTD
+1387 
-1397 NATLEMNTGGDF
+1397 
-1409 ANNIGGTGSVVKS
+1409 
-1422 GDKTLTLSGAN
+1422 
-1433 SYTGGTTISGGTLV
+1433 
-1447 ASNVEAL
+1447 
-1454 GTGNVTDNATL
+1454 
-1465 ELNTGG
+1465 
-1471 DFDNAISGSGQV
+1471 
-1483 VKSGDGALTLSGA
+1483 
-1496 NSYSGATTISGG
+1496 G
-1508 TLIAANVNALGTGAI
+1508 TLIATHVNALGTGAI

-1573 NLNSNTVDPVI
+1573 NLDSNTADPVI

-1809 VASNVDALG
+1809 VASNVEALG
-1818 SGDVTNN
+1818 TGDVTDD
-1825 ATLEMNTGGDFI
+1825 AVLELNTGGDFDNAI
-1837 NNIGGTGRVEKSGD
+1837 SGSGQVVKSGD
-1851 DTLTLSGSNT
+1851 ETLTLSGSNT

-1887 NNATLELNTGGTFD
+1887 DDAVLELNTGGDFD

-1924 SYSGGTLISGGTLVA
+1924 SYSGGTLISDGTLVA
-1939 NNVEALGTGDVTD
+1939 SNVEALGTGDVTD
-1952 NATLEMN
+1952 DAT
-1959 TGGDFIN
+1959 
-1966 NIGGTGRVEKSG
+1966 
-1978 DDALTLSGSNTYTGG
+1978 
-1993 TTIND
+1993 
-1998 GTLIATSVD
+1998 
-2007 ALGSGDVTNNAVL
+2007 
-2020 ELNTGGDFI
+2020 
-2029 NNIGGTGRVE
+2029 
-2039 KSGDET
+2039 
-2045 LTLSG
+2045 
-2050 SNTYTG
+2050 
-2056 GTLIS
+2056 
-2061 GGTLVATNVEALGT
+2061 
-2075 GDVTDNAVLEL
+2075 LEL

-2096 GGTGRVEKSGDDTL
+2096 GGTGRVEKSGDD
-2110 TLSGSNSY
+2110 
-2118 TGGTLISSGTLVAT
+2118 
-2132 NVDALGSGDVTDNA
+2132 
-2146 TLELNTGG
+2146 
-2154 DFTNNI
+2154 
-2160 SGSGQVVKSGDETL
+2160 KL

-2182 TGGTTIN
+2182 TGG
-2189 DGTLVAT
+2189 
-2196 SVEALGSGDVTNDAV
+2196 
-2211 LALNTGGDFANNIG
+2211 
-2225 GTGSVVKSGDET
+2225 
-2237 LTLSGTNSYTGGT
+2237 
-2250 TISGGTLVAT
+2250 
-2260 NVEALGTGDVTN
+2260 
-2272 NATLELNTGGDFTNN
+2272 
-2287 ISGNGQVVK
+2287 
-2296 SGDDTLTF
+2296 
-2304 SGSNTYTGGTT
+2304 
-2315 INDGTLVATSVEA
+2315 
-2328 LGSGDVTNDAVLA
+2328 
-2341 LNTGGDFANNI
+2341 
-2352 GGTGSVVKSG
+2352 
-2362 DETLTLSGSNTYTG
+2362 
-2376 STLISSGTLVAN
+2376 TLISSGTLVAN

-2411 FINNIGGTG
+2411 FTNNIGGTG

-2425 GDDTLTLSGSNS
+2425 GDDALTLSGSNTYTGGTLISGGTLVANDVNALGTGDITDNATLALNAVGDFDNAISGSGKVEKSGDDALTLSGSNTYTGGTLISSGTLVASNVEALGTGDVTDNATLELNTSGTFDNAISGSGQVVKSGDKMLTLSGANSYSGGTLISDGTLVASNVESLGTGDVTNNATLELNTGGDFTNNISGSGQVVKSGDDALALSGANS

-2486 VKSGDETLTLSGANS
+2486 VKSGDKTLTLSGSNTYTGGTLISDGTLVASNVEALGTGDVTDNATLELNTSGTFDNVISGSGQVVKSGDDALTLSGSNTYRGGTTISGGTLVATSVEALGTGDVTDNATLALNTGGDFINNIGGTGRVEKSGDQTLTLSGANS

-2509 SGTLVANDVNALGTG
+2509 SGTLVASNVNALGSG

-2537 GDFDNAISGSGQVV
+2537 GTFDNAISGSGQVE
-2551 KSGDETLTLSGAN
+2551 KSGDGTLTLSGSN
-2564 SYTGG
+2564 TYTGG
-2569 TTISGGTLVASNVEA
+2569 TLISDGTLVASNVEA

-2611 HDNAITAIGAGSAL
+2611 HDNATTAIGAGSAL

-2773 ATYWDGK
+2773 ATDWDGK

-2828 AANAAFGGHNST
+2828 AANAAFGGHNAT
-2840 VNGHVNNQ
+2840 VNGHVNNL
-2848 GSLYFVDTFT
+2848 GNLYFVDTFT

-3004 GEVTPP
+3004 GDVTPPDDGGDVTPP

-3027 PDDDGEVTPPDDGG
+3027 PDDGGDVTPPDDGG
-3041 DITPPDD
+3041 DVTPPDD

-3335 VEVKVGIQANVS
+3335 LEVKVGIQANVS

>member
-122 DSSTGATSVH
+122 DSLTGATSVH
-132 NQGTITGSNEDGT
+132 NQGTITGSSADGT
-145 IMLQN
+145 ILLQN
-150 GGSVINDAR
+150 GGSVINDGR
-159 IENNAT
+159 IENSAIYVHNLDYGA
-165 YEHDPEDIPQEYAGV
+165 PEIDAAI

-190 SESGVLEGVSG
+190 SENGVLKGVSG
-201 VIVQSGEAHITN
+201 VIVQSGEVHITN
-213 GGMINSDGSWRSYG
+213 GGTINSDGSWRSYG
-227 VEFRDGTYGTIVNTG
+227 VELRGGAYGTIVNTG
-242 TIITTASDGSGKI
+242 TIITTASDGSNKI
-255 EDAAIYVHTLND
+255 EDAAIYAHTFD
-267 MAVSGSVSV
+267 DIAAGDSVSV
-276 DNSGLM
+276 DNSGLL
-282 QSDFITVAL
+282 QSDFIAVAL
-291 YYGSHFE
+291 YHGAHFE
-298 VVNRVGGVITAGNS
+298 VFNRAGGVITAGNS
-312 SLVGIK
+312 SLVGIQ
-318 STAMELKVGVDNL
+318 SAAMELKAGADNL

-345 TYGIHYGESTSGGV
+345 TYGIHYGENTSGGV

-384 DGTVVNNSGTMSSTV
+384 DGTVVNNSGTMSSSV
-399 YGVYLDSA
+399 YGVYLDST

-450 VLSGNNNI
+450 LISGNNNI

-487 SKITATSTGIS
+487 SKITTTSTGIS

-508 ESGSTIVAKDNGILI
+508 ESGSVIVAKDNGILI

-551 GTSGTIT
+551 GASGTIT

-637 TNGVTING
+637 TNGVTISG

-801 SGSGNVI
+801 SGSGNVV

-855 DAANASDP
+855 DAASASDP

-949 ISGDFDGITINGN
+949 ISGDFDDITINGN

-993 DRYNAAIDA
+993 DRDNAAIDA

-1047 ENTYTGGT
+1047 ENTYTGST
-1055 TISDGTLVATNVEA
+1055 TISEGTLIATNVEA

-1082 LNTGGDFDNA
+1082 M
-1092 ISGSGQVVKSGDETL
+1092 
-1107 TLSGS
+1107 
-1112 NTYTGGTII
+1112 
-1121 SGGTLVATNVEALG
+1121 
-1135 TGDVTDN
+1135 
-1142 ATLELNTGG
+1142 
-1151 DFDNAIG
+1151 
-1158 GTGSVVKSGDKT
+1158 
-1170 LTLSGAN
+1170 
-1177 SYTGGTTIS
+1177 
-1186 GGTLVASNVEA
+1186 
-1197 LGSGDVTDNATLEL
+1197 
-1211 NTGGDFANNIGGT
+1211 
-1224 GSVVKSG
+1224 
-1231 DKTLTL
+1231 
-1237 SGTNSYTGGT
+1237 
-1247 TISGGT
+1247 
-1253 LVANNVEALGTGDV
+1253 
-1267 TNNATLELNT
+1267 NT

-1326 GTGDITDNATLELN
+1326 GTGDVTDNAVLELN
-1340 AGGDFTNNIGGT
+1340 TGGT
-1352 GSVEK
+1352 FDNVISGSGQVVK
-1357 SGDKTL
+1357 SGDDAL
-1363 TLSGTNTYRGG
+1363 TLSGSNTYTGG
-1374 TLISGGTLVASNV
+1374 TTISGGTLVASNV

-1447 ASNVEAL
+1447 ANNVEAL
-1454 GTGNVTDNATL
+1454 GTGDVTNNATL

-1471 DFDNAISGSGQV
+1471 TFDNAISGSGQV
-1483 VKSGDGALTLSGA
+1483 VKSGDETLTLSG
-1496 NSYSGATTISGG
+1496 NNTYRGATTISGG
-1508 TLIAANVNALGTGAI
+1508 TLIATHVNALGTGAI

-1573 NLNSNTVDPVI
+1573 NLDSNTADPVI

-1784 SGDDVLT
+1784 SGDETLT

-1796 SYSGGTLISDGTL
+1796 SYTGGTLISSGTLVANNVEALGSGDVTDNATLELNTGGDFDNAISGSGKVEKSGDDALTLSGANSYTGGTLISSGTL
-1809 VASNVDALG
+1809 VASNVEALGTGDVTDNAVLELNTGGDFDNAISGSGQVEKSGDGTLTLSGSNTYTGGTTINDGTLIATSVDALG
-1818 SGDVTNN
+1818 SGDVTDDATLELNTGGTFDNAIGGSGNVVKSGADTLTLSGSNSYTGGTTISGGTLVASNVEALGTGDVTNN
-1825 ATLEMNTGGDFI
+1825 ATLELNTGGDFI

-1861 YTGGTLISDGTLV
+1861 YTGGTLINGGTLV
-1874 ASNVEALGTGDVT
+1874 ASNVEALGTGDVTNDAVLELNTGGDFDNAISGSGQVVKSGDETLTLSGANSYTGGTTISGGTLVATNVEALGTGDVT

-1924 SYSGGTLISGGTLVA
+1924 SYSGGTLISDGTLVA
-1939 NNVEALGTGDVTD
+1939 SNVEALGTGDVTD
-1952 NATLEMN
+1952 DATLELN
-1959 TGGDFIN
+1959 TGGTFDN
-1966 NIGGTGRVEKSG
+1966 AIGGSGNVVKSG
-1978 DDALTLSGSNTYTGG
+1978 ADTLTLSGSNSYTGG
-1993 TTIND
+1993 TTISG
-1998 GTLIATSVD
+1998 GTLVASNVE
-2007 ALGSGDVTNNAVL
+2007 ALGTGDVTNNATL

-2050 SNTYTG
+2050 
-2056 GTLIS
+2056 
-2061 GGTLVATNVEALGT
+2061 
-2075 GDVTDNAVLEL
+2075 
-2086 NTGGDFINNI
+2086 
-2096 GGTGRVEKSGDDTL
+2096 
-2110 TLSGSNSY
+2110 
-2118 TGGTLISSGTLVAT
+2118 
-2132 NVDALGSGDVTDNA
+2132 
-2146 TLELNTGG
+2146 
-2154 DFTNNI
+2154 
-2160 SGSGQVVKSGDETL
+2160 
-2174 TLSGSNTY
+2174 
-2182 TGGTTIN
+2182 
-2189 DGTLVAT
+2189 
-2196 SVEALGSGDVTNDAV
+2196 
-2211 LALNTGGDFANNIG
+2211 
-2225 GTGSVVKSGDET
+2225 
-2237 LTLSGTNSYTGGT
+2237 
-2250 TISGGTLVAT
+2250 
-2260 NVEALGTGDVTN
+2260 
-2272 NATLELNTGGDFTNN
+2272 
-2287 ISGNGQVVK
+2287 
-2296 SGDDTLTF
+2296 
-2304 SGSNTYTGGTT
+2304 
-2315 INDGTLVATSVEA
+2315 
-2328 LGSGDVTNDAVLA
+2328 
-2341 LNTGGDFANNI
+2341 
-2352 GGTGSVVKSG
+2352 
-2362 DETLTLSGSNTYTG
+2362 
-2376 STLISSGTLVAN
+2376 
-2388 DVNALGTGD
+2388 
-2397 VTDNATLMLNTGGD
+2397 
-2411 FINNIGGTG
+2411 
-2420 RVEKS
+2420 
-2425 GDDTLTLSGSNS
+2425 
-2437 YTGGT
+2437 
-2442 LISSGTL
+2442 
-2449 VATNV
+2449 
-2454 DALGSGDVTD
+2454 
-2464 NATLELN
+2464 
-2471 TGGTFDNAISGSGQV
+2471 
-2486 VKSGDETLTLSGANS
+2486 ANS

-2509 SGTLVANDVNALGTG
+2509 GGTLVANDVNALGTG

-2551 KSGDETLTLSGAN
+2551 KSGDETLTLSGANSYTGGTLISGGTLVATSVEALGSGDVTDNAVLELNTGGTFDNAISGSGQVVKSGDKTLTLSGAN

-2773 ATYWDGK
+2773 ATDWDGK

-2828 AANAAFGGHNST
+2828 AANAAFGGHNAT
-2840 VNGHVNNQ
+2840 VNGHVNNL
-2848 GSLYFVDTFT
+2848 GNLYFVDTFT

-2976 SESDDVPDDGGEV
+2976 SESDDVPDDGGDV

-3004 GEVTPP
+3004 GDVTPP
-3010 DDGGEVTPPD
+3010 DDGGDVIPPD
-3020 DGGEVTP
+3020 DGGDITP
-3027 PDDDGEVTPPDDGG
+3027 PDGGGDVTPPDDGG

-3048 GGDITPPDGG
+3048 DGNITPPDGG

-3206 QYGAYNNSVD
+3206 QYGVYNNSVD

-3352 YAQAAGQKGK
+3352 YAQAVGQKGK

>member
-75 VETGNTVAT
+75 VETDNTIAT
-84 DTATSAA
+84 DTAASAA

-122 DSSTGATSVH
+122 DSLTGATSVH

-145 IMLQN
+145 ILLQN

-159 IENNAT
+159 IENSAT

-242 TIITTASDGSGKI
+242 TIITTASDGSNKI

-291 YYGSHFE
+291 YHGSHFE

-312 SLVGIK
+312 SLVGIQ
-318 STAMELKVGVDNL
+318 SAAMELKAGVNNL
-331 VTNDGTISAYGTAN
+331 VTNDGTISAYGTVN
-345 TYGIHYGESTSGGV
+345 TYGIHYGENTSGGV

-368 TGGGSG
+368 TGGGAG

-384 DGTVVNNSGTMSSTV
+384 DGTVVNNSGIMSSTV

-450 VLSGNNNI
+450 LISGNNNI

-498 IAGGNNQVTT
+498 IASGNNQVTA
-508 ESGSTIVAKDNGILI
+508 ESGSAIVAKDNGILI

-536 TATGSSISYGIQYNS
+536 TAIGSSISYGIQYNS
-551 GTSGTIT
+551 GASGTIT

-637 TNGVTING
+637 TNGVTISG
-645 SGNTLTSQGKITG
+645 SGNTLTNQGKITG
-658 GTNAILINSGSKN
+658 GTNAVLINSGSKN
-671 NTLTLNTGTEISG
+671 NTLTLNTGTEMSG
-684 SITDDN
+684 SITDGN

-761 SGTTLQIGNG
+761 SGTTLQIGNS

-792 DAAAYGSVI
+792 DAAVYGSVI
-801 SGSGNVI
+801 SGSGNVV

-855 DAANASDP
+855 DAASASDP

-949 ISGDFDGITINGN
+949 ISGDFDDITINGN

-993 DRYNAAIDA
+993 DRDNAAIDA

-1047 ENTYTGGT
+1047 ENTYIGGT
-1055 TISDGTLVATNVEA
+1055 TISGGTLIATNVEA

-1107 TLSGS
+1107 ALSG
-1112 NTYTGGTII
+1112 I
-1121 SGGTLVATNVEALG
+1121 
-1135 TGDVTDN
+1135 
-1142 ATLELNTGG
+1142 
-1151 DFDNAIG
+1151 
-1158 GTGSVVKSGDKT
+1158 
-1170 LTLSGAN
+1170 N

-1211 NTGGDFANNIGGT
+1211 NTSGDFANNIGGT

-1237 SGTNSYTGGT
+1237 SGSNSYTGGT
-1247 TISGGT
+1247 IISGGT
-1253 LVANNVEALGTGDV
+1253 LVATNVEALGSGDV
-1267 TNNATLELNT
+1267 TDNAVLELNT

-1291 VKSGDETLTLSGANS
+1291 VKSGD
-1306 YTGGTTISGGTL
+1306 
-1318 VATNVEAL
+1318 
-1326 GTGDITDNATLELN
+1326 
-1340 AGGDFTNNIGGT
+1340 
-1352 GSVEK
+1352 
-1357 SGDKTL
+1357 KT
-1363 TLSGTNTYRGG
+1363 
-1374 TLISGGTLVASNV
+1374 
-1387 EALGSGDVTD
+1387 
-1397 NATLEMNTGGDF
+1397 
-1409 ANNIGGTGSVVKS
+1409 
-1422 GDKTLTLSGAN
+1422 
-1433 SYTGGTTISGGTLV
+1433 
-1447 ASNVEAL
+1447 
-1454 GTGNVTDNATL
+1454 
-1465 ELNTGG
+1465 
-1471 DFDNAISGSGQV
+1471 
-1483 VKSGDGALTLSGA
+1483 LTLSGA

-1757 VTDDAT
+1757 VTDNAT
-1763 LELNTGGTF
+1763 LEMNTGGTF

-1784 SGDDVLT
+1784 SGDGALT

-1809 VASNVDALG
+1809 IAGRVDVLG
-1818 SGDVTNN
+1818 SGDVTDN
-1825 ATLEMNTGGDFI
+1825 ATLEMNTGGTFSNTISGSGQVVKSGDKTLTLSGVNTYIGGTLISGGTLLASNVEALGTGSVANNATLELNTSGDFDNAI
-1837 NNIGGTGRVEKSGD
+1837 GGSGKVEKSGDDALTLSGSNTYTGGTLISGGTLVASNVEALGTGDVTDNATLALNAGGDFTNNIGGTGRVEKSGD
-1851 DTLTLSGSNT
+1851 KTLTLSGSNT
-1861 YTGGTLISDGTLV
+1861 YTGGTLIS
-1874 ASNVEALGTGDVT
+1874 S
-1887 NNATLELNTGGTFD
+1887 
-1901 NAISGS
+1901 
-1907 GQVVKSGD
+1907 
-1915 DVLTLSGAN
+1915 
-1924 SYSGGTLISGGTLVA
+1924 GTLVA
-1939 NNVEALGTGDVTD
+1939 NDVNALGTGDVTD
-1952 NATLEMN
+1952 NATLALN
-1959 TGGDFIN
+1959 TGGDFDNAIS
-1966 NIGGTGRVEKSG
+1966 GSGKVEKSG
-1978 DDALTLSGSNTYTGG
+1978 DETLTLSGSNTYTGG

-2007 ALGSGDVTNNAVL
+2007 ALGSGDVT
-2020 ELNTGGDFI
+2020 
-2029 NNIGGTGRVE
+2029 
-2039 KSGDET
+2039 
-2045 LTLSG
+2045 
-2050 SNTYTG
+2050 
-2056 GTLIS
+2056 
-2061 GGTLVATNVEALGT
+2061 
-2075 GDVTDNAVLEL
+2075 DNAV
-2086 NTGGDFINNI
+2086 
-2096 GGTGRVEKSGDDTL
+2096 
-2110 TLSGSNSY
+2110 
-2118 TGGTLISSGTLVAT
+2118 
-2132 NVDALGSGDVTDNA
+2132 
-2146 TLELNTGG
+2146 LELNTGG

-2174 TLSGSNTY
+2174 TLSG
-2182 TGGTTIN
+2182 
-2189 DGTLVAT
+2189 
-2196 SVEALGSGDVTNDAV
+2196 
-2211 LALNTGGDFANNIG
+2211 
-2225 GTGSVVKSGDET
+2225 
-2237 LTLSGTNSYTGGT
+2237 TNSYTDGT
-2250 TISGGTLVAT
+2250 LISGGTLVAT
-2260 NVEALGTGDVTN
+2260 NLEALGTGDVTN
-2272 NATLELNTGGDFTNN
+2272 NATLELNTGG
-2287 ISGNGQVVK
+2287 
-2296 SGDDTLTF
+2296 
-2304 SGSNTYTGGTT
+2304 
-2315 INDGTLVATSVEA
+2315 
-2328 LGSGDVTNDAVLA
+2328 
-2341 LNTGGDFANNI
+2341 
-2352 GGTGSVVKSG
+2352 
-2362 DETLTLSGSNTYTG
+2362 
-2376 STLISSGTLVAN
+2376 
-2388 DVNALGTGD
+2388 
-2397 VTDNATLMLNTGGD
+2397 
-2411 FINNIGGTG
+2411 
-2420 RVEKS
+2420 
-2425 GDDTLTLSGSNS
+2425 
-2437 YTGGT
+2437 
-2442 LISSGTL
+2442 
-2449 VATNV
+2449 
-2454 DALGSGDVTD
+2454 
-2464 NATLELN
+2464 
-2471 TGGTFDNAISGSGQV
+2471 
-2486 VKSGDETLTLSGANS
+2486 
-2501 YTGGTLIS
+2501 
-2509 SGTLVANDVNALGTG
+2509 
-2524 DVTDNAVL
+2524 
-2532 ELNTG
+2532 
-2537 GDFDNAISGSGQVV
+2537 
-2551 KSGDETLTLSGAN
+2551 
-2564 SYTGG
+2564 
-2569 TTISGGTLVASNVEA
+2569 
-2584 LGSGDIDNYA
+2584 
-2594 SLQLNA
+2594 
-2600 SGQFVTANLTT
+2600 
-2611 HDNAITAIGAGSAL
+2611 
-2625 RANTLTQEANSTLAV
+2625 
-2640 HLIDSNSGAIVTADH
+2640 
-2655 ANLGGTLDITGIG
+2655 
-2668 NVAKSWTR
+2668 
-2676 DAYAYTL
+2676 
-2683 IDTDSA
+2683 
-2689 INSDFAQ
+2689 
-2696 FTVAGMDAKQVDFLT
+2696 
-2711 VDGRVN
+2711 
-2717 ADDDTRY
+2717 
-2724 DVTASLSWYADSDN
+2724 
-2738 AATDA
+2738 
-2743 HGTFTLSE
+2743 
-2751 QGHSFTLN
+2751 
-2759 TALTDVDATLNPDS
+2759 
-2773 ATYWDGK
+2773 
-2780 SLIKR
+2780 
-2785 GAGTLI
+2785 
-2791 LGAQNTYSGD
+2791 
-2801 TDVQEGALWLAE
+2801 
-2813 TATIGSAGSAQAVNI
+2813 
-2828 AANAAFGGHNST
+2828 
-2840 VNGHVNNQ
+2840 
-2848 GSLYFVDTFT
+2848 
-2858 VNGDVVNSSAMISGS
+2858 
-2873 DQPNNTLTIAGNYTG
+2873 
-2888 NDGHLYLNTQ
+2888 
-2898 LGDDSSPTDKL
+2898 
-2909 IVTGDTAGSTTL
+2909 
-2921 HITNVNGLGAQT
+2921 
-2933 VNGIEVIEVG
+2933 
-2943 GQSDGDFRL
+2943 
-2952 YKGHVDINAWTYTLK
+2952 
-2967 QDGGDWYLR
+2967 
-2976 SESDDVPDDGGEV
+2976 
-2989 TPPDDGGEVTPPDDG
+2989 
-3004 GEVTPP
+3004 
-3010 DDGGEVTPPD
+3010 
-3020 DGGEVTP
+3020 
-3027 PDDDGEVTPPDDGG
+3027 
-3041 DITPPDD
+3041 
-3048 GGDITPPDGG
+3048 
-3058 DVTPVAPQYRAD
+3058 
-3070 IGVYLGN
+3070 
-3077 QWMARNLQ
+3077 
-3085 MQTLYDREGSQY
+3085 
-3097 RSADGSIWMRFKAG
+3097 
-3111 KAESQAVN
+3111 
-3119 GNVDIDSDYS
+3119 
-3129 QFQLGGDILTWS
+3129 
-3141 DGAQSVTVGLMGSYI
+3141 
-3156 NASTDST
+3156 
-3163 GNRGA
+3163 
-3168 DGSQFSANG
+3168 
-3177 SVDGYNLGLYATWF
+3177 
-3191 ADAQSHRGAY
+3191 
-3201 IDSWY
+3201 
-3206 QYGAYNNSVD
+3206 
-3216 NDGLSASR
+3216 
-3224 YDSAAHAVSL
+3224 
-3234 ETGYRYDIA
+3234 
-3243 LSNRNTVSLTPQAQ
+3243 
-3257 VTWQRYS
+3257 
-3264 ADTVIDDGGTRISG
+3264 
-3278 QNDDSWTTRLGVRVD
+3278 
-3293 GKLYKESGRIQP
+3293 
-3305 FMEVNWL
+3305 
-3312 HASDNASATF
+3312 
-3322 GDTKV
+3322 
-3327 SQDLPNDR
+3327 
-3335 VEVKVGIQANVS
+3335 
-3347 ERLSV
+3347 
-3352 YAQAAGQKGK
+3352 
-3362 NDYGDASFSLNMR
+3362 
-3375 YNW
+3375 

>member
-159 IENNAT
+159 IENSAT

-242 TIITTASDGSGKI
+242 TIITTASDGSNKI

-291 YYGSHFE
+291 YHGSHFE

-368 TGGGSG
+368 TGGGAG

-384 DGTVVNNSGTMSSTV
+384 DGTIVNNSGTMSSSV

-426 AVAINGNGNTISN
+426 AVAINGNGNTITN

-450 VLSGNNNI
+450 LISGNNNI

-498 IAGGNNQVTT
+498 IASGNNQVTT
-508 ESGSTIVAKDNGILI
+508 ESGSAIVAKDNGILI

-536 TATGSSISYGIQYNS
+536 TATGSSNSYGIQYNS
-551 GTSGTIT
+551 GASGTIT

-567 KGAGDASVYAHG
+567 KGVGDASVYAHG

-637 TNGVTING
+637 TNGVTISG

-658 GTNAILINSGSKN
+658 GTNAVLINSGSKN
-671 NTLTLNTGTEISG
+671 NTITLNTGTEISG

-801 SGSGNVI
+801 SGSGNVV

-855 DAANASDP
+855 DAASASDP

-897 LTADLTATSGPAIRA
+897 LTADLTETSGPVIRA

-949 ISGDFDGITINGN
+949 ISGDFDDITINGN

-993 DRYNAAIDA
+993 DRDNAAIDA

-1021 ENVDANSG
+1021 EDVDANSG

-1055 TISDGTLVATNVEA
+1055 TISDGTLVANNVEA

-1076 DNATLE
+1076 D
-1082 LNTGGDFDNA
+1082 
-1092 ISGSGQVVKSGDETL
+1092 
-1107 TLSGS
+1107 
-1112 NTYTGGTII
+1112 
-1121 SGGTLVATNVEALG
+1121 
-1135 TGDVTDN
+1135 
-1142 ATLELNTGG
+1142 
-1151 DFDNAIG
+1151 
-1158 GTGSVVKSGDKT
+1158 
-1170 LTLSGAN
+1170 
-1177 SYTGGTTIS
+1177 
-1186 GGTLVASNVEA
+1186 
-1197 LGSGDVTDNATLEL
+1197 
-1211 NTGGDFANNIGGT
+1211 
-1224 GSVVKSG
+1224 
-1231 DKTLTL
+1231 
-1237 SGTNSYTGGT
+1237 
-1247 TISGGT
+1247 
-1253 LVANNVEALGTGDV
+1253 
-1267 TNNATLELNT
+1267 NATLELNT

-1318 VATNVEAL
+1318 VASNVEAL

-1340 AGGDFTNNIGGT
+1340 AGGTFDN
-1352 GSVEK
+1352 V
-1357 SGDKTL
+1357 
-1363 TLSGTNTYRGG
+1363 
-1374 TLISGGTLVASNV
+1374 ISG
-1387 EALGSGDVTD
+1387 SGQ
-1397 NATLEMNTGGDF
+1397 
-1409 ANNIGGTGSVVKS
+1409 VVKS
-1422 GDKTLTLSGAN
+1422 GDDALTLSGAN

-1447 ASNVEAL
+1447 ANNVEAL
-1454 GTGNVTDNATL
+1454 GTGDVTNNATL

-1471 DFDNAISGSGQV
+1471 DFTNAISGSGQV
-1483 VKSGDGALTLSGA
+1483 VKSGDKTLTLSGA

-1508 TLIAANVNALGTGAI
+1508 TLIATHVNALGTGAI

-1573 NLNSNTVDPVI
+1573 NLNSNTADPVI

-1615 DTFTLIAS
+1615 DIFTLIAS

-1784 SGDDVLT
+1784 SGDGALT

-1907 GQVVKSGD
+1907 GQVEKSGD

-1924 SYSGGTLISGGTLVA
+1924 SYSGGTLISDGTLVASNVEALGTGDVTDDATLELNTGGDFINNIGGTGRVEKSGDDKLTLSGSNTYTGGTLISSGTLVANDVNALGTGDVTDNATLMLNTGGDFTNNIGGTGRVEKSGDDALTLSGSNTYTGGTLISGGTLVA
-1939 NNVEALGTGDVTD
+1939 NDVNALGTGDITDNATLALNAVGDFDNAISGSGKVEKSGDDALTLSGSNTYTGGTLISSGTLVASNVEALGTGDVTD
-1952 NATLEMN
+1952 NATLELN
-1959 TGGDFIN
+1959 TGGTFDNAISGSGQVVKSGDETLTLSGSNTYTGGTLISGGTLVASNVEALGSGDVTNDAVLELNTDGDFDN
-1966 NIGGTGRVEKSG
+1966 AIGGTGRVEKSG

-2007 ALGSGDVTNNAVL
+2007 ALG
-2020 ELNTGGDFI
+2020 
-2029 NNIGGTGRVE
+2029 
-2039 KSGDET
+2039 
-2045 LTLSG
+2045 
-2050 SNTYTG
+2050 
-2056 GTLIS
+2056 
-2061 GGTLVATNVEALGT
+2061 T
-2075 GDVTDNAVLEL
+2075 GDVTDNAV
-2086 NTGGDFINNI
+2086 
-2096 GGTGRVEKSGDDTL
+2096 
-2110 TLSGSNSY
+2110 
-2118 TGGTLISSGTLVAT
+2118 
-2132 NVDALGSGDVTDNA
+2132 
-2146 TLELNTGG
+2146 
-2154 DFTNNI
+2154 
-2160 SGSGQVVKSGDETL
+2160 
-2174 TLSGSNTY
+2174 
-2182 TGGTTIN
+2182 
-2189 DGTLVAT
+2189 
-2196 SVEALGSGDVTNDAV
+2196 
-2211 LALNTGGDFANNIG
+2211 
-2225 GTGSVVKSGDET
+2225 
-2237 LTLSGTNSYTGGT
+2237 
-2250 TISGGTLVAT
+2250 
-2260 NVEALGTGDVTN
+2260 
-2272 NATLELNTGGDFTNN
+2272 
-2287 ISGNGQVVK
+2287 
-2296 SGDDTLTF
+2296 
-2304 SGSNTYTGGTT
+2304 
-2315 INDGTLVATSVEA
+2315 
-2328 LGSGDVTNDAVLA
+2328 
-2341 LNTGGDFANNI
+2341 
-2352 GGTGSVVKSG
+2352 
-2362 DETLTLSGSNTYTG
+2362 
-2376 STLISSGTLVAN
+2376 
-2388 DVNALGTGD
+2388 
-2397 VTDNATLMLNTGGD
+2397 
-2411 FINNIGGTG
+2411 
-2420 RVEKS
+2420 
-2425 GDDTLTLSGSNS
+2425 
-2437 YTGGT
+2437 
-2442 LISSGTL
+2442 
-2449 VATNV
+2449 
-2454 DALGSGDVTD
+2454 
-2464 NATLELN
+2464 LELN

-2486 VKSGDETLTLSGANS
+2486 EKSGDDVLTLSGANS
-2501 YTGGTLIS
+2501 YSGGTLIS
-2509 SGTLVANDVNALGTG
+2509 DGTLVANDVNALGTG

-2551 KSGDETLTLSGAN
+2551 KSGDETLTLSGANSYTGGTLISGGTLVATSVEALGSGDVTDNAVLELNTGGTFDNAISGSGQVVKSGDKTLTLSGAN

-2640 HLIDSNSGAIVTADH
+2640 HLTDSNSGAIVTADR

-2683 IDTDSA
+2683 IDSDSA
-2689 INSDFAQ
+2689 IDSDFAQ

-2717 ADDDTRY
+2717 AADDTRY

-2773 ATYWDGK
+2773 ATDWDGK

-2801 TDVQEGALWLAE
+2801 TDVQEGTLWLAE

-2828 AANAAFGGHNST
+2828 AANAAFGGHNAT

-2943 GQSDGDFRL
+2943 GQSDGDFTL

-2976 SESDDVPDDGGEV
+2976 SESDDVPDDGGDVTPPDDGGDVTPPDDGGDV

-3004 GEVTPP
+3004 G
-3010 DDGGEVTPPD
+3010 D
-3020 DGGEVTP
+3020 VTP

-3041 DITPPDD
+3041 DVTPPDD
-3048 GGDITPPDGG
+3048 DGDITPPDGG
-3058 DVTPVAPQYRAD
+3058 DVTPVTPQYRAD

-3097 RSADGSIWMRFKAG
+3097 RSADGSVWMRFKVG

-3293 GKLYKESGRIQP
+3293 GKLYKDSGRIQP

>member
-75 VETGNTVAT
+75 VETGNTIAT
-84 DTATSAA
+84 DTAASAA

-112 SLTDSQAMNL
+112 SLIDSQAMNL
-122 DSSTGATSVH
+122 DSLTGATSVH
-132 NQGTITGSNEDGT
+132 NQGTITGSSADGT
-145 IMLQN
+145 ILLQN
-150 GGSVINDAR
+150 GGSVINDGR
-159 IENNAT
+159 IENSAIYVHNLDLGA
-165 YEHDPEDIPQEYAGV
+165 PEIDAAI

-190 SESGVLEGVSG
+190 SENGVLKGVSG
-201 VIVQSGEAHITN
+201 VIVQSGEVHITN
-213 GGMINSDGSWRSYG
+213 GGTINSDGSWRSYG
-227 VEFRDGTYGTIVNTG
+227 VELRGGAYGTIVNTG
-242 TIITTASDGSGKI
+242 TIITTASDGSGEI
-255 EDAAIYVHTLND
+255 EDAAIYAHTFD
-267 MAVSGSVSV
+267 DIAAGDYVSV
-276 DNSGLM
+276 DNSGLL
-282 QSDFITVAL
+282 QSDFIAVAL
-291 YYGSHFE
+291 YHGAHFE
-298 VVNRVGGVITAGNS
+298 VINRAGGVITAGNS
-312 SLVGIK
+312 SLVGIQ
-318 STAMELKVGVDNL
+318 SAAMELKAGANNL

-368 TGGGSG
+368 TGGGAG

-426 AVAINGNGNTISN
+426 AVAINGNGNTITN

-450 VLSGNNNI
+450 LISGNNNI

-498 IAGGNNQVTT
+498 IASGNNQVTT
-508 ESGSTIVAKDNGILI
+508 ESGSAIVAKDNGILI

-637 TNGVTING
+637 TNGVTISG
-645 SGNTLTSQGKITG
+645 SGNTLTNQGKITG
-658 GTNAILINSGSKN
+658 GTNAVLINSGSKN

-684 SITDDN
+684 SITDGN

-746 LILNGA
+746 LIVNGA

-779 DIVDNGTLTFNRS
+779 NIVDNGTLTFNRS
-792 DAAAYGSVI
+792 DAAVYGSVI
-801 SGSGNVI
+801 SGSGNVV

-855 DAANASDP
+855 DAASASDP

-944 ESDNA
+944 ESDNV
-949 ISGDFDGITINGN
+949 ISGDFDDITINGN

-993 DRYNAAIDA
+993 DRDNAAIDA

-1055 TISDGTLVATNVEA
+1055 TISDGTLVANNVEA

-1092 ISGSGQVVKSGDETL
+1092 ISGSGQVVKSGDDAL
-1107 TLSGS
+1107 TLSG
-1112 NTYTGGTII
+1112 N
-1121 SGGTLVATNVEALG
+1121 
-1135 TGDVTDN
+1135 
-1142 ATLELNTGG
+1142 
-1151 DFDNAIG
+1151 
-1158 GTGSVVKSGDKT
+1158 
-1170 LTLSGAN
+1170 N
-1177 SYTGGTTIS
+1177 SYTGGTLIS
-1186 GGTLVASNVEA
+1186 GGTLVASNVDA
-1197 LGSGDVTDNATLEL
+1197 LGSGDVTDNATLEM
-1211 NTGGDFANNIGGT
+1211 NTGGDFDNAIS
-1224 GSVVKSG
+1224 GSGQVVKSG
-1231 DKTLTL
+1231 DETLTL
-1237 SGTNSYTGGT
+1237 SGANSYTGGT

-1291 VKSGDETLTLSGANS
+1291 VKSGD
-1306 YTGGTTISGGTL
+1306 
-1318 VATNVEAL
+1318 
-1326 GTGDITDNATLELN
+1326 
-1340 AGGDFTNNIGGT
+1340 
-1352 GSVEK
+1352 
-1357 SGDKTL
+1357 KT
-1363 TLSGTNTYRGG
+1363 
-1374 TLISGGTLVASNV
+1374 
-1387 EALGSGDVTD
+1387 
-1397 NATLEMNTGGDF
+1397 
-1409 ANNIGGTGSVVKS
+1409 
-1422 GDKTLTLSGAN
+1422 
-1433 SYTGGTTISGGTLV
+1433 
-1447 ASNVEAL
+1447 
-1454 GTGNVTDNATL
+1454 
-1465 ELNTGG
+1465 
-1471 DFDNAISGSGQV
+1471 
-1483 VKSGDGALTLSGA
+1483 LTLSGA

-1508 TLIAANVNALGTGAI
+1508 TLIATHVNALGTGAI

-1702 ATLDPASATGWDG
+1702 ATLDPDSATGWDG

-1744 LVATNVDALGSGD
+1744 LVATNVDALGSGA

-1809 VASNVDALG
+1809 VASNV
-1818 SGDVTNN
+1818 
-1825 ATLEMNTGGDFI
+1825 
-1837 NNIGGTGRVEKSGD
+1837 
-1851 DTLTLSGSNT
+1851 
-1861 YTGGTLISDGTLV
+1861 
-1874 ASNVEALGTGDVT
+1874 EALGTGDVT
-1887 NNATLELNTGGTFD
+1887 DNATLELNTGGTFD

-1915 DVLTLSGAN
+1915 ETLTLSGTN
-1924 SYSGGTLISGGTLVA
+1924 SYTDGTLISGGTLVA
-1939 NNVEALGTGDVTD
+1939 
-1952 NATLEMN
+1952 
-1959 TGGDFIN
+1959 
-1966 NIGGTGRVEKSG
+1966 S
-1978 DDALTLSGSNTYTGG
+1978 
-1993 TTIND
+1993 
-1998 GTLIATSVD
+1998 
-2007 ALGSGDVTNNAVL
+2007 
-2020 ELNTGGDFI
+2020 
-2029 NNIGGTGRVE
+2029 
-2039 KSGDET
+2039 
-2045 LTLSG
+2045 
-2050 SNTYTG
+2050 
-2056 GTLIS
+2056 
-2061 GGTLVATNVEALGT
+2061 NVEALGT

-2086 NTGGDFINNI
+2086 NTGGD
-2096 GGTGRVEKSGDDTL
+2096 
-2110 TLSGSNSY
+2110 
-2118 TGGTLISSGTLVAT
+2118 
-2132 NVDALGSGDVTDNA
+2132 
-2146 TLELNTGG
+2146 
-2154 DFTNNI
+2154 
-2160 SGSGQVVKSGDETL
+2160 
-2174 TLSGSNTY
+2174 
-2182 TGGTTIN
+2182 
-2189 DGTLVAT
+2189 
-2196 SVEALGSGDVTNDAV
+2196 
-2211 LALNTGGDFANNIG
+2211 
-2225 GTGSVVKSGDET
+2225 
-2237 LTLSGTNSYTGGT
+2237 
-2250 TISGGTLVAT
+2250 
-2260 NVEALGTGDVTN
+2260 
-2272 NATLELNTGGDFTNN
+2272 
-2287 ISGNGQVVK
+2287 
-2296 SGDDTLTF
+2296 
-2304 SGSNTYTGGTT
+2304 
-2315 INDGTLVATSVEA
+2315 
-2328 LGSGDVTNDAVLA
+2328 
-2341 LNTGGDFANNI
+2341 
-2352 GGTGSVVKSG
+2352 
-2362 DETLTLSGSNTYTG
+2362 
-2376 STLISSGTLVAN
+2376 
-2388 DVNALGTGD
+2388 
-2397 VTDNATLMLNTGGD
+2397 
-2411 FINNIGGTG
+2411 
-2420 RVEKS
+2420 
-2425 GDDTLTLSGSNS
+2425 
-2437 YTGGT
+2437 
-2442 LISSGTL
+2442 
-2449 VATNV
+2449 
-2454 DALGSGDVTD
+2454 
-2464 NATLELN
+2464 
-2471 TGGTFDNAISGSGQV
+2471 FDNAISGSGQV

-2524 DVTDNAVL
+2524 DVTDNATLMLNTGGDFTNNIGGTGRVEKSGDDTLTLSGSNSYTGGTLISSGTLVATNVDALGTGDVTDDATL

-2551 KSGDETLTLSGAN
+2551 KSGDDVLTLSGVNSYSGGTLISDGTLVASNVEALGTGDVTDNATLELNTGGTFDNAISGSGQVEKSGDGTLTLSGSN
-2564 SYTGG
+2564 TYTGG
-2569 TTISGGTLVASNVEA
+2569 TLISGGTLVASNVEALGTGDVTDNATLELNTGGDFTNNIGGTGRVEKSGDGTLTLSGSNTYTGGTLISDGTLVASNVEA

-2640 HLIDSNSGAIVTADH
+2640 HLTDSNSGAIVTADR

-2683 IDTDSA
+2683 IDSDSA
-2689 INSDFAQ
+2689 IDSDFAQ

-2773 ATYWDGK
+2773 ATDWDGK

-2828 AANAAFGGHNST
+2828 AANAAFGGHNAT

-2943 GQSDGDFRL
+2943 GQSDGDFTL

-2976 SESDDVPDDGGEV
+2976 SESDDVPDDGG
-2989 TPPDDGGEVTPPDDG
+2989 D
-3004 GEVTPP
+3004 
-3010 DDGGEVTPPD
+3010 
-3020 DGGEVTP
+3020 
-3027 PDDDGEVTPPDDGG
+3027 
-3041 DITPPDD
+3041 
-3048 GGDITPPDGG
+3048 
-3058 DVTPVAPQYRAD
+3058 
-3070 IGVYLGN
+3070 
-3077 QWMARNLQ
+3077 
-3085 MQTLYDREGSQY
+3085 
-3097 RSADGSIWMRFKAG
+3097 
-3111 KAESQAVN
+3111 
-3119 GNVDIDSDYS
+3119 
-3129 QFQLGGDILTWS
+3129 
-3141 DGAQSVTVGLMGSYI
+3141 
-3156 NASTDST
+3156 
-3163 GNRGA
+3163 
-3168 DGSQFSANG
+3168 
-3177 SVDGYNLGLYATWF
+3177 
-3191 ADAQSHRGAY
+3191 
-3201 IDSWY
+3201 
-3206 QYGAYNNSVD
+3206 
-3216 NDGLSASR
+3216 
-3224 YDSAAHAVSL
+3224 
-3234 ETGYRYDIA
+3234 
-3243 LSNRNTVSLTPQAQ
+3243 
-3257 VTWQRYS
+3257 
-3264 ADTVIDDGGTRISG
+3264 
-3278 QNDDSWTTRLGVRVD
+3278 
-3293 GKLYKESGRIQP
+3293 
-3305 FMEVNWL
+3305 
-3312 HASDNASATF
+3312 
-3322 GDTKV
+3322 
-3327 SQDLPNDR
+3327 
-3335 VEVKVGIQANVS
+3335 
-3347 ERLSV
+3347 
-3352 YAQAAGQKGK
+3352 
-3362 NDYGDASFSLNMR
+3362 
-3375 YNW
+3375 

>member
-75 VETGNTVAT
+75 VETDNTIAT
-84 DTATSAA
+84 DTAASAA

-145 IMLQN
+145 ILLQN
-150 GGSVINDAR
+150 GGSVVNDAL
-159 IENNAT
+159 IENSAT
-165 YEHDPEDIPQEYAGV
+165 YVHEPQDIPQEYAGV

-384 DGTVVNNSGTMSSTV
+384 DGTVVNNSGTMSSSV
-399 YGVYLDSA
+399 YGVYLDST

-426 AVAINGNGNTISN
+426 AVAINGNGNTITN

-450 VLSGNNNI
+450 LISGNNNI
-458 VTTSGGEISG
+458 VTTSGGEILG

-487 SKITATSTGIS
+487 SKITTTSTGIS

-536 TATGSSISYGIQYNS
+536 TAIGSSISYGIQYNS
-551 GTSGTIT
+551 GASGTIT

-637 TNGVTING
+637 TNGVTISG

-792 DAAAYGSVI
+792 DASAYGSVI
-801 SGSGNVI
+801 SGSGNVV

-855 DAANASDP
+855 DAASASDP

-1055 TISDGTLVATNVEA
+1055 TISDGTLIATNVNA

-1092 ISGSGQVVKSGDETL
+1092 ISGSGQVVKSGDKTL
-1107 TLSGS
+1107 TLSGINS
-1112 NTYTGGTII
+1112 YTGGTTI
-1121 SGGTLVATNVEALG
+1121 SDGTLIANNVEALG
-1135 TGDVTDN
+1135 TGNVTDN

-1151 DFDNAIG
+1151 DFTNNIS
-1158 GTGSVVKSGDKT
+1158 GSGQVVKSGDKT

-1211 NTGGDFANNIGGT
+1211 NTGGDFDNNIGGT

-1237 SGTNSYTGGT
+1237 SGSNTYAGGT
-1247 TISGGT
+1247 TINDGT

-1267 TNNATLELNT
+1267 
-1277 GGDFDNAISGSGQV
+1277 I
-1291 VKSGDETLTLSGANS
+1291 
-1306 YTGGTTISGGTL
+1306 
-1318 VATNVEAL
+1318 
-1326 GTGDITDNATLELN
+1326 
-1340 AGGDFTNNIGGT
+1340 
-1352 GSVEK
+1352 
-1357 SGDKTL
+1357 
-1363 TLSGTNTYRGG
+1363 
-1374 TLISGGTLVASNV
+1374 
-1387 EALGSGDVTD
+1387 
-1397 NATLEMNTGGDF
+1397 
-1409 ANNIGGTGSVVKS
+1409 
-1422 GDKTLTLSGAN
+1422 
-1433 SYTGGTTISGGTLV
+1433 
-1447 ASNVEAL
+1447 
-1454 GTGNVTDNATL
+1454 DNATL

-1483 VKSGDGALTLSGA
+1483 VKSGDKTLTLSGA

-1535 QFTVTDLTTESGGN
+1535 QFAVTDLTTESGGN

-1573 NLNSNTVDPVI
+1573 NLNSNTADPVI

-1603 VLDSDPASTDDL
+1603 VLNSDPASTDDL

-1744 LVATNVDALGSGD
+1744 LVATNVEALGSGD

-1784 SGDDVLT
+1784 SGD
-1791 LSGAN
+1791 
-1796 SYSGGTLISDGTL
+1796 
-1809 VASNVDALG
+1809 
-1818 SGDVTNN
+1818 
-1825 ATLEMNTGGDFI
+1825 
-1837 NNIGGTGRVEKSGD
+1837 K
-1851 DTLTLSGSNT
+1851 TLTLSGNNT
-1861 YTGGTLISDGTLV
+1861 YTGGTTISEGTLV
-1874 ASNVEALGTGDVT
+1874 AS
-1887 NNATLELNTGGTFD
+1887 
-1901 NAISGS
+1901 
-1907 GQVVKSGD
+1907 
-1915 DVLTLSGAN
+1915 
-1924 SYSGGTLISGGTLVA
+1924 
-1939 NNVEALGTGDVTD
+1939 NVEALGTGDVTD

-1959 TGGDFIN
+1959 TGGDF
-1966 NIGGTGRVEKSG
+1966 
-1978 DDALTLSGSNTYTGG
+1978 
-1993 TTIND
+1993 
-1998 GTLIATSVD
+1998 
-2007 ALGSGDVTNNAVL
+2007 
-2020 ELNTGGDFI
+2020 
-2029 NNIGGTGRVE
+2029 
-2039 KSGDET
+2039 
-2045 LTLSG
+2045 
-2050 SNTYTG
+2050 
-2056 GTLIS
+2056 
-2061 GGTLVATNVEALGT
+2061 
-2075 GDVTDNAVLEL
+2075 DNA
-2086 NTGGDFINNI
+2086 
-2096 GGTGRVEKSGDDTL
+2096 
-2110 TLSGSNSY
+2110 
-2118 TGGTLISSGTLVAT
+2118 
-2132 NVDALGSGDVTDNA
+2132 
-2146 TLELNTGG
+2146 
-2154 DFTNNI
+2154 I

-2174 TLSGSNTY
+2174 TLSG
-2182 TGGTTIN
+2182 
-2189 DGTLVAT
+2189 A
-2196 SVEALGSGDVTNDAV
+2196 
-2211 LALNTGGDFANNIG
+2211 
-2225 GTGSVVKSGDET
+2225 
-2237 LTLSGTNSYTGGT
+2237 NSYTGGT
-2250 TISGGTLVAT
+2250 IISGGTLVAT
-2260 NVEALGTGDVTN
+2260 NVDALGTGDVTD
-2272 NATLELNTGGDFTNN
+2272 NATLELNTGGTFDNA
-2287 ISGNGQVVK
+2287 IGGSGKVEK
-2296 SGDDTLTF
+2296 SGDDALTL
-2304 SGSNTYTGGTT
+2304 SGRNTYTGGTT

-2376 STLISSGTLVAN
+2376 GTLISSGTLVAN

-2425 GDDTLTLSGSNS
+2425 GDDTLTLSGSNT

-2442 LISSGTL
+2442 LISGGTL
-2449 VATNV
+2449 VASNV
-2454 DALGSGDVTD
+2454 EALGSGDVTN
-2464 NATLELN
+2464 NAVLELN

-2501 YTGGTLIS
+2501 YTGGTTINDGTLIATSVDALGSGDVTDNATLALNTGGTFDNTISGSGKVEKSGDDALTLSGANSYTGGTLIS
-2509 SGTLVANDVNALGTG
+2509 GGTLIASNVEALGTG
-2524 DVTDNAVL
+2524 DVTDNATL

-2551 KSGDETLTLSGAN
+2551 KSGDKTLTLSGAN

-2611 HDNAITAIGAGSAL
+2611 HDNATTAIGAGSVL

-2640 HLIDSNSGAIVTADH
+2640 HLTDSNSGAIVTADH

-2717 ADDDTRY
+2717 AADDTRY

-2801 TDVQEGALWLAE
+2801 TDVQEGTLWLAE

-2828 AANAAFGGHNST
+2828 AANAAFGGHNAT
-2840 VNGHVNNQ
+2840 VNGHVNNL

-2976 SESDDVPDDGGEV
+2976 SESDDVPDDGGDVTPPDDGGDV

-3020 DGGEVTP
+3020 DGGDVTP
-3027 PDDDGEVTPPDDGG
+3027 PDDD
-3041 DITPPDD
+3041 
-3048 GGDITPPDGG
+3048 GDITPPDGG
-3058 DVTPVAPQYRAD
+3058 DVTPVTPQYRAD

-3097 RSADGSIWMRFKAG
+3097 RSADGSVWMRFKAG

-3156 NASTDST
+3156 NANTDST

-3278 QNDDSWTTRLGVRVD
+3278 QNDDSWTTRLGMRVD

-3362 NDYGDASFSLNMR
+3362 SDYGDASFSLNMR

>member
-242 TIITTASDGSGKI
+242 TIITTASDGSNKI
-255 EDAAIYVHTLND
+255 EDATIYVHTLND

-291 YYGSHFE
+291 YHGSHFE

-368 TGGGSG
+368 TGGGAG

-412 TLNNQAGGA
+412 TLNNQAGGV

-426 AVAINGNGNTISN
+426 AVAVNGNGNTITN

-450 VLSGNNNI
+450 LISGNNNI
-458 VTTSGGEISG
+458 VITSGGEISG

-487 SKITATSTGIS
+487 SKITTTSTGIS

-508 ESGSTIVAKDNGILI
+508 ESGSAIVAKDNGILI

-551 GTSGTIT
+551 GASGTIT

-658 GTNAILINSGSKN
+658 GTNAILISSGSKN

-752 MTAKGATVD
+752 MTAKGGTVD

-801 SGSGNVI
+801 SGSGNVV

-855 DAANASDP
+855 DAASASDP

-949 ISGDFDGITINGN
+949 ISGDFDDITINGN

-1055 TISDGTLVATNVEA
+1055 LISDGTLVASNVEA
-1069 LGTGNVT
+1069 LGTGDIT
-1076 DNATLE
+1076 DNAVLE

-1112 NTYTGGTII
+1112 NTYTGGT
-1121 SGGTLVATNVEALG
+1121 
-1135 TGDVTDN
+1135 
-1142 ATLELNTGG
+1142 
-1151 DFDNAIG
+1151 
-1158 GTGSVVKSGDKT
+1158 
-1170 LTLSGAN
+1170 
-1177 SYTGGTTIS
+1177 
-1186 GGTLVASNVEA
+1186 
-1197 LGSGDVTDNATLEL
+1197 
-1211 NTGGDFANNIGGT
+1211 
-1224 GSVVKSG
+1224 
-1231 DKTLTL
+1231 
-1237 SGTNSYTGGT
+1237 
-1247 TISGGT
+1247 
-1253 LVANNVEALGTGDV
+1253 
-1267 TNNATLELNT
+1267 
-1277 GGDFDNAISGSGQV
+1277 
-1291 VKSGDETLTLSGANS
+1291 
-1306 YTGGTTISGGTL
+1306 
-1318 VATNVEAL
+1318 
-1326 GTGDITDNATLELN
+1326 
-1340 AGGDFTNNIGGT
+1340 
-1352 GSVEK
+1352 
-1357 SGDKTL
+1357 
-1363 TLSGTNTYRGG
+1363 
-1374 TLISGGTLVASNV
+1374 LISGGTLIAGRVDV
-1387 EALGSGDVTD
+1387 LGSGDVTD

-1422 GDKTLTLSGAN
+1422 GDKTLTLSGSNTYTGGTTISGGTLVATNVEALGTGNVTDNATLELSTGGDFANNIGGTGSVVKSGDETLTLSGAN

-1454 GTGNVTDNATL
+1454 GTGDVTDNAML

-1483 VKSGDGALTLSGA
+1483 VKSGDKTLTLSGA

-1508 TLIAANVNALGTGAI
+1508 TLIATHVNALGTGAI

-1640 ADLADFITVDGRID
+1640 ADLADFITIDGRID
-1654 DTGKQYELTT
+1654 GTGKQYELTT

-1744 LVATNVDALGSGD
+1744 LVATNVDALGSGA

-1809 VASNVDALG
+1809 VASNV
-1818 SGDVTNN
+1818 
-1825 ATLEMNTGGDFI
+1825 
-1837 NNIGGTGRVEKSGD
+1837 
-1851 DTLTLSGSNT
+1851 
-1861 YTGGTLISDGTLV
+1861 
-1874 ASNVEALGTGDVT
+1874 EALGTGDVT
-1887 NNATLELNTGGTFD
+1887 DDATLELNTGGTFD

-1915 DVLTLSGAN
+1915 ETLTLSGTNTYSGGTLISGGTLVTSNVEALGTGDVTDDAVLELNTGGDFDNAISGSGQVEKSGDDVLTLSGAN
-1924 SYSGGTLISGGTLVA
+1924 SYSGGTLISDGTLVA
-1939 NNVEALGTGDVTD
+1939 SNVEALGTGDVTD
-1952 NATLEMN
+1952 NATLEM
-1959 TGGDFIN
+1959 
-1966 NIGGTGRVEKSG
+1966 
-1978 DDALTLSGSNTYTGG
+1978 
-1993 TTIND
+1993 
-1998 GTLIATSVD
+1998 
-2007 ALGSGDVTNNAVL
+2007 
-2020 ELNTGGDFI
+2020 NTGGDFI

-2118 TGGTLISSGTLVAT
+2118 TGGTLISSGTLVAS
-2132 NVDALGSGDVTDNA
+2132 NVEALDTGDITDNATLALNAVGDFNNAISGSGLVEKSGDGTLTLSGSNTYRGGTTISGGTLVATSVEALGTGSVTDNA

-2154 DFTNNI
+2154 DFDNAI
-2160 SGSGQVVKSGDETL
+2160 SGSGQVVKSGDKTL
-2174 TLSGSNTY
+2174 TLSG
-2182 TGGTTIN
+2182 I
-2189 DGTLVAT
+2189 
-2196 SVEALGSGDVTNDAV
+2196 
-2211 LALNTGGDFANNIG
+2211 
-2225 GTGSVVKSGDET
+2225 
-2237 LTLSGTNSYTGGT
+2237 NSYTGGT
-2250 TISGGTLVAT
+2250 TISGGTLIAS
-2260 NVEALGTGDVTN
+2260 NVEALGTGDVT
-2272 NATLELNTGGDFTNN
+2272 D
-2287 ISGNGQVVK
+2287 
-2296 SGDDTLTF
+2296 
-2304 SGSNTYTGGTT
+2304 
-2315 INDGTLVATSVEA
+2315 
-2328 LGSGDVTNDAVLA
+2328 DAVLA

-2376 STLISSGTLVAN
+2376 GTLISSGTLVAN

-2449 VATNV
+2449 VANNV
-2454 DALGSGDVTD
+2454 EALGTGDVTD

-2471 TGGTFDNAISGSGQV
+2471 TSGTFDNVISGSGLV
-2486 VKSGDETLTLSGANS
+2486 VKSGAD
-2501 YTGGTLIS
+2501 
-2509 SGTLVANDVNALGTG
+2509 
-2524 DVTDNAVL
+2524 
-2532 ELNTG
+2532 
-2537 GDFDNAISGSGQVV
+2537 
-2551 KSGDETLTLSGAN
+2551 TLTLSGAN

-2611 HDNAITAIGAGSAL
+2611 HDNATTAIGAGSAL

-2640 HLIDSNSGAIVTADH
+2640 HLTDSNSGAIVTADR

-2668 NVAKSWTR
+2668 NVTKSWTR
-2676 DAYAYTL
+2676 DAYSYTL

-2689 INSDFAQ
+2689 IDSDFAQ
-2696 FTVAGMDAKQVDFLT
+2696 FTVAGIDAKQVDFLT

-2738 AATDA
+2738 AATNA

-2828 AANAAFGGHNST
+2828 AANAAFGGHNAT

-2976 SESDDVPDDGGEV
+2976 SESDDVPDDGGEVTPPDDGGEV

-3322 GDTKV
+3322 GDAKV

-3335 VEVKVGIQANVS
+3335 AEVKVGIQANVN

>member
-75 VETGNTVAT
+75 VEAGNTIAT
-84 DTATSAA
+84 DTAASAA

-112 SLTDSQAMNL
+112 SLIDSQAMNL
-122 DSSTGATSVH
+122 DSLTGATSVH
-132 NQGTITGSNEDGT
+132 NQGTITGSSADGT
-145 IMLQN
+145 ILLQN
-150 GGSVINDAR
+150 GGSVINDGR
-159 IENNAT
+159 IENSAIYVHNLDLGA
-165 YEHDPEDIPQEYAGV
+165 PEIDAAI

-190 SESGVLEGVSG
+190 SENGVLKGVSG
-201 VIVQSGEAHITN
+201 VIVQSGEVHITN
-213 GGMINSDGSWRSYG
+213 GGTINSDGSWRSYG
-227 VEFRDGTYGTIVNTG
+227 VELRGGAYGTIVNTG
-242 TIITTASDGSGKI
+242 TIITTASDGSGEI
-255 EDAAIYVHTLND
+255 EDAAIYAHTFD
-267 MAVSGSVSV
+267 DIAAGDYVSV
-276 DNSGLM
+276 DNSGLL
-282 QSDFITVAL
+282 QSDFIAVAL
-291 YYGSHFE
+291 YHGAHFE
-298 VVNRVGGVITAGNS
+298 VINRAGGVITAGNS
-312 SLVGIK
+312 SLVGIQ
-318 STAMELKVGVDNL
+318 SAAMELKAGANNL

-368 TGGGSG
+368 TGGGAG

-426 AVAINGNGNTISN
+426 AVAINGNGNTITN

-450 VLSGNNNI
+450 LISGNNNI

-487 SKITATSTGIS
+487 SKITTTSTGIS
-498 IAGGNNQVTT
+498 IAGGNNQITT
-508 ESGSTIVAKDNGILI
+508 ESGSAIVAKDNGILI

-536 TATGSSISYGIQYNS
+536 TATGSSISYGIHYYS

-612 ITANTAVQLNGN
+612 ITANTAVQFHGN

-637 TNGVTING
+637 TNGVTISG
-645 SGNTLTSQGKITG
+645 SGNTLTNQGKITG

-761 SGTTLQIGNG
+761 SGTTLQIGNS
-771 GTLGAFNG
+771 GTLGTFNG

-801 SGSGNVI
+801 SGSGNVV

-855 DAANASDP
+855 DAASASDP

-1055 TISDGTLVATNVEA
+1055 TISEGTLVANNVEA

-1092 ISGSGQVVKSGDETL
+1092 ISGSGQVVKSGDKTL
-1107 TLSGS
+1107 TLSGANS
-1112 NTYTGGTII
+1112 YTGGTTI

-1135 TGDVTDN
+1135 SGDVTDN

-1151 DFDNAIG
+1151 TFDNVIS
-1158 GTGSVVKSGDKT
+1158 GSGQVVKSGDEM

-1211 NTGGDFANNIGGT
+1211 NTGGDFDNAIS
-1224 GSVVKSG
+1224 GSGQVVKSG
-1231 DKTLTL
+1231 DDALTL
-1237 SGTNSYTGGT
+1237 SGNNSYTGGT
-1247 TISGGT
+1247 LISDGT
-1253 LVANNVEALGTGDV
+1253 LVASNVEALGSGDV
-1267 TNNATLELNT
+1267 TNDAVLELNT
-1277 GGDFDNAISGSGQV
+1277 GGDFDNAISGSGQ
-1291 VKSGDETLTLSGANS
+1291 
-1306 YTGGTTISGGTL
+1306 
-1318 VATNVEAL
+1318 
-1326 GTGDITDNATLELN
+1326 
-1340 AGGDFTNNIGGT
+1340 
-1352 GSVEK
+1352 
-1357 SGDKTL
+1357 
-1363 TLSGTNTYRGG
+1363 
-1374 TLISGGTLVASNV
+1374 
-1387 EALGSGDVTD
+1387 
-1397 NATLEMNTGGDF
+1397 
-1409 ANNIGGTGSVVKS
+1409 VVKS

-1454 GTGNVTDNATL
+1454 GSGDITDNATL

-1483 VKSGDGALTLSGA
+1483 VKSGDETLTLSGT
-1496 NSYSGATTISGG
+1496 NTYTGGTTISGG
-1508 TLIAANVNALGTGAI
+1508 TLIATHVNALGTGAI

-1535 QFTVTDLTTESGGN
+1535 QFAVTDLTTESGGN

-1573 NLNSNTVDPVI
+1573 NLNSNTADPVI

-1702 ATLDPASATGWDG
+1702 ATLDPDSATGWDG

-1732 TYTGGTTISGGT
+1732 TYTVGTTISGGT

-1784 SGDDVLT
+1784 SGDKMLT
-1791 LSGAN
+1791 LSGTN
-1796 SYSGGTLISDGTL
+1796 SYSGGTLISGGTL
-1809 VASNVDALG
+1809 VATNVDALG
-1818 SGDVTNN
+1818 SGDVT
-1825 ATLEMNTGGDFI
+1825 
-1837 NNIGGTGRVEKSGD
+1837 D
-1851 DTLTLSGSNT
+1851 D
-1861 YTGGTLISDGTLV
+1861 
-1874 ASNVEALGTGDVT
+1874 
-1887 NNATLELNTGGTFD
+1887 ATLELNTGGTFD

-1915 DVLTLSGAN
+1915 D
-1924 SYSGGTLISGGTLVA
+1924 
-1939 NNVEALGTGDVTD
+1939 
-1952 NATLEMN
+1952 
-1959 TGGDFIN
+1959 
-1966 NIGGTGRVEKSG
+1966 
-1978 DDALTLSGSNTYTGG
+1978 
-1993 TTIND
+1993 
-1998 GTLIATSVD
+1998 
-2007 ALGSGDVTNNAVL
+2007 
-2020 ELNTGGDFI
+2020 
-2029 NNIGGTGRVE
+2029 
-2039 KSGDET
+2039 T

-2056 GTLIS
+2056 GTIIS
-2061 GGTLVATNVEALGT
+2061 GGTLVA
-2075 GDVTDNAVLEL
+2075 
-2086 NTGGDFINNI
+2086 
-2096 GGTGRVEKSGDDTL
+2096 S
-2110 TLSGSNSY
+2110 
-2118 TGGTLISSGTLVAT
+2118 
-2132 NVDALGSGDVTDNA
+2132 
-2146 TLELNTGG
+2146 
-2154 DFTNNI
+2154 
-2160 SGSGQVVKSGDETL
+2160 
-2174 TLSGSNTY
+2174 
-2182 TGGTTIN
+2182 
-2189 DGTLVAT
+2189 
-2196 SVEALGSGDVTNDAV
+2196 
-2211 LALNTGGDFANNIG
+2211 
-2225 GTGSVVKSGDET
+2225 
-2237 LTLSGTNSYTGGT
+2237 
-2250 TISGGTLVAT
+2250 

-2272 NATLELNTGGDFTNN
+2272 D
-2287 ISGNGQVVK
+2287 
-2296 SGDDTLTF
+2296 
-2304 SGSNTYTGGTT
+2304 
-2315 INDGTLVATSVEA
+2315 
-2328 LGSGDVTNDAVLA
+2328 
-2341 LNTGGDFANNI
+2341 
-2352 GGTGSVVKSG
+2352 
-2362 DETLTLSGSNTYTG
+2362 
-2376 STLISSGTLVAN
+2376 
-2388 DVNALGTGD
+2388 
-2397 VTDNATLMLNTGGD
+2397 
-2411 FINNIGGTG
+2411 
-2420 RVEKS
+2420 
-2425 GDDTLTLSGSNS
+2425 
-2437 YTGGT
+2437 
-2442 LISSGTL
+2442 
-2449 VATNV
+2449 
-2454 DALGSGDVTD
+2454 
-2464 NATLELN
+2464 
-2471 TGGTFDNAISGSGQV
+2471 
-2486 VKSGDETLTLSGANS
+2486 
-2501 YTGGTLIS
+2501 
-2509 SGTLVANDVNALGTG
+2509 
-2524 DVTDNAVL
+2524 AVL

-2551 KSGDETLTLSGAN
+2551 KSGDETLTLSGSN
-2564 SYTGG
+2564 TYTGG
-2569 TTISGGTLVASNVEA
+2569 TLISGGTLVASNVEA
-2584 LGSGDIDNYA
+2584 LGSGDVTNDAVLELNTGGDFTNAISGSGQVVKSGDETLTLSGANSYTGGTLISGGTLIASNVEALGSGNIDNYA

-2611 HDNAITAIGAGSAL
+2611 HDNATTAIGAGSTL

-2640 HLIDSNSGAIVTADH
+2640 HLTDSNSGAIVTADH

-2717 ADDDTRY
+2717 AADDTRY

-2773 ATYWDGK
+2773 ATDWDGK

-2828 AANAAFGGHNST
+2828 AANAAFGGHNAT
-2840 VNGHVNNQ
+2840 VNGHVNNL

-2943 GQSDGDFRL
+2943 GQSDGDFTL

-2976 SESDDVPDDGGEV
+2976 SESDDVPDDGG
-2989 TPPDDGGEVTPPDDG
+2989 D
-3004 GEVTPP
+3004 
-3010 DDGGEVTPPD
+3010 
-3020 DGGEVTP
+3020 
-3027 PDDDGEVTPPDDGG
+3027 VTPPDDGG
-3041 DITPPDD
+3041 DVIPPDDGGDVTPPDD
-3048 GGDITPPDGG
+3048 GGDVTPPDDGGDVTPPDDGGDVTPPDDGGDVTPPDDDGDITPPDGG

-3097 RSADGSIWMRFKAG
+3097 RSADGSVWMRFKAG

-3278 QNDDSWTTRLGVRVD
+3278 QNDDSWTTRLGMRVD

>member
-165 YEHDPEDIPQEYAGV
+165 YEHDPQDIPQEYAGV

-242 TIITTASDGSGKI
+242 TIITTASDGSNKI

-291 YYGSHFE
+291 YHGSHFE

-368 TGGGSG
+368 TGGGAG

-384 DGTVVNNSGTMSSTV
+384 DGTIVNNSGTMSSSV

-412 TLNNQAGGA
+412 TLNNQAGSA

-426 AVAINGNGNTISN
+426 AVAINGNGNIITN

-450 VLSGNNNI
+450 LISGNNNI

-487 SKITATSTGIS
+487 SKITTTSTGIS
-498 IAGGNNQVTT
+498 IAGGNNQITT
-508 ESGSTIVAKDNGILI
+508 ESGSVIVAKDNGILI

-551 GTSGTIT
+551 GASGTIT

-637 TNGVTING
+637 TNGVTISG

-671 NTLTLNTGTEISG
+671 NTLTLNAGTEISG

-801 SGSGNVI
+801 SGSGNVV

-829 AEGTLTA
+829 ADGTLTA

-855 DAANASDP
+855 DAASASDP

-993 DRYNAAIDA
+993 DHDNAAIDA

-1055 TISDGTLVATNVEA
+1055 TISDGTLIANNVEA

-1082 LNTGGDFDNA
+1082 LNTGGDFTNN
-1092 ISGSGQVVKSGDETL
+1092 ISGSGQVVKSGDKTL
-1107 TLSGS
+1107 TLSGINS
-1112 NTYTGGTII
+1112 YTGGTTI
-1121 SGGTLVATNVEALG
+1121 SGGTLVASNVDALG
-1135 TGDVTDN
+1135 SGDVTDNATLELNTGGDFDNAIGGTGSVVKSGDKTLTLSGTNTYRGGTTISGGTLVASNVNALGSGDVTDNATLEMNTGGDFTNNISGSGQVVKSGDKTLTLSGINSYTGGTTISGGTLVASNIDALGSGDVTDN

-1211 NTGGDFANNIGGT
+1211 NTGGTFDNVIS
-1224 GSVVKSG
+1224 GSGQVVKSG
-1231 DKTLTL
+1231 DDALTL
-1237 SGTNSYTGGT
+1237 SGNNSYTGGT
-1247 TISGGT
+1247 LISDGT
-1253 LVANNVEALGTGDV
+1253 LVASNVEALGSGDV
-1267 TNNATLELNT
+1267 TNDAVLELNT

-1318 VATNVEAL
+1318 VV
-1326 GTGDITDNATLELN
+1326 
-1340 AGGDFTNNIGGT
+1340 
-1352 GSVEK
+1352 
-1357 SGDKTL
+1357 
-1363 TLSGTNTYRGG
+1363 
-1374 TLISGGTLVASNV
+1374 SNV
-1387 EALGSGDVTD
+1387 EALGSGD
-1397 NATLEMNTGGDF
+1397 
-1409 ANNIGGTGSVVKS
+1409 
-1422 GDKTLTLSGAN
+1422 
-1433 SYTGGTTISGGTLV
+1433 
-1447 ASNVEAL
+1447 
-1454 GTGNVTDNATL
+1454 VTDNATL

-1483 VKSGDGALTLSGA
+1483 VKSGDKTLTLSGA
-1496 NSYSGATTISGG
+1496 NSYTGGTTISGG
-1508 TLIAANVNALGTGAI
+1508 TLIATHVNALGTGAI

-1561 TLTQKSDSTLTI
+1561 TLTQKSDSTLSI

-1702 ATLDPASATGWDG
+1702 ATLDPANATGWDG

-1784 SGDDVLT
+1784 SGDGALT

-1809 VASNVDALG
+1809 VASNVEALG
-1818 SGDVTNN
+1818 SGDVTDN
-1825 ATLEMNTGGDFI
+1825 ATLELNTGGTFDNAI
-1837 NNIGGTGRVEKSGD
+1837 SGSGKVEKSGD
-1851 DTLTLSGSNT
+1851 DALTLSGANT

-1887 NNATLELNTGGTFD
+1887 DDAVLELNTGGDFDNAISGSGQVEKSGDGTLTLSGSNTYTGGTTINDGTLIATSVDALGSGDVTDNATLALNTGGTFD

-1924 SYSGGTLISGGTLVA
+1924 SYSGGTLISDGTLVA
-1939 NNVEALGTGDVTD
+1939 SNVEALGTGDVTD

-2050 SNTYTG
+2050 ANSYTG
-2056 GTLIS
+2056 GTTIS
-2061 GGTLVATNVEALGT
+2061 GGTLIASNVEALGT

-2086 NTGGDFINNI
+2086 NTGGDFDNAIS
-2096 GGTGRVEKSGDDTL
+2096 GSGQVEKSGDDVL
-2110 TLSGSNSY
+2110 TLSGANSY
-2118 TGGTLISSGTLVAT
+2118 SGGTLISDGTLVAT
-2132 NVDALGSGDVTDNA
+2132 NVEALGSGDVTNNA
-2146 TLELNTGG
+2146 VLELNTGG
-2154 DFTNNI
+2154 TFDNAI

-2189 DGTLVAT
+2189 DGTLIAT
-2196 SVEALGSGDVTNDAV
+2196 SVDALGSGDVTDNAV
-2211 LALNTGGDFANNIG
+2211 LELNTGGDFDNAIS
-2225 GTGSVVKSGDET
+2225 GSGQVVKSGDET
-2237 LTLSGTNSYTGGT
+2237 LTLSGTNSYTDGT
-2250 TISGGTLVAT
+2250 LISGGTLVAT
-2260 NVEALGTGDVTN
+2260 NLEALGTGDVTN

-2287 ISGNGQVVK
+2287 
-2296 SGDDTLTF
+2296 
-2304 SGSNTYTGGTT
+2304 
-2315 INDGTLVATSVEA
+2315 
-2328 LGSGDVTNDAVLA
+2328 
-2341 LNTGGDFANNI
+2341 
-2352 GGTGSVVKSG
+2352 
-2362 DETLTLSGSNTYTG
+2362 
-2376 STLISSGTLVAN
+2376 
-2388 DVNALGTGD
+2388 
-2397 VTDNATLMLNTGGD
+2397 
-2411 FINNIGGTG
+2411 
-2420 RVEKS
+2420 
-2425 GDDTLTLSGSNS
+2425 
-2437 YTGGT
+2437 
-2442 LISSGTL
+2442 
-2449 VATNV
+2449 
-2454 DALGSGDVTD
+2454 
-2464 NATLELN
+2464 
-2471 TGGTFDNAISGSGQV
+2471 
-2486 VKSGDETLTLSGANS
+2486 
-2501 YTGGTLIS
+2501 
-2509 SGTLVANDVNALGTG
+2509 
-2524 DVTDNAVL
+2524 
-2532 ELNTG
+2532 
-2537 GDFDNAISGSGQVV
+2537 ISGSGQVV

-2584 LGSGDIDNYA
+2584 LGSGDVTDNATLEMNTGGDFDNAISGSGQVVKSGDDALTLSGANTYTGGTTINGGTLVASNVEALGSGDIDNYA

-2611 HDNAITAIGAGSAL
+2611 HDNATTAIGAGSAL

-2640 HLIDSNSGAIVTADH
+2640 HLTNSNSGAIVTADR

-2683 IDTDSA
+2683 IDSDSA
-2689 INSDFAQ
+2689 IDSDFAQ

-2773 ATYWDGK
+2773 ATDWDGK

-2976 SESDDVPDDGGEV
+2976 SESDDVPDDGGEVTPPDDGGEV

>member
-75 VETGNTVAT
+75 VETGNTIAT
-84 DTATSAA
+84 DTAASAA

-112 SLTDSQAMNL
+112 SLIDSQAMNL
-122 DSSTGATSVH
+122 DSLTGATSVH
-132 NQGTITGSNEDGT
+132 NQGTITGSSADGT
-145 IMLQN
+145 ILLQN
-150 GGSVINDAR
+150 GGSVINDGR
-159 IENNAT
+159 IENSAIYVHNLDLGA
-165 YEHDPEDIPQEYAGV
+165 PEIDAAI

-201 VIVQSGEAHITN
+201 VIVQSGEVHITN
-213 GGMINSDGSWRSYG
+213 GGTINSDGSWRSYG
-227 VEFRDGTYGTIVNTG
+227 VELRGGAYGTIVNTG
-242 TIITTASDGSGKI
+242 TIITTASDGSGEI
-255 EDAAIYVHTLND
+255 EDAAIYAHTFD
-267 MAVSGSVSV
+267 DIAAGDYVSV
-276 DNSGLM
+276 DNSGLL
-282 QSDFITVAL
+282 QSDFIAVAL
-291 YYGSHFE
+291 YHGAHFE
-298 VVNRVGGVITAGNS
+298 VINRAGGVITAGNS
-312 SLVGIK
+312 SLVGIQ
-318 STAMELKVGVDNL
+318 SAAMELKAGANNL

-359 ITNTGSITT
+359 ITNTGTITT
-368 TGGGSG
+368 TGGGAG

-426 AVAINGNGNTISN
+426 AVAINGNGNTITN

-450 VLSGNNNI
+450 LISGNNNI

-498 IAGGNNQVTT
+498 IASGNNQVTT
-508 ESGSTIVAKDNGILI
+508 ESGSAIVAKDNGILI

-637 TNGVTING
+637 TNGVTISG

-658 GTNAILINSGSKN
+658 GTNAVLINSGSKN

-684 SITDDN
+684 SIIDDN

-855 DAANASDP
+855 DAASASDP

-887 NTLTQQDGST
+887 NTLAQQDGST

-949 ISGDFDGITINGN
+949 ISGDFDDITINGN

-993 DRYNAAIDA
+993 DRDNAAIDA

-1055 TISDGTLVATNVEA
+1055 TISDGTLVANNVEA

-1076 DNATLE
+1076 D
-1082 LNTGGDFDNA
+1082 
-1092 ISGSGQVVKSGDETL
+1092 
-1107 TLSGS
+1107 
-1112 NTYTGGTII
+1112 
-1121 SGGTLVATNVEALG
+1121 
-1135 TGDVTDN
+1135 
-1142 ATLELNTGG
+1142 
-1151 DFDNAIG
+1151 
-1158 GTGSVVKSGDKT
+1158 
-1170 LTLSGAN
+1170 
-1177 SYTGGTTIS
+1177 
-1186 GGTLVASNVEA
+1186 
-1197 LGSGDVTDNATLEL
+1197 
-1211 NTGGDFANNIGGT
+1211 
-1224 GSVVKSG
+1224 
-1231 DKTLTL
+1231 
-1237 SGTNSYTGGT
+1237 
-1247 TISGGT
+1247 
-1253 LVANNVEALGTGDV
+1253 
-1267 TNNATLELNT
+1267 NATLELNT

-1326 GTGDITDNATLELN
+1326 G
-1340 AGGDFTNNIGGT
+1340 
-1352 GSVEK
+1352 
-1357 SGDKTL
+1357 
-1363 TLSGTNTYRGG
+1363 
-1374 TLISGGTLVASNV
+1374 
-1387 EALGSGDVTD
+1387 SGDVTD
-1397 NATLEMNTGGDF
+1397 NAVLELNTGGDF

-1447 ASNVEAL
+1447 ATNVEALGSGDVTDNATLELNTGGTFDNVISGSGQVVKSGDDALTLSGNNSYTGGTLISGGTLVASNVDALGSGDVTDNATLEMNTGGDFDNAISGSGQVVKSGDETLTLSGANSYTGGTTISGGTLVANNVEAL
-1454 GTGNVTDNATL
+1454 GTGDVTNNATL

-1483 VKSGDGALTLSGA
+1483 VKSGDKTLTLSGA

-1573 NLNSNTVDPVI
+1573 NLNSNTADPVI

-1702 ATLDPASATGWDG
+1702 ATLDPDSATGWDG

-1784 SGDDVLT
+1784 SGDKMLT

-1809 VASNVDALG
+1809 VASNV
-1818 SGDVTNN
+1818 
-1825 ATLEMNTGGDFI
+1825 
-1837 NNIGGTGRVEKSGD
+1837 
-1851 DTLTLSGSNT
+1851 
-1861 YTGGTLISDGTLV
+1861 
-1874 ASNVEALGTGDVT
+1874 EALGTGDVT
-1887 NNATLELNTGGTFD
+1887 ND
-1901 NAISGS
+1901 
-1907 GQVVKSGD
+1907 
-1915 DVLTLSGAN
+1915 
-1924 SYSGGTLISGGTLVA
+1924 
-1939 NNVEALGTGDVTD
+1939 
-1952 NATLEMN
+1952 
-1959 TGGDFIN
+1959 
-1966 NIGGTGRVEKSG
+1966 
-1978 DDALTLSGSNTYTGG
+1978 
-1993 TTIND
+1993 
-1998 GTLIATSVD
+1998 
-2007 ALGSGDVTNNAVL
+2007 AVL
-2020 ELNTGGDFI
+2020 ELNTGGD
-2029 NNIGGTGRVE
+2029 
-2039 KSGDET
+2039 
-2045 LTLSG
+2045 
-2050 SNTYTG
+2050 
-2056 GTLIS
+2056 
-2061 GGTLVATNVEALGT
+2061 
-2075 GDVTDNAVLEL
+2075 
-2086 NTGGDFINNI
+2086 
-2096 GGTGRVEKSGDDTL
+2096 
-2110 TLSGSNSY
+2110 
-2118 TGGTLISSGTLVAT
+2118 
-2132 NVDALGSGDVTDNA
+2132 
-2146 TLELNTGG
+2146 
-2154 DFTNNI
+2154 
-2160 SGSGQVVKSGDETL
+2160 
-2174 TLSGSNTY
+2174 
-2182 TGGTTIN
+2182 
-2189 DGTLVAT
+2189 
-2196 SVEALGSGDVTNDAV
+2196 
-2211 LALNTGGDFANNIG
+2211 
-2225 GTGSVVKSGDET
+2225 
-2237 LTLSGTNSYTGGT
+2237 
-2250 TISGGTLVAT
+2250 
-2260 NVEALGTGDVTN
+2260 
-2272 NATLELNTGGDFTNN
+2272 
-2287 ISGNGQVVK
+2287 
-2296 SGDDTLTF
+2296 
-2304 SGSNTYTGGTT
+2304 
-2315 INDGTLVATSVEA
+2315 
-2328 LGSGDVTNDAVLA
+2328 
-2341 LNTGGDFANNI
+2341 
-2352 GGTGSVVKSG
+2352 
-2362 DETLTLSGSNTYTG
+2362 
-2376 STLISSGTLVAN
+2376 
-2388 DVNALGTGD
+2388 
-2397 VTDNATLMLNTGGD
+2397 
-2411 FINNIGGTG
+2411 
-2420 RVEKS
+2420 
-2425 GDDTLTLSGSNS
+2425 
-2437 YTGGT
+2437 
-2442 LISSGTL
+2442 
-2449 VATNV
+2449 
-2454 DALGSGDVTD
+2454 
-2464 NATLELN
+2464 
-2471 TGGTFDNAISGSGQV
+2471 FDNAISGSGQV
-2486 VKSGDETLTLSGANS
+2486 VKSGDETLTLSGTNS
-2501 YTGGTLIS
+2501 YTDGTLIS
-2509 SGTLVANDVNALGTG
+2509 GGTLVASNVEALGTG

-2584 LGSGDIDNYA
+2584 LGTGDVTDNAVLELNTGGDFTNSISGSGQVEKSGDETLTLSGANSYTGGTLISSGTLVANDVNALGTGDVTNNAVLELNTGGTFDSAISGSGQVVKSGDETLTLSGSNTYTGGTTINDGTLIATSVDALGSGDVTDNAVLELNTGGTFDNVISGSGQVVKSGDDTLTLSGSNTYTGGTLISDGTLVATSVDALGSGDVTDNATLELNTGGDFTNNISGSGQVVKSGDETLTLSGANSYTGGTTISGGTLVASNVEALGSGDVTDNATLELNTGGTFDNAIGGSGNVVKSGGDTLTLSGNNSYTGGTLISDGTLVASNVEALGSGNIDNYA

-2611 HDNAITAIGAGSAL
+2611 HDNATTAIGAGSTL

-2640 HLIDSNSGAIVTADH
+2640 HLTDSNSGAIVTADR

-2683 IDTDSA
+2683 IDSDSA
-2689 INSDFAQ
+2689 IDSDFAQ

-2801 TDVQEGALWLAE
+2801 TDVQEGTLWLAE

-2828 AANAAFGGHNST
+2828 AANAAFGGHNAT
-2840 VNGHVNNQ
+2840 VNGHVNNL

-2943 GQSDGDFRL
+2943 GQSDGDFTL

-2976 SESDDVPDDGGEV
+2976 SESDDVPDDGGDVIPPDDGGDV
-2989 TPPDDGGEVTPPDDG
+2989 TPPDDGGD
-3004 GEVTPP
+3004 VTPP

-3027 PDDDGEVTPPDDGG
+3027 PDDDGDVTPPDDGG
-3041 DITPPDD
+3041 DVTPPDD
-3048 GGDITPPDGG
+3048 DGDITPPDGG
-3058 DVTPVAPQYRAD
+3058 DVTPVTPQYRAD

-3097 RSADGSIWMRFKAG
+3097 RSADGSVWMRFKAG

-3293 GKLYKESGRIQP
+3293 GKLYKDSGRIQP

-3312 HASDNASATF
+3312 HASDNASSTF

>member
-132 NQGTITGSNEDGT
+132 NQGTITGSNEDGA

-159 IENNAT
+159 IENSAT

-213 GGMINSDGSWRSYG
+213 GGMISSDGSWRSYG

-242 TIITTASDGSGKI
+242 TIITTASDGSNKI

-291 YYGSHFE
+291 YHGSHFE

-368 TGGGSG
+368 TGGGAG

-412 TLNNQAGGA
+412 TLNNQAGSA

-450 VLSGNNNI
+450 LISGNNNI

-487 SKITATSTGIS
+487 SKITTTSTGIS
-498 IAGGNNQVTT
+498 IAGGNNQITT
-508 ESGSTIVAKDNGILI
+508 ESGSAIVAKDNGILI

-536 TATGSSISYGIQYNS
+536 TATGSNMSYGIQYNS
-551 GTSGTIT
+551 GASGTIT

-612 ITANTAVQLNGN
+612 ISANTAVQFHGN
-624 NNTLANAGAILGD
+624 NNKLANAGAILGD

-658 GTNAILINSGSKN
+658 GINAILINSGSKN

-801 SGSGNVI
+801 SGSGNVV

-855 DAANASDP
+855 DAASASDP

-949 ISGDFDGITINGN
+949 ISGDFDDITINGN

-993 DRYNAAIDA
+993 DRDNAAIDA

-1047 ENTYTGGT
+1047 ENTYTGST
-1055 TISDGTLVATNVEA
+1055 TISEGTLIATNVEA

-1082 LNTGGDFDNA
+1082 M
-1092 ISGSGQVVKSGDETL
+1092 
-1107 TLSGS
+1107 
-1112 NTYTGGTII
+1112 
-1121 SGGTLVATNVEALG
+1121 
-1135 TGDVTDN
+1135 
-1142 ATLELNTGG
+1142 
-1151 DFDNAIG
+1151 
-1158 GTGSVVKSGDKT
+1158 
-1170 LTLSGAN
+1170 
-1177 SYTGGTTIS
+1177 
-1186 GGTLVASNVEA
+1186 
-1197 LGSGDVTDNATLEL
+1197 
-1211 NTGGDFANNIGGT
+1211 
-1224 GSVVKSG
+1224 
-1231 DKTLTL
+1231 
-1237 SGTNSYTGGT
+1237 
-1247 TISGGT
+1247 
-1253 LVANNVEALGTGDV
+1253 
-1267 TNNATLELNT
+1267 NT

-1318 VATNVEAL
+1318 VASNVEAL

-1340 AGGDFTNNIGGT
+1340 AGGDF
-1352 GSVEK
+1352 
-1357 SGDKTL
+1357 
-1363 TLSGTNTYRGG
+1363 
-1374 TLISGGTLVASNV
+1374 A
-1387 EALGSGDVTD
+1387 
-1397 NATLEMNTGGDF
+1397 
-1409 ANNIGGTGSVVKS
+1409 
-1422 GDKTLTLSGAN
+1422 
-1433 SYTGGTTISGGTLV
+1433 
-1447 ASNVEAL
+1447 
-1454 GTGNVTDNATL
+1454 
-1465 ELNTGG
+1465 
-1471 DFDNAISGSGQV
+1471 
-1483 VKSGDGALTLSGA
+1483 
-1496 NSYSGATTISGG
+1496 
-1508 TLIAANVNALGTGAI
+1508 
-1523 DNRASL
+1523 
-1529 LLDASG
+1529 
-1535 QFTVTDLTTESGGN
+1535 
-1549 TEIGAGSTLQAT
+1549 
-1561 TLTQKSDSTLTI
+1561 
-1573 NLNSNTVDPVI
+1573 
-1584 HAASQVSLA
+1584 
-1593 GTLDI
+1593 
-1598 TGVGD
+1598 
-1603 VLDSDPASTDDL
+1603 
-1615 DTFTLIAS
+1615 
-1623 DKTIAGDFEK
+1623 
-1633 LTVAGMD
+1633 
-1640 ADLADFITVDGRID
+1640 
-1654 DTGKQYELTT
+1654 
-1664 ALTWYADR
+1664 
-1672 DDAVTDAH
+1672 
-1680 GTFNLTNADGS
+1680 
-1691 FAVNTVLENVD
+1691 
-1702 ATLDPASATGWDG
+1702 
-1715 TSLIKQGAGTL
+1715 
-1726 ILNAEN
+1726 
-1732 TYTGGTTISGGT
+1732 
-1744 LVATNVDALGSGD
+1744 
-1757 VTDDAT
+1757 
-1763 LELNTGGTF
+1763 
-1772 DNAIS
+1772 
-1777 GSGQVVK
+1777 
-1784 SGDDVLT
+1784 
-1791 LSGAN
+1791 
-1796 SYSGGTLISDGTL
+1796 
-1809 VASNVDALG
+1809 
-1818 SGDVTNN
+1818 
-1825 ATLEMNTGGDFI
+1825 
-1837 NNIGGTGRVEKSGD
+1837 
-1851 DTLTLSGSNT
+1851 
-1861 YTGGTLISDGTLV
+1861 
-1874 ASNVEALGTGDVT
+1874 
-1887 NNATLELNTGGTFD
+1887 
-1901 NAISGS
+1901 
-1907 GQVVKSGD
+1907 
-1915 DVLTLSGAN
+1915 
-1924 SYSGGTLISGGTLVA
+1924 
-1939 NNVEALGTGDVTD
+1939 
-1952 NATLEMN
+1952 
-1959 TGGDFIN
+1959 N

-1993 TTIND
+1993 TLISG
-1998 GTLIATSVD
+1998 GTLVANDVN
-2007 ALGSGDVTNNAVL
+2007 ALGTGDITDNATLALNAV
-2020 ELNTGGDFI
+2020 GDFDNAI
-2029 NNIGGTGRVE
+2029 SGSGKVE
-2039 KSGDET
+2039 KSGDDA

-2061 GGTLVATNVEALGT
+2061 SGTLVASNVEALGT
-2075 GDVTDNAVLEL
+2075 GDVTDNATLEL
-2086 NTGGDFINNI
+2086 NTS
-2096 GGTGRVEKSGDDTL
+2096 GTFDNAISGSGQVVKSGDKML
-2110 TLSGSNSY
+2110 TLSGANSY
-2118 TGGTLISSGTLVAT
+2118 SGGTLISDGTLVAS
-2132 NVDALGSGDVTDNA
+2132 NVESLGTGDVTNNA

-2160 SGSGQVVKSGDETL
+2160 SGSGQVVKSGDDAL
-2174 TLSGSNTY
+2174 ALSG
-2182 TGGTTIN
+2182 
-2189 DGTLVAT
+2189 A
-2196 SVEALGSGDVTNDAV
+2196 
-2211 LALNTGGDFANNIG
+2211 
-2225 GTGSVVKSGDET
+2225 
-2237 LTLSGTNSYTGGT
+2237 
-2250 TISGGTLVAT
+2250 
-2260 NVEALGTGDVTN
+2260 
-2272 NATLELNTGGDFTNN
+2272 
-2287 ISGNGQVVK
+2287 
-2296 SGDDTLTF
+2296 
-2304 SGSNTYTGGTT
+2304 
-2315 INDGTLVATSVEA
+2315 
-2328 LGSGDVTNDAVLA
+2328 
-2341 LNTGGDFANNI
+2341 
-2352 GGTGSVVKSG
+2352 
-2362 DETLTLSGSNTYTG
+2362 
-2376 STLISSGTLVAN
+2376 
-2388 DVNALGTGD
+2388 
-2397 VTDNATLMLNTGGD
+2397 
-2411 FINNIGGTG
+2411 
-2420 RVEKS
+2420 
-2425 GDDTLTLSGSNS
+2425 NS

-2486 VKSGDETLTLSGANS
+2486 VKSGDKTLTLSGSNTYTGGTLISDGTLVASNVEALGTGDVTDNATLALNTGGDFINNIGGTGRVEKSGDQTLTLSGANS

-2509 SGTLVANDVNALGTG
+2509 SGTLVASNVNALGSG

-2537 GDFDNAISGSGQVV
+2537 GTFDNAISGSGQVE
-2551 KSGDETLTLSGAN
+2551 KSGDGTLTLSGSN
-2564 SYTGG
+2564 TYTGG
-2569 TTISGGTLVASNVEA
+2569 TLISDGTLVASNVEA

-2611 HDNAITAIGAGSAL
+2611 HDNATTAIGAGSAL

-2773 ATYWDGK
+2773 ATDWDGK

-2828 AANAAFGGHNST
+2828 AANAAFGGHNAT
-2840 VNGHVNNQ
+2840 VNGHVNNL
-2848 GSLYFVDTFT
+2848 GNLYFVDTFT

-3004 GEVTPP
+3004 GDVTPPDDGGDVTPP

-3027 PDDDGEVTPPDDGG
+3027 PDDGGDVTPPDDGG
-3041 DITPPDD
+3041 DVTPPDD

-3335 VEVKVGIQANVS
+3335 LEVKVGIQANVS

>member
-1 MNKTYN
+1 
-7 IIWNAARG
+7 
-15 MYIVTSELARSGS
+15 
-28 RAIVS
+28 
-33 VSASCAVTL
+33 
-42 LAMDAA
+42 
-48 PAVAEETRVSIPSQT
+48 
-63 TTYTLSGATPFV
+63 
-75 VETGNTVAT
+75 
-84 DTATSAA
+84 
-91 IVGDNSNDWDLLIE
+91 
-105 SGAVVGS
+105 
-112 SLTDSQAMNL
+112 
-122 DSSTGATSVH
+122 
-132 NQGTITGSNEDGT
+132 
-145 IMLQN
+145 
-150 GGSVINDAR
+150 
-159 IENNAT
+159 
-165 YEHDPEDIPQEYAGV
+165 
-180 YMLNG
+180 
-185 GSYVS
+185 
-190 SESGVLEGVSG
+190 
-201 VIVQSGEAHITN
+201 
-213 GGMINSDGSWRSYG
+213 
-227 VEFRDGTYGTIVNTG
+227 
-242 TIITTASDGSGKI
+242 
-255 EDAAIYVHTLND
+255 
-267 MAVSGSVSV
+267 
-276 DNSGLM
+276 
-282 QSDFITVAL
+282 
-291 YYGSHFE
+291 
-298 VVNRVGGVITAGNS
+298 
-312 SLVGIK
+312 
-318 STAMELKVGVDNL
+318 
-331 VTNDGTISAYGTAN
+331 
-345 TYGIHYGESTSGGV
+345 
-359 ITNTGSITT
+359 
-368 TGGGSG
+368 
-374 DASVYVHGNG
+374 
-384 DGTVVNNSGTMSSTV
+384 
-399 YGVYLDSA
+399 
-407 RSKGH
+407 
-412 TLNNQAGGA
+412 
-421 ISANT
+421 
-426 AVAINGNGNTISN
+426 
-439 QGKMTGVSDGL
+439 
-450 VLSGNNNI
+450 
-458 VTTSGGEISG
+458 
-468 KNGIRVSKGSGN
+468 
-480 QITAKSG
+480 
-487 SKITATSTGIS
+487 
-498 IAGGNNQVTT
+498 
-508 ESGSTIVAKDNGILI
+508 
-523 NSGANNVTNGGSI
+523 
-536 TATGSSISYGIQYNS
+536 
-551 GTSGTIT
+551 
-558 NTGTITTTG
+558 
-567 KGAGDASVYAHG
+567 
-579 GAVTI
+579 
-584 NNSGTMDSSVFGVYV
+584 
-599 TTGHTLNNLAGGS
+599 
-612 ITANTAVQLNGN
+612 
-624 NNTLANAGAILGD
+624 
-637 TNGVTING
+637 
-645 SGNTLTSQGKITG
+645 
-658 GTNAILINSGSKN
+658 
-671 NTLTLNTGTEISG
+671 
-684 SITDDN
+684 
-690 NSASANN
+690 
-697 NLILDGE
+697 
-704 GTLGSSISGL
+704 
-714 NSVTSSGDWTLS
+714 
-726 GATMNLSGTTNSALW
+726 
-741 VKSGT
+741 
-746 LILNGA
+746 
-752 MTAKGATVD
+752 
-761 SGTTLQIGNG
+761 
-771 GTLGAFNG
+771 
-779 DIVDNGTLTFNRS
+779 
-792 DAAAYGSVI
+792 
-801 SGSGNVI
+801 
-808 KQGGGELTLSNN
+808 
-820 NSYSGGTTI
+820 
-829 AEGTLTA
+829 
-836 TAGGALGSGNID
+836 
-848 NRAYLKL
+848 
-855 DAANASDP
+855 
-863 FIVADLTTHSGA
+863 
-875 TVEIGAGSTLQA
+875 
-887 NTLTQQDGST
+887 
-897 LTADLTATSGPAIRA
+897 
-912 KNVNLDGTLNVASPA
+912 
-927 SQEPIRST
+927 
-935 DDLISLALI
+935 
-944 ESDNA
+944 
-949 ISGDFDGITINGN
+949 
-962 AMNPDAFITVVGQK
+962 
-976 NVNDT
+976 
-981 HYDLVETLTWYA
+981 
-993 DRYNAAIDA
+993 
-1002 HGTFNLA
+1002 
-1009 DADDSFTVNTVL
+1009 
-1021 ENVDANSG
+1021 
-1029 WNGQSLTKTGAGT
+1029 
-1042 LILNA
+1042 
-1047 ENTYTGGT
+1047 
-1055 TISDGTLVATNVEA
+1055 
-1069 LGTGNVT
+1069 
-1076 DNATLE
+1076 
-1082 LNTGGDFDNA
+1082 
-1092 ISGSGQVVKSGDETL
+1092 
-1107 TLSGS
+1107 
-1112 NTYTGGTII
+1112 
-1121 SGGTLVATNVEALG
+1121 
-1135 TGDVTDN
+1135 
-1142 ATLELNTGG
+1142 
-1151 DFDNAIG
+1151 
-1158 GTGSVVKSGDKT
+1158 
-1170 LTLSGAN
+1170 
-1177 SYTGGTTIS
+1177 
-1186 GGTLVASNVEA
+1186 
-1197 LGSGDVTDNATLEL
+1197 
-1211 NTGGDFANNIGGT
+1211 
-1224 GSVVKSG
+1224 
-1231 DKTLTL
+1231 
-1237 SGTNSYTGGT
+1237 
-1247 TISGGT
+1247 
-1253 LVANNVEALGTGDV
+1253 
-1267 TNNATLELNT
+1267 
-1277 GGDFDNAISGSGQV
+1277 
-1291 VKSGDETLTLSGANS
+1291 
-1306 YTGGTTISGGTL
+1306 
-1318 VATNVEAL
+1318 
-1326 GTGDITDNATLELN
+1326 
-1340 AGGDFTNNIGGT
+1340 
-1352 GSVEK
+1352 
-1357 SGDKTL
+1357 
-1363 TLSGTNTYRGG
+1363 
-1374 TLISGGTLVASNV
+1374 
-1387 EALGSGDVTD
+1387 
-1397 NATLEMNTGGDF
+1397 
-1409 ANNIGGTGSVVKS
+1409 
-1422 GDKTLTLSGAN
+1422 GAN

-1454 GTGNVTDNATL
+1454 GTGDVTDNAML

-1483 VKSGDGALTLSGA
+1483 VKSGDKTLTLSGA

-1508 TLIAANVNALGTGAI
+1508 TLIATHVNALGTGAI

-1640 ADLADFITVDGRID
+1640 ADLADFITIDGRID
-1654 DTGKQYELTT
+1654 GTGKQYELTT

-1744 LVATNVDALGSGD
+1744 LVATNVDALGSGA

-1809 VASNVDALG
+1809 VASNV
-1818 SGDVTNN
+1818 
-1825 ATLEMNTGGDFI
+1825 
-1837 NNIGGTGRVEKSGD
+1837 
-1851 DTLTLSGSNT
+1851 
-1861 YTGGTLISDGTLV
+1861 
-1874 ASNVEALGTGDVT
+1874 
-1887 NNATLELNTGGTFD
+1887 
-1901 NAISGS
+1901 
-1907 GQVVKSGD
+1907 
-1915 DVLTLSGAN
+1915 
-1924 SYSGGTLISGGTLVA
+1924 
-1939 NNVEALGTGDVTD
+1939 EALGTGDVTD
-1952 NATLEMN
+1952 NATLEM
-1959 TGGDFIN
+1959 
-1966 NIGGTGRVEKSG
+1966 
-1978 DDALTLSGSNTYTGG
+1978 
-1993 TTIND
+1993 
-1998 GTLIATSVD
+1998 
-2007 ALGSGDVTNNAVL
+2007 
-2020 ELNTGGDFI
+2020 NTGGDFI

-2118 TGGTLISSGTLVAT
+2118 TGGTLISSGTLVAN
-2132 NVDALGSGDVTDNA
+2132 NVEALGTGDVTDNA
-2146 TLELNTGG
+2146 TLELNTSGTF
-2154 DFTNNI
+2154 DNVI
-2160 SGSGQVVKSGDETL
+2160 SGSGLVVKSGAD
-2174 TLSGSNTY
+2174 
-2182 TGGTTIN
+2182 
-2189 DGTLVAT
+2189 
-2196 SVEALGSGDVTNDAV
+2196 
-2211 LALNTGGDFANNIG
+2211 
-2225 GTGSVVKSGDET
+2225 
-2237 LTLSGTNSYTGGT
+2237 
-2250 TISGGTLVAT
+2250 
-2260 NVEALGTGDVTN
+2260 
-2272 NATLELNTGGDFTNN
+2272 
-2287 ISGNGQVVK
+2287 
-2296 SGDDTLTF
+2296 
-2304 SGSNTYTGGTT
+2304 
-2315 INDGTLVATSVEA
+2315 
-2328 LGSGDVTNDAVLA
+2328 
-2341 LNTGGDFANNI
+2341 
-2352 GGTGSVVKSG
+2352 
-2362 DETLTLSGSNTYTG
+2362 
-2376 STLISSGTLVAN
+2376 
-2388 DVNALGTGD
+2388 
-2397 VTDNATLMLNTGGD
+2397 
-2411 FINNIGGTG
+2411 
-2420 RVEKS
+2420 
-2425 GDDTLTLSGSNS
+2425 
-2437 YTGGT
+2437 
-2442 LISSGTL
+2442 
-2449 VATNV
+2449 
-2454 DALGSGDVTD
+2454 
-2464 NATLELN
+2464 
-2471 TGGTFDNAISGSGQV
+2471 
-2486 VKSGDETLTLSGANS
+2486 
-2501 YTGGTLIS
+2501 
-2509 SGTLVANDVNALGTG
+2509 
-2524 DVTDNAVL
+2524 
-2532 ELNTG
+2532 
-2537 GDFDNAISGSGQVV
+2537 
-2551 KSGDETLTLSGAN
+2551 TLTLSGAN

-2611 HDNAITAIGAGSAL
+2611 HDNATTAIGAGSAL

-2640 HLIDSNSGAIVTADH
+2640 HLTDSNSGAIVTADR

-2668 NVAKSWTR
+2668 NVTKSWTR
-2676 DAYAYTL
+2676 DAYSYTL

-2689 INSDFAQ
+2689 IDSDFAQ
-2696 FTVAGMDAKQVDFLT
+2696 FTVAGIDAKQVDFLT

-2738 AATDA
+2738 AATNA

-2828 AANAAFGGHNST
+2828 AANAAFGGHNAT

-2976 SESDDVPDDGGEV
+2976 SESDDVPDDGGEVTPPDDGGEV

-3322 GDTKV
+3322 GDAKV

-3335 VEVKVGIQANVS
+3335 AEVKVGIQANVN

>member
-84 DTATSAA
+84 DTAASAA

-122 DSSTGATSVH
+122 DSLTGATSVH

-145 IMLQN
+145 ILLQN

-159 IENNAT
+159 IENSAT

-190 SESGVLEGVSG
+190 SESGVLEGISG

-242 TIITTASDGSGKI
+242 TIITTASDGSNKI

-291 YYGSHFE
+291 YHGSHFE

-345 TYGIHYGESTSGGV
+345 TYGIHYGENTSGGV

-412 TLNNQAGGA
+412 TLNNQAGGV

-426 AVAINGNGNTISN
+426 AVAVNGNGNTITN

-450 VLSGNNNI
+450 LISGNNNI

-487 SKITATSTGIS
+487 SKITTTSTGIS
-498 IAGGNNQVTT
+498 IAGGNNQITT
-508 ESGSTIVAKDNGILI
+508 ESGSAIVAKDNGILI

-536 TATGSSISYGIQYNS
+536 TATGSNMSYGIQYNS
-551 GTSGTIT
+551 GASGTIT

-612 ITANTAVQLNGN
+612 ISANTAVQFHGN
-624 NNTLANAGAILGD
+624 NNKLANAGAILGD

-658 GTNAILINSGSKN
+658 GINAILINSGSKN

-801 SGSGNVI
+801 SGSGNVV

-855 DAANASDP
+855 DAASASDP

-993 DRYNAAIDA
+993 DHDNAAIDA

-1055 TISDGTLVATNVEA
+1055 TISDGTLIAN
-1069 LGTGNVT
+1069 
-1076 DNATLE
+1076 
-1082 LNTGGDFDNA
+1082 
-1092 ISGSGQVVKSGDETL
+1092 
-1107 TLSGS
+1107 
-1112 NTYTGGTII
+1112 
-1121 SGGTLVATNVEALG
+1121 NVEALG

-1151 DFDNAIG
+1151 DFD
-1158 GTGSVVKSGDKT
+1158 
-1170 LTLSGAN
+1170 
-1177 SYTGGTTIS
+1177 
-1186 GGTLVASNVEA
+1186 
-1197 LGSGDVTDNATLEL
+1197 
-1211 NTGGDFANNIGGT
+1211 
-1224 GSVVKSG
+1224 
-1231 DKTLTL
+1231 
-1237 SGTNSYTGGT
+1237 
-1247 TISGGT
+1247 
-1253 LVANNVEALGTGDV
+1253 
-1267 TNNATLELNT
+1267 
-1277 GGDFDNAISGSGQV
+1277 
-1291 VKSGDETLTLSGANS
+1291 
-1306 YTGGTTISGGTL
+1306 
-1318 VATNVEAL
+1318 
-1326 GTGDITDNATLELN
+1326 
-1340 AGGDFTNNIGGT
+1340 
-1352 GSVEK
+1352 
-1357 SGDKTL
+1357 
-1363 TLSGTNTYRGG
+1363 
-1374 TLISGGTLVASNV
+1374 
-1387 EALGSGDVTD
+1387 
-1397 NATLEMNTGGDF
+1397 
-1409 ANNIGGTGSVVKS
+1409 NNIGGTGSVVKS

-1433 SYTGGTTISGGTLV
+1433 SYTGGTTISGGTLI

-1454 GTGNVTDNATL
+1454 GTGDVTDNAVLELNTGGTFDNVISGSGQVVKSGDDALTLSGSNTYTGGTTISGGTLVATNVEALGSGDVTDDATL

-1471 DFDNAISGSGQV
+1471 DFANNIGGTGSVVKSGDKTLTLSGSNTYTGGTLISDGTLVATNVEALGTGDVTDNAVLELNTGGDFTNAISGSGQV
-1483 VKSGDGALTLSGA
+1483 VKSGDKTLTLSGA

-1508 TLIAANVNALGTGAI
+1508 TLIATHVNALGTGAI

-1573 NLNSNTVDPVI
+1573 NLDSNTADPVI

-1757 VTDDAT
+1757 VTDNAT

-1777 GSGQVVK
+1777 GSGQVVKSGDGALTLSGANSYSGGTLISDGTLVASNVEALGTGDVTDNATLELNTGGTFDNVISGNGQVVK

-1809 VASNVDALG
+1809 VAS
-1818 SGDVTNN
+1818 
-1825 ATLEMNTGGDFI
+1825 
-1837 NNIGGTGRVEKSGD
+1837 
-1851 DTLTLSGSNT
+1851 
-1861 YTGGTLISDGTLV
+1861 
-1874 ASNVEALGTGDVT
+1874 
-1887 NNATLELNTGGTFD
+1887 
-1901 NAISGS
+1901 
-1907 GQVVKSGD
+1907 
-1915 DVLTLSGAN
+1915 
-1924 SYSGGTLISGGTLVA
+1924 
-1939 NNVEALGTGDVTD
+1939 NVEALGTGDVTD

-2154 DFTNNI
+2154 
-2160 SGSGQVVKSGDETL
+2160 
-2174 TLSGSNTY
+2174 
-2182 TGGTTIN
+2182 
-2189 DGTLVAT
+2189 
-2196 SVEALGSGDVTNDAV
+2196 
-2211 LALNTGGDFANNIG
+2211 
-2225 GTGSVVKSGDET
+2225 
-2237 LTLSGTNSYTGGT
+2237 
-2250 TISGGTLVAT
+2250 
-2260 NVEALGTGDVTN
+2260 
-2272 NATLELNTGGDFTNN
+2272 
-2287 ISGNGQVVK
+2287 
-2296 SGDDTLTF
+2296 
-2304 SGSNTYTGGTT
+2304 
-2315 INDGTLVATSVEA
+2315 
-2328 LGSGDVTNDAVLA
+2328 
-2341 LNTGGDFANNI
+2341 
-2352 GGTGSVVKSG
+2352 
-2362 DETLTLSGSNTYTG
+2362 
-2376 STLISSGTLVAN
+2376 
-2388 DVNALGTGD
+2388 
-2397 VTDNATLMLNTGGD
+2397 
-2411 FINNIGGTG
+2411 
-2420 RVEKS
+2420 
-2425 GDDTLTLSGSNS
+2425 
-2437 YTGGT
+2437 
-2442 LISSGTL
+2442 
-2449 VATNV
+2449 
-2454 DALGSGDVTD
+2454 
-2464 NATLELN
+2464 
-2471 TGGTFDNAISGSGQV
+2471 TFDNAISGSGQV
-2486 VKSGDETLTLSGANS
+2486 VKSGDKTLTLSGANS

-2569 TTISGGTLVASNVEA
+2569 TLISGGTLVATSVEALGSGDVTDNAVLELNTGGTFDNAISGSGQVVKSGDKTLTLSGANSYTGGTTISGGTLVASNVDALGSGDVTDNAVLELNTGGTFDNVISGSGQVVKSGDGTLTLSGSNTYTGGTTISGGTLVASNVEA

-2611 HDNAITAIGAGSAL
+2611 HDNATTAIGAGSAL

-2640 HLIDSNSGAIVTADH
+2640 HLTNSNSGAIVTADR

-2683 IDTDSA
+2683 IDSDSA
-2689 INSDFAQ
+2689 IDSDFAQ

-2773 ATYWDGK
+2773 ATDWDGK

-2943 GQSDGDFRL
+2943 GQSDGDFTL

-3010 DDGGEVTPPD
+3010 DDGGDVTPPD

-3027 PDDDGEVTPPDDGG
+3027 PDDGGDVTPPDDGGEVTPPDDGG
-3041 DITPPDD
+3041 DV
-3048 GGDITPPDGG
+3048 TPPDGG

-3156 NASTDST
+3156 NANTDST

>member
-15 MYIVTSELARSGS
+15 IYIVTSELARSGS

-150 GGSVINDAR
+150 GGSVINDAL

-242 TIITTASDGSGKI
+242 TIITTASDGSNKI

-291 YYGSHFE
+291 YHGSHFE

-368 TGGGSG
+368 TGGGAG

-412 TLNNQAGGA
+412 TLNNQAGSA

-426 AVAINGNGNTISN
+426 AVAINGNGNTITN

-450 VLSGNNNI
+450 LISGNNNI

-487 SKITATSTGIS
+487 SKITTTSTGIS
-498 IAGGNNQVTT
+498 I
-508 ESGSTIVAKDNGILI
+508 
-523 NSGANNVTNGGSI
+523 
-536 TATGSSISYGIQYNS
+536 SYGIHYYS

-801 SGSGNVI
+801 SGSGNVV

-855 DAANASDP
+855 DAASASDP

-897 LTADLTATSGPAIRA
+897 LTADLTETSGPVIRA

-949 ISGDFDGITINGN
+949 ISGDFDDITINGN

-993 DRYNAAIDA
+993 DRDNAAIDA

-1021 ENVDANSG
+1021 EDVDANSG

-1047 ENTYTGGT
+1047 ENTYTGST
-1055 TISDGTLVATNVEA
+1055 TISEGTLIATNVEA

-1082 LNTGGDFDNA
+1082 MNTGGDFDNA

-1107 TLSGS
+1107 TLSGANS
-1112 NTYTGGTII
+1112 YTGGTTI
-1121 SGGTLVATNVEALG
+1121 SGGTLVASNVEALG
-1135 TGDVTDN
+1135 TGDITDN
-1142 ATLELNTGG
+1142 ATLELNAGG
-1151 DFDNAIG
+1151 DFANNIG

-1170 LTLSGAN
+1170 LTLSGSN
-1177 SYTGGTTIS
+1177 TYTGGTTIS

-1211 NTGGDFANNIGGT
+1211 STGGDFANNIGGT

-1277 GGDFDNAISGSGQV
+1277 GGDFTNAISGSGQ
-1291 VKSGDETLTLSGANS
+1291 
-1306 YTGGTTISGGTL
+1306 
-1318 VATNVEAL
+1318 
-1326 GTGDITDNATLELN
+1326 
-1340 AGGDFTNNIGGT
+1340 
-1352 GSVEK
+1352 
-1357 SGDKTL
+1357 
-1363 TLSGTNTYRGG
+1363 
-1374 TLISGGTLVASNV
+1374 
-1387 EALGSGDVTD
+1387 
-1397 NATLEMNTGGDF
+1397 
-1409 ANNIGGTGSVVKS
+1409 VVKS

-1447 ASNVEAL
+1447 ANDVNAL
-1454 GTGNVTDNATL
+1454 GTGDVTDNATL
-1465 ELNTGG
+1465 ALNAVG
-1471 DFDNAISGSGQV
+1471 DFNNAIGGSG
-1483 VKSGDGALTLSGA
+1483 K
-1496 NSYSGATTISGG
+1496 
-1508 TLIAANVNALGTGAI
+1508 
-1523 DNRASL
+1523 
-1529 LLDASG
+1529 
-1535 QFTVTDLTTESGGN
+1535 
-1549 TEIGAGSTLQAT
+1549 
-1561 TLTQKSDSTLTI
+1561 
-1573 NLNSNTVDPVI
+1573 
-1584 HAASQVSLA
+1584 
-1593 GTLDI
+1593 
-1598 TGVGD
+1598 
-1603 VLDSDPASTDDL
+1603 
-1615 DTFTLIAS
+1615 
-1623 DKTIAGDFEK
+1623 
-1633 LTVAGMD
+1633 
-1640 ADLADFITVDGRID
+1640 
-1654 DTGKQYELTT
+1654 
-1664 ALTWYADR
+1664 
-1672 DDAVTDAH
+1672 
-1680 GTFNLTNADGS
+1680 
-1691 FAVNTVLENVD
+1691 
-1702 ATLDPASATGWDG
+1702 
-1715 TSLIKQGAGTL
+1715 
-1726 ILNAEN
+1726 
-1732 TYTGGTTISGGT
+1732 
-1744 LVATNVDALGSGD
+1744 
-1757 VTDDAT
+1757 
-1763 LELNTGGTF
+1763 
-1772 DNAIS
+1772 
-1777 GSGQVVK
+1777 
-1784 SGDDVLT
+1784 
-1791 LSGAN
+1791 
-1796 SYSGGTLISDGTL
+1796 
-1809 VASNVDALG
+1809 
-1818 SGDVTNN
+1818 
-1825 ATLEMNTGGDFI
+1825 
-1837 NNIGGTGRVEKSGD
+1837 VEKSGD

-1861 YTGGTLISDGTLV
+1861 YTGGTLINGGTLV

-1887 NNATLELNTGGTFD
+1887 DDATLELNT
-1901 NAISGS
+1901 
-1907 GQVVKSGD
+1907 
-1915 DVLTLSGAN
+1915 
-1924 SYSGGTLISGGTLVA
+1924 
-1939 NNVEALGTGDVTD
+1939 
-1952 NATLEMN
+1952 
-1959 TGGDFIN
+1959 
-1966 NIGGTGRVEKSG
+1966 
-1978 DDALTLSGSNTYTGG
+1978 
-1993 TTIND
+1993 
-1998 GTLIATSVD
+1998 
-2007 ALGSGDVTNNAVL
+2007 
-2020 ELNTGGDFI
+2020 
-2029 NNIGGTGRVE
+2029 
-2039 KSGDET
+2039 
-2045 LTLSG
+2045 
-2050 SNTYTG
+2050 
-2056 GTLIS
+2056 
-2061 GGTLVATNVEALGT
+2061 
-2075 GDVTDNAVLEL
+2075 
-2086 NTGGDFINNI
+2086 
-2096 GGTGRVEKSGDDTL
+2096 
-2110 TLSGSNSY
+2110 
-2118 TGGTLISSGTLVAT
+2118 
-2132 NVDALGSGDVTDNA
+2132 
-2146 TLELNTGG
+2146 
-2154 DFTNNI
+2154 
-2160 SGSGQVVKSGDETL
+2160 
-2174 TLSGSNTY
+2174 
-2182 TGGTTIN
+2182 
-2189 DGTLVAT
+2189 
-2196 SVEALGSGDVTNDAV
+2196 
-2211 LALNTGGDFANNIG
+2211 
-2225 GTGSVVKSGDET
+2225 
-2237 LTLSGTNSYTGGT
+2237 
-2250 TISGGTLVAT
+2250 
-2260 NVEALGTGDVTN
+2260 
-2272 NATLELNTGGDFTNN
+2272 
-2287 ISGNGQVVK
+2287 
-2296 SGDDTLTF
+2296 
-2304 SGSNTYTGGTT
+2304 
-2315 INDGTLVATSVEA
+2315 
-2328 LGSGDVTNDAVLA
+2328 
-2341 LNTGGDFANNI
+2341 
-2352 GGTGSVVKSG
+2352 
-2362 DETLTLSGSNTYTG
+2362 
-2376 STLISSGTLVAN
+2376 
-2388 DVNALGTGD
+2388 
-2397 VTDNATLMLNTGGD
+2397 
-2411 FINNIGGTG
+2411 
-2420 RVEKS
+2420 
-2425 GDDTLTLSGSNS
+2425 
-2437 YTGGT
+2437 
-2442 LISSGTL
+2442 
-2449 VATNV
+2449 
-2454 DALGSGDVTD
+2454 
-2464 NATLELN
+2464 
-2471 TGGTFDNAISGSGQV
+2471 
-2486 VKSGDETLTLSGANS
+2486 
-2501 YTGGTLIS
+2501 
-2509 SGTLVANDVNALGTG
+2509 
-2524 DVTDNAVL
+2524 
-2532 ELNTG
+2532 
-2537 GDFDNAISGSGQVV
+2537 
-2551 KSGDETLTLSGAN
+2551 
-2564 SYTGG
+2564 
-2569 TTISGGTLVASNVEA
+2569 
-2584 LGSGDIDNYA
+2584 
-2594 SLQLNA
+2594 
-2600 SGQFVTANLTT
+2600 
-2611 HDNAITAIGAGSAL
+2611 
-2625 RANTLTQEANSTLAV
+2625 
-2640 HLIDSNSGAIVTADH
+2640 
-2655 ANLGGTLDITGIG
+2655 
-2668 NVAKSWTR
+2668 
-2676 DAYAYTL
+2676 
-2683 IDTDSA
+2683 
-2689 INSDFAQ
+2689 
-2696 FTVAGMDAKQVDFLT
+2696 
-2711 VDGRVN
+2711 
-2717 ADDDTRY
+2717 
-2724 DVTASLSWYADSDN
+2724 
-2738 AATDA
+2738 
-2743 HGTFTLSE
+2743 
-2751 QGHSFTLN
+2751 
-2759 TALTDVDATLNPDS
+2759 
-2773 ATYWDGK
+2773 
-2780 SLIKR
+2780 
-2785 GAGTLI
+2785 
-2791 LGAQNTYSGD
+2791 
-2801 TDVQEGALWLAE
+2801 
-2813 TATIGSAGSAQAVNI
+2813 
-2828 AANAAFGGHNST
+2828 
-2840 VNGHVNNQ
+2840 
-2848 GSLYFVDTFT
+2848 
-2858 VNGDVVNSSAMISGS
+2858 
-2873 DQPNNTLTIAGNYTG
+2873 
-2888 NDGHLYLNTQ
+2888 
-2898 LGDDSSPTDKL
+2898 
-2909 IVTGDTAGSTTL
+2909 
-2921 HITNVNGLGAQT
+2921 
-2933 VNGIEVIEVG
+2933 
-2943 GQSDGDFRL
+2943 
-2952 YKGHVDINAWTYTLK
+2952 
-2967 QDGGDWYLR
+2967 
-2976 SESDDVPDDGGEV
+2976 
-2989 TPPDDGGEVTPPDDG
+2989 
-3004 GEVTPP
+3004 
-3010 DDGGEVTPPD
+3010 
-3020 DGGEVTP
+3020 
-3027 PDDDGEVTPPDDGG
+3027 
-3041 DITPPDD
+3041 
-3048 GGDITPPDGG
+3048 
-3058 DVTPVAPQYRAD
+3058 
-3070 IGVYLGN
+3070 
-3077 QWMARNLQ
+3077 
-3085 MQTLYDREGSQY
+3085 
-3097 RSADGSIWMRFKAG
+3097 
-3111 KAESQAVN
+3111 
-3119 GNVDIDSDYS
+3119 
-3129 QFQLGGDILTWS
+3129 
-3141 DGAQSVTVGLMGSYI
+3141 
-3156 NASTDST
+3156 
-3163 GNRGA
+3163 
-3168 DGSQFSANG
+3168 
-3177 SVDGYNLGLYATWF
+3177 
-3191 ADAQSHRGAY
+3191 
-3201 IDSWY
+3201 
-3206 QYGAYNNSVD
+3206 
-3216 NDGLSASR
+3216 
-3224 YDSAAHAVSL
+3224 
-3234 ETGYRYDIA
+3234 
-3243 LSNRNTVSLTPQAQ
+3243 
-3257 VTWQRYS
+3257 
-3264 ADTVIDDGGTRISG
+3264 
-3278 QNDDSWTTRLGVRVD
+3278 
-3293 GKLYKESGRIQP
+3293 
-3305 FMEVNWL
+3305 
-3312 HASDNASATF
+3312 
-3322 GDTKV
+3322 
-3327 SQDLPNDR
+3327 
-3335 VEVKVGIQANVS
+3335 
-3347 ERLSV
+3347 
-3352 YAQAAGQKGK
+3352 
-3362 NDYGDASFSLNMR
+3362 
-3375 YNW
+3375 

>member
-75 VETGNTVAT
+75 VEAGNTIAT
-84 DTATSAA
+84 DTAASAA

-112 SLTDSQAMNL
+112 SLIDSQAMNL
-122 DSSTGATSVH
+122 DSLTGATSVH
-132 NQGTITGSNEDGT
+132 NQGTITGSSADGT
-145 IMLQN
+145 ILLQN
-150 GGSVINDAR
+150 GGSVINDGR
-159 IENNAT
+159 IENSAIYVHNLDLGA
-165 YEHDPEDIPQEYAGV
+165 PEIDAAI

-190 SESGVLEGVSG
+190 SENGVLKGVSG
-201 VIVQSGEAHITN
+201 VIVQSGEVHITN
-213 GGMINSDGSWRSYG
+213 GGTINSDGSWRSYG
-227 VEFRDGTYGTIVNTG
+227 VELRGGAYGTIVNTG
-242 TIITTASDGSGKI
+242 TIITTASDGSGEI
-255 EDAAIYVHTLND
+255 EDAAIYAHTFD
-267 MAVSGSVSV
+267 DIAAGDYVSV
-276 DNSGLM
+276 DNSGLL
-282 QSDFITVAL
+282 QSDFIAVAL
-291 YYGSHFE
+291 YHGAHFE
-298 VVNRVGGVITAGNS
+298 VINRAGGVITAGNS
-312 SLVGIK
+312 SLVGIQ
-318 STAMELKVGVDNL
+318 SAAMELKAGANNL

-368 TGGGSG
+368 TGGGAG

-426 AVAINGNGNTISN
+426 AVAINGNGNTITN

-450 VLSGNNNI
+450 LISGNNNI

-487 SKITATSTGIS
+487 SKITTTSTGIS
-498 IAGGNNQVTT
+498 IAGGNNQITT
-508 ESGSTIVAKDNGILI
+508 ESGSAIVAKDNGILI

-536 TATGSSISYGIQYNS
+536 TATGSSISYGIHYYS

-612 ITANTAVQLNGN
+612 ITANTAVQFHGN

-637 TNGVTING
+637 TNGVTISG
-645 SGNTLTSQGKITG
+645 SGNTLTNQGKITG

-761 SGTTLQIGNG
+761 SGTTLQIGNS
-771 GTLGAFNG
+771 GTLGTFNG

-801 SGSGNVI
+801 SGSGNVV

-855 DAANASDP
+855 DAASASDP

-1055 TISDGTLVATNVEA
+1055 TISEGTLVANNVEA

-1092 ISGSGQVVKSGDETL
+1092 ISGSGQVVKSGDKTL
-1107 TLSGS
+1107 TLSGANS
-1112 NTYTGGTII
+1112 YTGGTTI

-1135 TGDVTDN
+1135 SGDVTDN

-1151 DFDNAIG
+1151 TFDNVIS
-1158 GTGSVVKSGDKT
+1158 GSGQVVKSGDEM

-1197 LGSGDVTDNATLEL
+1197 LGSGDITD
-1211 NTGGDFANNIGGT
+1211 
-1224 GSVVKSG
+1224 
-1231 DKTLTL
+1231 
-1237 SGTNSYTGGT
+1237 
-1247 TISGGT
+1247 
-1253 LVANNVEALGTGDV
+1253 
-1267 TNNATLELNT
+1267 NATLELNT

-1291 VKSGDETLTLSGANS
+1291 VKSGDETLTLSGTNT

-1318 VATNVEAL
+1318 IATH
-1326 GTGDITDNATLELN
+1326 
-1340 AGGDFTNNIGGT
+1340 
-1352 GSVEK
+1352 
-1357 SGDKTL
+1357 
-1363 TLSGTNTYRGG
+1363 
-1374 TLISGGTLVASNV
+1374 
-1387 EALGSGDVTD
+1387 
-1397 NATLEMNTGGDF
+1397 
-1409 ANNIGGTGSVVKS
+1409 
-1422 GDKTLTLSGAN
+1422 
-1433 SYTGGTTISGGTLV
+1433 
-1447 ASNVEAL
+1447 
-1454 GTGNVTDNATL
+1454 
-1465 ELNTGG
+1465 
-1471 DFDNAISGSGQV
+1471 
-1483 VKSGDGALTLSGA
+1483 
-1496 NSYSGATTISGG
+1496 
-1508 TLIAANVNALGTGAI
+1508 VNALGTGAI

-1535 QFTVTDLTTESGGN
+1535 QFAVTDLTTESGGN

-1573 NLNSNTVDPVI
+1573 NLNSNTADPVI

-1702 ATLDPASATGWDG
+1702 ATLDPDSATGWDG

-1732 TYTGGTTISGGT
+1732 TYTVGTTISGGT

-1784 SGDDVLT
+1784 SGDKMLT
-1791 LSGAN
+1791 LSGTN
-1796 SYSGGTLISDGTL
+1796 SYSGGTLISGGTL
-1809 VASNVDALG
+1809 VATNVDALG
-1818 SGDVTNN
+1818 SGDVT
-1825 ATLEMNTGGDFI
+1825 
-1837 NNIGGTGRVEKSGD
+1837 D
-1851 DTLTLSGSNT
+1851 D
-1861 YTGGTLISDGTLV
+1861 
-1874 ASNVEALGTGDVT
+1874 
-1887 NNATLELNTGGTFD
+1887 ATLELNTGGTFD

-1915 DVLTLSGAN
+1915 DT
-1924 SYSGGTLISGGTLVA
+1924 
-1939 NNVEALGTGDVTD
+1939 
-1952 NATLEMN
+1952 
-1959 TGGDFIN
+1959 
-1966 NIGGTGRVEKSG
+1966 
-1978 DDALTLSGSNTYTGG
+1978 LTLSGSNTYTGG
-1993 TTIND
+1993 TIISG
-1998 GTLIATSVD
+1998 GTLVASNVE
-2007 ALGSGDVTNNAVL
+2007 ALGTGDVTNDAVL
-2020 ELNTGGDFI
+2020 ELNTGGDFDNAI
-2029 NNIGGTGRVE
+2029 SGSGQVV

-2061 GGTLVATNVEALGT
+2061 GGTLVASNVEALGSGDVTNDAVLELNTGGDFTNAISGSGQVVKSGDETLTLSGANSYTGGTLISGGTLIASNVEALGT

-2086 NTGGDFINNI
+2086 NTGGDF
-2096 GGTGRVEKSGDDTL
+2096 
-2110 TLSGSNSY
+2110 
-2118 TGGTLISSGTLVAT
+2118 
-2132 NVDALGSGDVTDNA
+2132 
-2146 TLELNTGG
+2146 
-2154 DFTNNI
+2154 
-2160 SGSGQVVKSGDETL
+2160 
-2174 TLSGSNTY
+2174 
-2182 TGGTTIN
+2182 
-2189 DGTLVAT
+2189 
-2196 SVEALGSGDVTNDAV
+2196 
-2211 LALNTGGDFANNIG
+2211 
-2225 GTGSVVKSGDET
+2225 
-2237 LTLSGTNSYTGGT
+2237 
-2250 TISGGTLVAT
+2250 
-2260 NVEALGTGDVTN
+2260 
-2272 NATLELNTGGDFTNN
+2272 
-2287 ISGNGQVVK
+2287 
-2296 SGDDTLTF
+2296 
-2304 SGSNTYTGGTT
+2304 
-2315 INDGTLVATSVEA
+2315 
-2328 LGSGDVTNDAVLA
+2328 
-2341 LNTGGDFANNI
+2341 
-2352 GGTGSVVKSG
+2352 
-2362 DETLTLSGSNTYTG
+2362 
-2376 STLISSGTLVAN
+2376 
-2388 DVNALGTGD
+2388 
-2397 VTDNATLMLNTGGD
+2397 
-2411 FINNIGGTG
+2411 
-2420 RVEKS
+2420 
-2425 GDDTLTLSGSNS
+2425 
-2437 YTGGT
+2437 
-2442 LISSGTL
+2442 
-2449 VATNV
+2449 
-2454 DALGSGDVTD
+2454 
-2464 NATLELN
+2464 
-2471 TGGTFDNAISGSGQV
+2471 DNAISGSGQV
-2486 VKSGDETLTLSGANS
+2486 EKSGDETLTLSGANS

-2537 GDFDNAISGSGQVV
+2537 GTFDNAISGSGQVVKSGDETLTLSGSNTYTGGTTINDGTLIATSVDALGSGDVTDNAVLELNTGGDFDNAISGSGQVV
-2551 KSGDETLTLSGAN
+2551 KSGDETLTLSGTN
-2564 SYTGG
+2564 SYTDGTLISGGTLVATNLEALGTGDVTNNATLELNTGGTFDNAISGSGQVVKSGDDALTLSGSNTYTGG
-2569 TTISGGTLVASNVEA
+2569 TTISGGTLIATSVDALGSGDVTDNAVLELNTGGTFDNAISGSGQVVKSGDKTLTLSGSNTYTGGTTISGGTLIASNVEA
-2584 LGSGDIDNYA
+2584 LGSGNIDNYA

-2611 HDNAITAIGAGSAL
+2611 HDNATTAIGAGSTL

-2640 HLIDSNSGAIVTADH
+2640 HLTDSNSGAIVTADH

-2717 ADDDTRY
+2717 AADDTRY

-2773 ATYWDGK
+2773 ATDWDGK

-2828 AANAAFGGHNST
+2828 AANAAFGGHNAT
-2840 VNGHVNNQ
+2840 VNGHVNNL

-2943 GQSDGDFRL
+2943 GQSDGDFTL

-2976 SESDDVPDDGGEV
+2976 SESDDVPDDGG
-2989 TPPDDGGEVTPPDDG
+2989 D
-3004 GEVTPP
+3004 
-3010 DDGGEVTPPD
+3010 
-3020 DGGEVTP
+3020 
-3027 PDDDGEVTPPDDGG
+3027 VTPPDDGG
-3041 DITPPDD
+3041 DVIPPDDGGDVTPPDD
-3048 GGDITPPDGG
+3048 GGDVTPPDDGGDVTPPDDGGDVTPPDDGGDVTPPDDDGDITPPDGG

-3097 RSADGSIWMRFKAG
+3097 RSADGSVWMRFKAG

-3278 QNDDSWTTRLGVRVD
+3278 QNDDSWTTRLGMRVD

>member
-150 GGSVINDAR
+150 GGSVINDAL

-242 TIITTASDGSGKI
+242 TIITTASDGSNKI

-291 YYGSHFE
+291 YHGSHFE

-368 TGGGSG
+368 TGGGAG

-412 TLNNQAGGA
+412 TLNNQAGGV

-426 AVAINGNGNTISN
+426 AVAVNGNGNTITN

-450 VLSGNNNI
+450 LISGNNNI

-487 SKITATSTGIS
+487 SKITTTSTGIS
-498 IAGGNNQVTT
+498 IAGGNNQITT
-508 ESGSTIVAKDNGILI
+508 ESGSAIVAKDNGILI

-536 TATGSSISYGIQYNS
+536 TATGSNMSYGIQYNS
-551 GTSGTIT
+551 GASGTIT

-612 ITANTAVQLNGN
+612 ISANTAVQFHGN
-624 NNTLANAGAILGD
+624 NNKLANAGAILGD

-658 GTNAILINSGSKN
+658 GINAILINSGSKN

-801 SGSGNVI
+801 SGSGNVV

-855 DAANASDP
+855 DAASASDP

-897 LTADLTATSGPAIRA
+897 LTADLTETSGPVIRA

-949 ISGDFDGITINGN
+949 ISGDFDDITINGN

-993 DRYNAAIDA
+993 DRDNAAIDA

-1021 ENVDANSG
+1021 EDVDANSG

-1047 ENTYTGGT
+1047 ENTYTGST
-1055 TISDGTLVATNVEA
+1055 TISEGTLIATNVEA

-1082 LNTGGDFDNA
+1082 
-1092 ISGSGQVVKSGDETL
+1092 
-1107 TLSGS
+1107 
-1112 NTYTGGTII
+1112 
-1121 SGGTLVATNVEALG
+1121 
-1135 TGDVTDN
+1135 
-1142 ATLELNTGG
+1142 
-1151 DFDNAIG
+1151 
-1158 GTGSVVKSGDKT
+1158 
-1170 LTLSGAN
+1170 
-1177 SYTGGTTIS
+1177 
-1186 GGTLVASNVEA
+1186 
-1197 LGSGDVTDNATLEL
+1197 
-1211 NTGGDFANNIGGT
+1211 
-1224 GSVVKSG
+1224 
-1231 DKTLTL
+1231 
-1237 SGTNSYTGGT
+1237 
-1247 TISGGT
+1247 
-1253 LVANNVEALGTGDV
+1253 
-1267 TNNATLELNT
+1267 
-1277 GGDFDNAISGSGQV
+1277 
-1291 VKSGDETLTLSGANS
+1291 
-1306 YTGGTTISGGTL
+1306 
-1318 VATNVEAL
+1318 
-1326 GTGDITDNATLELN
+1326 
-1340 AGGDFTNNIGGT
+1340 
-1352 GSVEK
+1352 
-1357 SGDKTL
+1357 
-1363 TLSGTNTYRGG
+1363 
-1374 TLISGGTLVASNV
+1374 
-1387 EALGSGDVTD
+1387 
-1397 NATLEMNTGGDF
+1397 M
-1409 ANNIGGTGSVVKS
+1409 
-1422 GDKTLTLSGAN
+1422 
-1433 SYTGGTTISGGTLV
+1433 
-1447 ASNVEAL
+1447 
-1454 GTGNVTDNATL
+1454 
-1465 ELNTGG
+1465 
-1471 DFDNAISGSGQV
+1471 
-1483 VKSGDGALTLSGA
+1483 
-1496 NSYSGATTISGG
+1496 
-1508 TLIAANVNALGTGAI
+1508 
-1523 DNRASL
+1523 
-1529 LLDASG
+1529 
-1535 QFTVTDLTTESGGN
+1535 
-1549 TEIGAGSTLQAT
+1549 
-1561 TLTQKSDSTLTI
+1561 
-1573 NLNSNTVDPVI
+1573 
-1584 HAASQVSLA
+1584 
-1593 GTLDI
+1593 
-1598 TGVGD
+1598 
-1603 VLDSDPASTDDL
+1603 
-1615 DTFTLIAS
+1615 
-1623 DKTIAGDFEK
+1623 
-1633 LTVAGMD
+1633 
-1640 ADLADFITVDGRID
+1640 
-1654 DTGKQYELTT
+1654 
-1664 ALTWYADR
+1664 
-1672 DDAVTDAH
+1672 
-1680 GTFNLTNADGS
+1680 
-1691 FAVNTVLENVD
+1691 
-1702 ATLDPASATGWDG
+1702 
-1715 TSLIKQGAGTL
+1715 
-1726 ILNAEN
+1726 
-1732 TYTGGTTISGGT
+1732 
-1744 LVATNVDALGSGD
+1744 
-1757 VTDDAT
+1757 
-1763 LELNTGGTF
+1763 
-1772 DNAIS
+1772 
-1777 GSGQVVK
+1777 
-1784 SGDDVLT
+1784 
-1791 LSGAN
+1791 
-1796 SYSGGTLISDGTL
+1796 
-1809 VASNVDALG
+1809 
-1818 SGDVTNN
+1818 
-1825 ATLEMNTGGDFI
+1825 
-1837 NNIGGTGRVEKSGD
+1837 
-1851 DTLTLSGSNT
+1851 
-1861 YTGGTLISDGTLV
+1861 
-1874 ASNVEALGTGDVT
+1874 
-1887 NNATLELNTGGTFD
+1887 
-1901 NAISGS
+1901 
-1907 GQVVKSGD
+1907 
-1915 DVLTLSGAN
+1915 
-1924 SYSGGTLISGGTLVA
+1924 
-1939 NNVEALGTGDVTD
+1939 
-1952 NATLEMN
+1952 
-1959 TGGDFIN
+1959 
-1966 NIGGTGRVEKSG
+1966 
-1978 DDALTLSGSNTYTGG
+1978 
-1993 TTIND
+1993 
-1998 GTLIATSVD
+1998 
-2007 ALGSGDVTNNAVL
+2007 
-2020 ELNTGGDFI
+2020 
-2029 NNIGGTGRVE
+2029 
-2039 KSGDET
+2039 
-2045 LTLSG
+2045 
-2050 SNTYTG
+2050 
-2056 GTLIS
+2056 
-2061 GGTLVATNVEALGT
+2061 
-2075 GDVTDNAVLEL
+2075 
-2086 NTGGDFINNI
+2086 
-2096 GGTGRVEKSGDDTL
+2096 
-2110 TLSGSNSY
+2110 
-2118 TGGTLISSGTLVAT
+2118 
-2132 NVDALGSGDVTDNA
+2132 
-2146 TLELNTGG
+2146 
-2154 DFTNNI
+2154 
-2160 SGSGQVVKSGDETL
+2160 
-2174 TLSGSNTY
+2174 
-2182 TGGTTIN
+2182 
-2189 DGTLVAT
+2189 
-2196 SVEALGSGDVTNDAV
+2196 
-2211 LALNTGGDFANNIG
+2211 
-2225 GTGSVVKSGDET
+2225 
-2237 LTLSGTNSYTGGT
+2237 
-2250 TISGGTLVAT
+2250 
-2260 NVEALGTGDVTN
+2260 
-2272 NATLELNTGGDFTNN
+2272 
-2287 ISGNGQVVK
+2287 
-2296 SGDDTLTF
+2296 
-2304 SGSNTYTGGTT
+2304 
-2315 INDGTLVATSVEA
+2315 
-2328 LGSGDVTNDAVLA
+2328 
-2341 LNTGGDFANNI
+2341 
-2352 GGTGSVVKSG
+2352 
-2362 DETLTLSGSNTYTG
+2362 
-2376 STLISSGTLVAN
+2376 
-2388 DVNALGTGD
+2388 
-2397 VTDNATLMLNTGGD
+2397 
-2411 FINNIGGTG
+2411 
-2420 RVEKS
+2420 
-2425 GDDTLTLSGSNS
+2425 
-2437 YTGGT
+2437 
-2442 LISSGTL
+2442 
-2449 VATNV
+2449 
-2454 DALGSGDVTD
+2454 
-2464 NATLELN
+2464 
-2471 TGGTFDNAISGSGQV
+2471 
-2486 VKSGDETLTLSGANS
+2486 
-2501 YTGGTLIS
+2501 
-2509 SGTLVANDVNALGTG
+2509 
-2524 DVTDNAVL
+2524 
-2532 ELNTG
+2532 NTG

-2584 LGSGDIDNYA
+2584 LGSGDVTDNATLELNTGGDFDNNIGGTGSVVKSGDKTLTLSGANSYTGGTTISGGTLVATNVEALGSGDVTDNAVLELNTGGDFTNAISGSGQVVKSGDKTLTLSGANSYTGGTTISGGTLVASNVEALGTGDITDNATLELNAGGDFANNIGGTGSVVKSGDKTLTLSGSNTYTGGTTISGGTLVATNVEALGTGNVTDNATLELSTGGDFANNIGGTGSVVKSGDETLTLSGANSYTGGTTISGGTLVASNVEALGTGDVTDNATLELNTGGDFDNAISGSGQVVKSGDKTLTLSGANSYSGATTISGGTLVATNVDALGSGDVTDDATLELNTGGTFDNAISGSGQVVKSGDETLTLSGTNTYSGGTLISGGTLVASNVEALGTGDVTNDAVLELNTGGTFDNAISGSGQVVKSGDKMLTLSGANSYSGGTLISDGTLVASNVEALGSGDVTNDAVLELNTGGTFDNVISGSGKVEKSGDDALTLSGSNTYTGGTLISGGTLVASNVEALGTGDVTDNATLALNAGGDFTNNIGGTGRVEKSGDQTLTLSGSNTYTGGTLISSGTLVATSVDALGTGNVTNNATLALNTGGDFINNIGGTGRVEKSGDDALTLSGSNTYTGGTLISGGTLVANDVNALGTGDVTDNAALMLNTGGDFINNIGGTGRVEKSGDDTLTLSGSNTYTGGTLISGGTLVANDVNALGTGDVTDNATLALNAVGDFNNAIGGSGKVEKSGDDTLTLSGSNTYTGGTLINGGTLVASNVEALGTGDVTDDATLELNTGGKFDNAISGSGNVVKSGADTLTLSGSNTYTGGTTINDGTLVATSVDALGTGDVTDDATLELNTGGDFDNAISGSGQVVKSGDDTLTLSGSNTYTGGTLISSGTLVANDVNALGTGDVTDNATLELNTGGDFTNNIGGTGRVEKSGDGTLTLSGSNTYTGGTLISDGTLVASNVEALGSGDIDNYA

-2611 HDNAITAIGAGSAL
+2611 HDNATTAIGADSAL
-2625 RANTLTQEANSTLAV
+2625 RGNTLTQEANSTLAV
-2640 HLIDSNSGAIVTADH
+2640 HLTDSNSGAIVTADH

-2717 ADDDTRY
+2717 AADDTRY

-2751 QGHSFTLN
+2751 QGHCFTLN

-2801 TDVQEGALWLAE
+2801 TDVQEGVLWLAE

-2828 AANAAFGGHNST
+2828 AANAAFGGHNAT
-2840 VNGHVNNQ
+2840 VNGHVNNL
-2848 GSLYFVDTFT
+2848 GNLYFVDTFT

-2943 GQSDGDFRL
+2943 GQSDGDFTL

-2976 SESDDVPDDGGEV
+2976 SESDDVPDDGGDV
-2989 TPPDDGGEVTPPDDG
+2989 IPPDDGGD
-3004 GEVTPP
+3004 
-3010 DDGGEVTPPD
+3010 
-3020 DGGEVTP
+3020 
-3027 PDDDGEVTPPDDGG
+3027 VTPPDDGG
-3041 DITPPDD
+3041 DVTPPDD
-3048 GGDITPPDGG
+3048 GGD
-3058 DVTPVAPQYRAD
+3058 VT
-3070 IGVYLGN
+3070 
-3077 QWMARNLQ
+3077 
-3085 MQTLYDREGSQY
+3085 
-3097 RSADGSIWMRFKAG
+3097 
-3111 KAESQAVN
+3111 
-3119 GNVDIDSDYS
+3119 
-3129 QFQLGGDILTWS
+3129 
-3141 DGAQSVTVGLMGSYI
+3141 
-3156 NASTDST
+3156 
-3163 GNRGA
+3163 
-3168 DGSQFSANG
+3168 
-3177 SVDGYNLGLYATWF
+3177 
-3191 ADAQSHRGAY
+3191 
-3201 IDSWY
+3201 
-3206 QYGAYNNSVD
+3206 
-3216 NDGLSASR
+3216 
-3224 YDSAAHAVSL
+3224 
-3234 ETGYRYDIA
+3234 
-3243 LSNRNTVSLTPQAQ
+3243 
-3257 VTWQRYS
+3257 
-3264 ADTVIDDGGTRISG
+3264 
-3278 QNDDSWTTRLGVRVD
+3278 
-3293 GKLYKESGRIQP
+3293 
-3305 FMEVNWL
+3305 
-3312 HASDNASATF
+3312 
-3322 GDTKV
+3322 
-3327 SQDLPNDR
+3327 
-3335 VEVKVGIQANVS
+3335 
-3347 ERLSV
+3347 
-3352 YAQAAGQKGK
+3352 
-3362 NDYGDASFSLNMR
+3362 
-3375 YNW
+3375 

>member
-1 MNKTYN
+1 
-7 IIWNAARG
+7 
-15 MYIVTSELARSGS
+15 
-28 RAIVS
+28 
-33 VSASCAVTL
+33 
-42 LAMDAA
+42 
-48 PAVAEETRVSIPSQT
+48 
-63 TTYTLSGATPFV
+63 
-75 VETGNTVAT
+75 
-84 DTATSAA
+84 
-91 IVGDNSNDWDLLIE
+91 
-105 SGAVVGS
+105 
-112 SLTDSQAMNL
+112 
-122 DSSTGATSVH
+122 
-132 NQGTITGSNEDGT
+132 
-145 IMLQN
+145 
-150 GGSVINDAR
+150 
-159 IENNAT
+159 
-165 YEHDPEDIPQEYAGV
+165 
-180 YMLNG
+180 
-185 GSYVS
+185 
-190 SESGVLEGVSG
+190 
-201 VIVQSGEAHITN
+201 
-213 GGMINSDGSWRSYG
+213 
-227 VEFRDGTYGTIVNTG
+227 
-242 TIITTASDGSGKI
+242 
-255 EDAAIYVHTLND
+255 
-267 MAVSGSVSV
+267 
-276 DNSGLM
+276 
-282 QSDFITVAL
+282 
-291 YYGSHFE
+291 
-298 VVNRVGGVITAGNS
+298 
-312 SLVGIK
+312 
-318 STAMELKVGVDNL
+318 
-331 VTNDGTISAYGTAN
+331 
-345 TYGIHYGESTSGGV
+345 
-359 ITNTGSITT
+359 
-368 TGGGSG
+368 
-374 DASVYVHGNG
+374 
-384 DGTVVNNSGTMSSTV
+384 
-399 YGVYLDSA
+399 
-407 RSKGH
+407 
-412 TLNNQAGGA
+412 
-421 ISANT
+421 
-426 AVAINGNGNTISN
+426 
-439 QGKMTGVSDGL
+439 
-450 VLSGNNNI
+450 
-458 VTTSGGEISG
+458 
-468 KNGIRVSKGSGN
+468 
-480 QITAKSG
+480 
-487 SKITATSTGIS
+487 
-498 IAGGNNQVTT
+498 
-508 ESGSTIVAKDNGILI
+508 
-523 NSGANNVTNGGSI
+523 
-536 TATGSSISYGIQYNS
+536 
-551 GTSGTIT
+551 
-558 NTGTITTTG
+558 
-567 KGAGDASVYAHG
+567 
-579 GAVTI
+579 
-584 NNSGTMDSSVFGVYV
+584 
-599 TTGHTLNNLAGGS
+599 
-612 ITANTAVQLNGN
+612 
-624 NNTLANAGAILGD
+624 
-637 TNGVTING
+637 
-645 SGNTLTSQGKITG
+645 
-658 GTNAILINSGSKN
+658 
-671 NTLTLNTGTEISG
+671 
-684 SITDDN
+684 
-690 NSASANN
+690 
-697 NLILDGE
+697 
-704 GTLGSSISGL
+704 
-714 NSVTSSGDWTLS
+714 
-726 GATMNLSGTTNSALW
+726 
-741 VKSGT
+741 
-746 LILNGA
+746 
-752 MTAKGATVD
+752 
-761 SGTTLQIGNG
+761 
-771 GTLGAFNG
+771 
-779 DIVDNGTLTFNRS
+779 
-792 DAAAYGSVI
+792 
-801 SGSGNVI
+801 
-808 KQGGGELTLSNN
+808 
-820 NSYSGGTTI
+820 
-829 AEGTLTA
+829 
-836 TAGGALGSGNID
+836 
-848 NRAYLKL
+848 
-855 DAANASDP
+855 
-863 FIVADLTTHSGA
+863 
-875 TVEIGAGSTLQA
+875 
-887 NTLTQQDGST
+887 
-897 LTADLTATSGPAIRA
+897 
-912 KNVNLDGTLNVASPA
+912 
-927 SQEPIRST
+927 
-935 DDLISLALI
+935 
-944 ESDNA
+944 
-949 ISGDFDGITINGN
+949 
-962 AMNPDAFITVVGQK
+962 
-976 NVNDT
+976 
-981 HYDLVETLTWYA
+981 
-993 DRYNAAIDA
+993 
-1002 HGTFNLA
+1002 
-1009 DADDSFTVNTVL
+1009 
-1021 ENVDANSG
+1021 
-1029 WNGQSLTKTGAGT
+1029 
-1042 LILNA
+1042 
-1047 ENTYTGGT
+1047 
-1055 TISDGTLVATNVEA
+1055 
-1069 LGTGNVT
+1069 
-1076 DNATLE
+1076 
-1082 LNTGGDFDNA
+1082 
-1092 ISGSGQVVKSGDETL
+1092 KSGDEM
-1107 TLSGS
+1107 
-1112 NTYTGGTII
+1112 
-1121 SGGTLVATNVEALG
+1121 
-1135 TGDVTDN
+1135 
-1142 ATLELNTGG
+1142 
-1151 DFDNAIG
+1151 
-1158 GTGSVVKSGDKT
+1158 

-1211 NTGGDFANNIGGT
+1211 NTGGDFDNAIS
-1224 GSVVKSG
+1224 GSGQVVKSG
-1231 DKTLTL
+1231 DDALTL
-1237 SGTNSYTGGT
+1237 SGNNSYTGGT
-1247 TISGGT
+1247 LISDGT
-1253 LVANNVEALGTGDV
+1253 LVASNVEALGSGDV
-1267 TNNATLELNT
+1267 TNDAVLELNT
-1277 GGDFDNAISGSGQV
+1277 GGDFDNAISGSGQ
-1291 VKSGDETLTLSGANS
+1291 
-1306 YTGGTTISGGTL
+1306 
-1318 VATNVEAL
+1318 
-1326 GTGDITDNATLELN
+1326 
-1340 AGGDFTNNIGGT
+1340 
-1352 GSVEK
+1352 
-1357 SGDKTL
+1357 
-1363 TLSGTNTYRGG
+1363 
-1374 TLISGGTLVASNV
+1374 
-1387 EALGSGDVTD
+1387 
-1397 NATLEMNTGGDF
+1397 
-1409 ANNIGGTGSVVKS
+1409 VVKS

-1454 GTGNVTDNATL
+1454 GSGDITDNATL

-1483 VKSGDGALTLSGA
+1483 VKSGDETLTLSGT
-1496 NSYSGATTISGG
+1496 NTYTGGTTISGG
-1508 TLIAANVNALGTGAI
+1508 TLIATHVNALGTGAI

-1535 QFTVTDLTTESGGN
+1535 QFAVTDLTTESGGN

-1573 NLNSNTVDPVI
+1573 NLNSNTADPVI

-1702 ATLDPASATGWDG
+1702 ATLDPDSATGWDG

-1732 TYTGGTTISGGT
+1732 TYTVGTTISGGT

-1784 SGDDVLT
+1784 SGDKMLT
-1791 LSGAN
+1791 LSGTN
-1796 SYSGGTLISDGTL
+1796 SYSGGTLISGGTL
-1809 VASNVDALG
+1809 VATNVDALG
-1818 SGDVTNN
+1818 SGDVT
-1825 ATLEMNTGGDFI
+1825 
-1837 NNIGGTGRVEKSGD
+1837 D
-1851 DTLTLSGSNT
+1851 D
-1861 YTGGTLISDGTLV
+1861 
-1874 ASNVEALGTGDVT
+1874 
-1887 NNATLELNTGGTFD
+1887 ATLELNTGGTFD

-1915 DVLTLSGAN
+1915 DT
-1924 SYSGGTLISGGTLVA
+1924 
-1939 NNVEALGTGDVTD
+1939 
-1952 NATLEMN
+1952 
-1959 TGGDFIN
+1959 
-1966 NIGGTGRVEKSG
+1966 
-1978 DDALTLSGSNTYTGG
+1978 LTLSGSNTYTGG
-1993 TTIND
+1993 TIISG
-1998 GTLIATSVD
+1998 GTLVASNVE
-2007 ALGSGDVTNNAVL
+2007 ALGTGDVTNDAVL
-2020 ELNTGGDFI
+2020 ELNTGGDFDNAI
-2029 NNIGGTGRVE
+2029 SGSGQVV

-2061 GGTLVATNVEALGT
+2061 GGTLVASNVEALGSGDVTNDAVLELNTGGDFTNAISGSGQVVKSGDETLTLSGANSYTGGTLISGGTLIASNVEALGT

-2086 NTGGDFINNI
+2086 NTGGDF
-2096 GGTGRVEKSGDDTL
+2096 
-2110 TLSGSNSY
+2110 
-2118 TGGTLISSGTLVAT
+2118 
-2132 NVDALGSGDVTDNA
+2132 
-2146 TLELNTGG
+2146 
-2154 DFTNNI
+2154 
-2160 SGSGQVVKSGDETL
+2160 
-2174 TLSGSNTY
+2174 
-2182 TGGTTIN
+2182 
-2189 DGTLVAT
+2189 
-2196 SVEALGSGDVTNDAV
+2196 
-2211 LALNTGGDFANNIG
+2211 
-2225 GTGSVVKSGDET
+2225 
-2237 LTLSGTNSYTGGT
+2237 
-2250 TISGGTLVAT
+2250 
-2260 NVEALGTGDVTN
+2260 
-2272 NATLELNTGGDFTNN
+2272 
-2287 ISGNGQVVK
+2287 
-2296 SGDDTLTF
+2296 
-2304 SGSNTYTGGTT
+2304 
-2315 INDGTLVATSVEA
+2315 
-2328 LGSGDVTNDAVLA
+2328 
-2341 LNTGGDFANNI
+2341 
-2352 GGTGSVVKSG
+2352 
-2362 DETLTLSGSNTYTG
+2362 
-2376 STLISSGTLVAN
+2376 
-2388 DVNALGTGD
+2388 
-2397 VTDNATLMLNTGGD
+2397 
-2411 FINNIGGTG
+2411 
-2420 RVEKS
+2420 
-2425 GDDTLTLSGSNS
+2425 
-2437 YTGGT
+2437 
-2442 LISSGTL
+2442 
-2449 VATNV
+2449 
-2454 DALGSGDVTD
+2454 
-2464 NATLELN
+2464 
-2471 TGGTFDNAISGSGQV
+2471 DNAISGSGQV
-2486 VKSGDETLTLSGANS
+2486 EKSGDETLTLSGANS

-2537 GDFDNAISGSGQVV
+2537 GTFDNAISGSGQVVKSGDETLTLSGSNTYTGGTTINDGTLIATSVDALGSGDVTDNAVLELNTGGDFDNAISGSGQVV
-2551 KSGDETLTLSGAN
+2551 KSGDETLTLSGTN
-2564 SYTGG
+2564 SYTDGTLISGGTLVATNLEALGTGDVTNNATLELNTGGTFDNAISGSGQVVKSGDDALTLSGSNTYTGG
-2569 TTISGGTLVASNVEA
+2569 TTISGGTLIATSVDALGSGDVTDNAVLELNTGGTFDNAISGSGQVVKSGDKTLTLSGSNTYTGGTTISGGTLIASNVEA
-2584 LGSGDIDNYA
+2584 LGSGNIDNYA

-2611 HDNAITAIGAGSAL
+2611 HDNATTAIGAGSTL

-2640 HLIDSNSGAIVTADH
+2640 HLTDSNSGAIVTADH

-2717 ADDDTRY
+2717 AADDTRY

-2773 ATYWDGK
+2773 ATDWDGK

-2828 AANAAFGGHNST
+2828 AANAAFGGHNAT
-2840 VNGHVNNQ
+2840 VNGHVNNL

-2943 GQSDGDFRL
+2943 GQSDGDFTL

-2976 SESDDVPDDGGEV
+2976 SESDDVPDDGG
-2989 TPPDDGGEVTPPDDG
+2989 D
-3004 GEVTPP
+3004 
-3010 DDGGEVTPPD
+3010 
-3020 DGGEVTP
+3020 
-3027 PDDDGEVTPPDDGG
+3027 VTPPDDGG
-3041 DITPPDD
+3041 DVIPPDDGGDVTPPDD
-3048 GGDITPPDGG
+3048 GGDVTPPDDGGDVTPPDDGGDVTPPDDGGDVTPPDDDGDITPPDGG

-3097 RSADGSIWMRFKAG
+3097 RSADGSVWMRFKAG

-3278 QNDDSWTTRLGVRVD
+3278 QNDDSWTTRLGMRVD

>member
-75 VETGNTVAT
+75 VEAGNTIAT
-84 DTATSAA
+84 DTAASAA

-112 SLTDSQAMNL
+112 SLIDSQAMNL
-122 DSSTGATSVH
+122 DSLTGATSVH
-132 NQGTITGSNEDGT
+132 NQGTITGSSADGT
-145 IMLQN
+145 ILLQN
-150 GGSVINDAR
+150 GGSVINDGR
-159 IENNAT
+159 IENSAIYVHNLDLGA
-165 YEHDPEDIPQEYAGV
+165 PEIDAAI

-190 SESGVLEGVSG
+190 SENGVLKGVSG
-201 VIVQSGEAHITN
+201 VIVQSGEVHITN
-213 GGMINSDGSWRSYG
+213 GGTINSDGSWRSYG
-227 VEFRDGTYGTIVNTG
+227 VELRGGAYGTIVNTG
-242 TIITTASDGSGKI
+242 TIITTASDGSGEI
-255 EDAAIYVHTLND
+255 EDAAIYAHTFD
-267 MAVSGSVSV
+267 DIAAGDYVSV
-276 DNSGLM
+276 DNSGLL
-282 QSDFITVAL
+282 QSDFIAVAL
-291 YYGSHFE
+291 YHGAHFE
-298 VVNRVGGVITAGNS
+298 VINRAGGVITAGNS
-312 SLVGIK
+312 SLVGIQ
-318 STAMELKVGVDNL
+318 SAAMELKAGANNL

-368 TGGGSG
+368 TGGGAG

-426 AVAINGNGNTISN
+426 AVAINGNGNTITN

-450 VLSGNNNI
+450 LISGNNNI

-487 SKITATSTGIS
+487 SKITTTSTGIS
-498 IAGGNNQVTT
+498 IAGGNNQITT
-508 ESGSTIVAKDNGILI
+508 ESGSAIVAKDNGILI

-536 TATGSSISYGIQYNS
+536 TATGSSISYGIHYYS

-612 ITANTAVQLNGN
+612 ITANTAVQFHGN

-637 TNGVTING
+637 TNGVTISG
-645 SGNTLTSQGKITG
+645 SGNTLTNQGKITG

-761 SGTTLQIGNG
+761 SGTTLQIGNS
-771 GTLGAFNG
+771 GTLGTFNG

-801 SGSGNVI
+801 SGSGNVV

-855 DAANASDP
+855 DAASASDP

-1055 TISDGTLVATNVEA
+1055 TISEGTLVANNVEA

-1092 ISGSGQVVKSGDETL
+1092 ISGSGQVVKSGD
-1107 TLSGS
+1107 
-1112 NTYTGGTII
+1112 
-1121 SGGTLVATNVEALG
+1121 
-1135 TGDVTDN
+1135 
-1142 ATLELNTGG
+1142 
-1151 DFDNAIG
+1151 
-1158 GTGSVVKSGDKT
+1158 K
-1170 LTLSGAN
+1170 
-1177 SYTGGTTIS
+1177 
-1186 GGTLVASNVEA
+1186 
-1197 LGSGDVTDNATLEL
+1197 
-1211 NTGGDFANNIGGT
+1211 
-1224 GSVVKSG
+1224 
-1231 DKTLTL
+1231 
-1237 SGTNSYTGGT
+1237 
-1247 TISGGT
+1247 
-1253 LVANNVEALGTGDV
+1253 
-1267 TNNATLELNT
+1267 
-1277 GGDFDNAISGSGQV
+1277 
-1291 VKSGDETLTLSGANS
+1291 
-1306 YTGGTTISGGTL
+1306 
-1318 VATNVEAL
+1318 
-1326 GTGDITDNATLELN
+1326 
-1340 AGGDFTNNIGGT
+1340 
-1352 GSVEK
+1352 
-1357 SGDKTL
+1357 
-1363 TLSGTNTYRGG
+1363 
-1374 TLISGGTLVASNV
+1374 
-1387 EALGSGDVTD
+1387 
-1397 NATLEMNTGGDF
+1397 M
-1409 ANNIGGTGSVVKS
+1409 
-1422 GDKTLTLSGAN
+1422 LTLSGAN

-1454 GTGNVTDNATL
+1454 GTG
-1465 ELNTGG
+1465 
-1471 DFDNAISGSGQV
+1471 
-1483 VKSGDGALTLSGA
+1483 
-1496 NSYSGATTISGG
+1496 
-1508 TLIAANVNALGTGAI
+1508 
-1523 DNRASL
+1523 
-1529 LLDASG
+1529 
-1535 QFTVTDLTTESGGN
+1535 
-1549 TEIGAGSTLQAT
+1549 
-1561 TLTQKSDSTLTI
+1561 
-1573 NLNSNTVDPVI
+1573 
-1584 HAASQVSLA
+1584 
-1593 GTLDI
+1593 
-1598 TGVGD
+1598 
-1603 VLDSDPASTDDL
+1603 
-1615 DTFTLIAS
+1615 
-1623 DKTIAGDFEK
+1623 
-1633 LTVAGMD
+1633 
-1640 ADLADFITVDGRID
+1640 
-1654 DTGKQYELTT
+1654 
-1664 ALTWYADR
+1664 
-1672 DDAVTDAH
+1672 
-1680 GTFNLTNADGS
+1680 
-1691 FAVNTVLENVD
+1691 
-1702 ATLDPASATGWDG
+1702 
-1715 TSLIKQGAGTL
+1715 
-1726 ILNAEN
+1726 
-1732 TYTGGTTISGGT
+1732 
-1744 LVATNVDALGSGD
+1744 
-1757 VTDDAT
+1757 
-1763 LELNTGGTF
+1763 
-1772 DNAIS
+1772 
-1777 GSGQVVK
+1777 
-1784 SGDDVLT
+1784 
-1791 LSGAN
+1791 
-1796 SYSGGTLISDGTL
+1796 
-1809 VASNVDALG
+1809 
-1818 SGDVTNN
+1818 
-1825 ATLEMNTGGDFI
+1825 
-1837 NNIGGTGRVEKSGD
+1837 
-1851 DTLTLSGSNT
+1851 
-1861 YTGGTLISDGTLV
+1861 
-1874 ASNVEALGTGDVT
+1874 
-1887 NNATLELNTGGTFD
+1887 
-1901 NAISGS
+1901 
-1907 GQVVKSGD
+1907 
-1915 DVLTLSGAN
+1915 
-1924 SYSGGTLISGGTLVA
+1924 
-1939 NNVEALGTGDVTD
+1939 
-1952 NATLEMN
+1952 
-1959 TGGDFIN
+1959 
-1966 NIGGTGRVEKSG
+1966 
-1978 DDALTLSGSNTYTGG
+1978 
-1993 TTIND
+1993 
-1998 GTLIATSVD
+1998 
-2007 ALGSGDVTNNAVL
+2007 
-2020 ELNTGGDFI
+2020 
-2029 NNIGGTGRVE
+2029 
-2039 KSGDET
+2039 
-2045 LTLSG
+2045 
-2050 SNTYTG
+2050 
-2056 GTLIS
+2056 
-2061 GGTLVATNVEALGT
+2061 
-2075 GDVTDNAVLEL
+2075 DVTDNAV
-2086 NTGGDFINNI
+2086 
-2096 GGTGRVEKSGDDTL
+2096 
-2110 TLSGSNSY
+2110 
-2118 TGGTLISSGTLVAT
+2118 
-2132 NVDALGSGDVTDNA
+2132 
-2146 TLELNTGG
+2146 
-2154 DFTNNI
+2154 
-2160 SGSGQVVKSGDETL
+2160 
-2174 TLSGSNTY
+2174 
-2182 TGGTTIN
+2182 
-2189 DGTLVAT
+2189 
-2196 SVEALGSGDVTNDAV
+2196 
-2211 LALNTGGDFANNIG
+2211 
-2225 GTGSVVKSGDET
+2225 
-2237 LTLSGTNSYTGGT
+2237 
-2250 TISGGTLVAT
+2250 
-2260 NVEALGTGDVTN
+2260 
-2272 NATLELNTGGDFTNN
+2272 
-2287 ISGNGQVVK
+2287 
-2296 SGDDTLTF
+2296 
-2304 SGSNTYTGGTT
+2304 
-2315 INDGTLVATSVEA
+2315 
-2328 LGSGDVTNDAVLA
+2328 
-2341 LNTGGDFANNI
+2341 
-2352 GGTGSVVKSG
+2352 
-2362 DETLTLSGSNTYTG
+2362 
-2376 STLISSGTLVAN
+2376 
-2388 DVNALGTGD
+2388 
-2397 VTDNATLMLNTGGD
+2397 
-2411 FINNIGGTG
+2411 
-2420 RVEKS
+2420 
-2425 GDDTLTLSGSNS
+2425 
-2437 YTGGT
+2437 
-2442 LISSGTL
+2442 
-2449 VATNV
+2449 
-2454 DALGSGDVTD
+2454 
-2464 NATLELN
+2464 LELN

-2486 VKSGDETLTLSGANS
+2486 VKSGDEMLTLSGGNT
-2501 YTGGTLIS
+2501 YTGGTTIND
-2509 SGTLVANDVNALGTG
+2509 GTLIATSVDALGSG

-2551 KSGDETLTLSGAN
+2551 KSGDETLTLSGTN
-2564 SYTGG
+2564 SYTDGTLISGGTLVATNLEALGTGDVTNNATLELNTGGTFDNAISGSGQVVKSGDDALTLSGSNTYTGG
-2569 TTISGGTLVASNVEA
+2569 TTISGGTLIATSVDALGSGDVTDNAVLELNTGGTFDNAISGSGQVVKSGDKTLTLSGSNTYTGGTTISGGTLIASNVEA
-2584 LGSGDIDNYA
+2584 LGSGNIDNYA

-2611 HDNAITAIGAGSAL
+2611 HDNATTAIGAGSTL

-2640 HLIDSNSGAIVTADH
+2640 HLTDSNSGAIVTADH

-2717 ADDDTRY
+2717 AADDTRY

-2773 ATYWDGK
+2773 ATDWDGK

-2828 AANAAFGGHNST
+2828 AANAAFGGHNAT
-2840 VNGHVNNQ
+2840 VNGHVNNL

-2943 GQSDGDFRL
+2943 GQSDGDFTL

-2976 SESDDVPDDGGEV
+2976 SESDDVPDDGG
-2989 TPPDDGGEVTPPDDG
+2989 D
-3004 GEVTPP
+3004 
-3010 DDGGEVTPPD
+3010 
-3020 DGGEVTP
+3020 
-3027 PDDDGEVTPPDDGG
+3027 VTPPDDGG
-3041 DITPPDD
+3041 DVIPPDDGGDVTPPDD
-3048 GGDITPPDGG
+3048 GGDVTPPDDGGDVTPPDDGGDVTPPDDGGDVTPPDDDGDITPPDGG

-3097 RSADGSIWMRFKAG
+3097 RSADGSVWMRFKAG

-3278 QNDDSWTTRLGVRVD
+3278 QNDDSWTTRLGMRVD